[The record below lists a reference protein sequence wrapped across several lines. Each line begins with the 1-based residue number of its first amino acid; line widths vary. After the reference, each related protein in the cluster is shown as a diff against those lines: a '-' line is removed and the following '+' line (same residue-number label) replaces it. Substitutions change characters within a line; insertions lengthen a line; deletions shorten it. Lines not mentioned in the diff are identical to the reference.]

1 MYKNLRAHTRY
12 ESVHAHN
19 TKPEVDI
26 MRNGNKTRQLLSLAR
41 IFVLA
46 LCFTLVFAV
55 AISVTPDGYFNSA
68 KALNPDGDT
77 SGLVRV
83 YQKDAYLNTSTLVN
97 PDDYALSAFKTDF
110 ESIMGY
116 GKNANNSKTEWSIG
130 DVTFNKYV
138 FGMKNITYNSEKGK
152 IKSQD
157 SEEEDKTVGVYP
169 LAGGGAKMSFYIDA
183 GLFGA
188 DSISAV
194 LNVVLPEYLQSLIS
208 TNDEYSLQFD
218 AQIDVSKGDNLV
230 NVSAQN
236 YQRARAKIATA
247 PETLSA
253 VDENHIQYTGAN
265 KAGDVKDSQYGY
277 QSNTTSNGSWSGS
290 TLSFT
295 GIVAN
300 SANPY
305 IYFCIGIGESD
316 GTCTVSFR
324 NLKFTNVKLVREVK
338 ADSDS
343 IERVD
348 GAAPVNKAQFDNTVQ
363 DSFYPYNTNAST
375 AGGWAVWHDNITSQ
389 LSKKID
395 NVTYGNGK
403 LQSYTNS
410 PIATI
415 GGQNYYKTSTV
426 TYHDTYN
433 YLPGLMGYIDSGD
446 ISQGF
451 TTETL
456 KYVCECGYV
465 YTGTSFDSLD
475 NSYTCPNCGKSKSA
489 FTKTIN
495 VPSKMAQD
503 IDINYASGI
512 KQVIVGSKYREED
525 ADDTTGGT
533 LAAVFN
539 LYDANSYGENHGK
552 GIYVE
557 GQLVGWAVVTKTNR
571 AEVVVKTYM
580 YTNARVATQVMD
592 YGFSSNRWNIEYSGI
607 DTTAPDDNVNSG
619 TNVSLDKF
627 VGANAQDLA
636 WLRQNKIVADGS
648 ININEDDTAA
658 GYSPYIWFYTVNR
671 EDSLAEL
678 NNIAITQFADY
689 AAVKAAGINPIALGE
704 ISSFTYDFANGVAK
718 AYGGGEQGN
727 PASITDNV
735 TGHGYYRFT
744 FYIFDLAGNKG
755 GVKSFYTKVDYDR
768 PEYTVDYSFDKNG
781 VQTTILASENGK
793 WATGDVTLKFTLT
806 AGGFSGYTFR
816 FEDANGAMHAIVV
829 NGMGDYEGDSYI
841 AGIANYIT
849 SASGTATTAVGN
861 DITINING
869 VDVNVAYAVEGGNG
883 TFTFTIPAPATAF
896 FEWISTF
903 SMFCGQYASINA
915 IDIDE
920 QSVEYINNDWKGGIK
935 VLIDGIAPTVP
946 LFEDEEGYLST
957 FENYEL
963 PSSRN
968 WFTTSYNLPVMLA
981 FNDAITAT
989 DYASGLKIH
998 YGIKAVKN
1006 LTELLAYRDINVEN
1020 NYKSAIDIQKELGFD
1035 RYIMVTGDA
1044 LDGDA
1049 TDFTLQLLQNLN
1061 AGMRLVYVWAEDQA
1075 GNVSELS
1082 RYFVLVDA
1090 NNYSVSA
1097 SVKSNAKLESG
1108 FANLTFT
1115 NAEGVAVTTIKRGE
1129 TLLFNVGLANSY
1141 VPFKF
1146 TQNGNVL
1153 FENYTQNQV
1162 WSGISNEN
1170 AQYITASG
1178 YETLRVTLDD
1188 FNNLTDLE
1196 KSNRFELS
1204 ARKVVTY
1211 NYINSSVGYT
1221 AAPTDV
1227 SSVVISG
1234 YEGAKSS
1241 FVYRFVDSDNNLL
1254 YENNEGGTTTDP
1266 SEAKLDSDGN
1276 PVFFVPTKVGSYRVR
1291 IYIPKDDESFV
1302 TSDFETNDAGEQVFA
1317 PVRYD
1322 VIKGKAVITV
1332 KSSTSK
1338 FGEPASSVLGM
1349 LDFDVTGID
1358 KAQMA
1363 SENIVVNL
1371 VLKDVTLASGETY
1384 RVGNYAI
1391 VNQSSDYSAATNYDV
1406 TFNSAIHTVTR
1417 RQVTI
1422 DAWSASKAFGDS
1434 DPEFRFGVEL
1444 AQFAGLYKSANEIV
1458 ADVFSAYNP
1467 VTDTTADGYA
1477 LFYAGGSISRES
1489 AEGVGQYD
1497 FASDASLFD
1506 IDSNYSIVVQTTKY
1520 KFTIEK
1526 RIVKLDV
1533 SGQSSVF
1540 PFGTTVESE
1549 IGKIAPAYKIAAK
1562 DMVVASQIEALFAN
1576 GAQLSLGAQ
1585 IADLTDENYSAAY
1598 KYAILLGGNL
1608 DDGNVVIEL
1617 DASGAEYIVYVTK
1630 QNAIVVKVKDGV
1642 NFEFVYGF
1650 VWSENTLVFDSEKF
1664 ELQGTP
1670 SGEYTSV
1677 KWSVDVANGT
1687 ILDAGK
1693 RVLSISGAKL
1703 YNGETALEDAVF
1715 VEPVT
1720 VTINPASIVVKPTAQ
1735 NLSKVYGE
1743 EDGVYGIGF
1752 DVTSVGGQAIAK
1764 DGNYANVAY
1773 NDILAQ
1779 INGVFV
1785 RAIFDKNGNR
1795 LSFASRYDGATDAS
1809 GTVYGTDGRYYGFAV
1824 GTPFSTQNSN
1834 FKVEA
1839 AVDSTQKLA
1848 IEQKSIDLSTKYFVG
1863 IGKAYDGKTDVFY
1876 NGANLYDLSSY
1887 LVLATDDVTLV
1898 ANANY
1903 DSPEKGIRS
1912 IVFDAFSLSGAQA
1925 LNYRIANF
1933 VNDGNSTQV
1942 NGSAAKDTVAIDDS
1956 TFVTIIYIDNID
1968 GKGNIIISA
1977 GIIALLKSD
1986 VTISKQYDNTK
1997 DLGVSS
2003 VSFASGEGTKSLI
2016 TADKFLITEESD
2028 SFTGTEVNSN
2038 YVVNVALFFV
2048 IDKPEEF
2055 DIKRDGIYENSDI
2068 VIDENAVYNNRKGI
2082 KIVLKNM
2089 PASIKQRVLGTSSF
2103 QTLDAVDRDYNKKT
2117 DVDMTYTFAQ
2127 GALAE
2132 GDTAQTIGLKLA
2144 GKAANANAGTHS
2156 VRVSGYSVLD
2166 KNYYVDV
2173 DALNTAY
2180 TDIGVV
2186 ISKARL
2192 VPNVK
2197 FADKTY
2203 DGTSNVVVDNVN
2215 GTFTSVQYATN
2226 LEEELKKFSYDA
2238 SKVSFMLSLNGAED
2252 ENVGANGK
2260 HNVLV
2265 SGLEV
2270 RFDGTDTDILKNY
2283 VLEGARYSKVDDKY
2297 NKINSLQVGA
2307 IDDFE
2312 LIDAVNM
2319 SKKQI
2324 QLIVNDFDI
2333 KDKIYDGTTSASIT
2347 INITD
2352 GRIVAGHSD
2361 LLEVVASGN
2370 FARKQTGKNIAIDV
2384 SVATLQIKNSLSQ
2397 EQYDLALE
2405 AIDNYE
2411 LVQYKGT
2418 ITGNIKARPVLV
2430 SADLGTREYNGDE
2443 AVVKSNIS
2451 YTFKNMI
2458 DADKKFYAIQTKNG
2472 SYFIDK
2478 NVAIDKDGN
2487 VIAKDGTAYGLLLQ
2501 NIKEKY
2507 DNYTLVYSNNSEIAG
2522 KKALAFVMADG
2533 TIVYEKPAEAE
2544 IAEYWYALETTDKYI
2559 LKNDTASVEEAQNAN
2574 AIVGFYKVDGVDA
2587 YLIASDYAGETSK
2600 LVDAINYLPAQ
2611 GKITQRTASI
2621 RASGIERATDTDA
2634 FEKTYDGTDI
2644 FFGQVGVDFNFST
2657 SAVSNV
2663 IIGDDV
2669 TIANVSAKFD
2679 SAYATAKYVVFTASG
2694 IAGADAYNYTIA
2706 GEKTSVEVKL
2716 SGRIKARSINAYLAD
2731 DEAEYGVST
2740 GKFTGKVTYKLV
2752 GNDGVEYALDNQFAN
2767 DTAFYISMSDFLA
2780 ATGLD
2785 ASNATLLAGVSYDL
2799 ADGKYVKAA
2808 EGAIG
2813 GYVRM
2818 GEGAN
2823 DKISTLPQA
2832 YASFAAT
2839 TPEAGTTSTSYVL
2852 KGGRAKNYDFK
2863 PVYTD
2868 KGSVSE
2874 ANGTTSKVSV
2884 VKKNLY
2890 VLTVSNAYSANY
2902 GDVMSADGK
2911 LLFNV
2916 GLRYLDKNGND
2927 GIIGGQSVN
2936 TLFAKDRTNFFPTV
2950 RLGVYNENTG
2960 VTTPATQLAKISDKL
2975 ESYEH
2980 YVLYVVSD
2988 YDYDAVDT
2996 IVRNYNVVL
3005 AGIDTISARDN
3016 DGQIRTIFDIA
3027 GTNAKFDTA
3036 TLEIVLPKLTGV
3048 SVGSD
3053 TQNEF
3058 SYSYAIDKT
3067 GNGINRLHE
3076 VVQGELETDEVIF
3089 VDDEGNE
3096 LYPINV
3102 GTYSGIVKVRRY
3114 INANGQF
3121 VARKDVDA
3129 NGYYIEWNSGS
3140 VKKSIV
3146 IDKADVGLR
3155 AQNVSEY
3162 YNGAKHE
3169 YATAGG
3175 ENRISYN
3182 NLTNG
3187 YNLVK
3192 NADFTLTYQVLKDGK
3207 YVTIS
3212 ANEVVNAGKYRV
3224 IVALTDKF
3232 LASECGKNYNAAST
3246 VAELQVLRAIVNVTL
3261 SSDGYA
3267 MSEEMID
3274 GSTVMKLT
3282 GDFVE
3287 GKNYSVGYEVAMASA
3302 SNAPAIAIDKS
3313 QTKLVG
3319 LEGIK
3324 SAGKYS
3330 FAVVLSDDT
3339 LSQDNYV
3346 FMSSTGVL
3354 ELTTKSLASSDGSSI
3369 NITEGKGVVANRL
3382 EVKEIKTNN
3391 ALASDMSYLKAVEQ
3405 YVAAMSQKAG
3415 VKDASV
3421 AAVLRVNLYLDDQ
3434 LVLLSNTSTTVTVAL
3449 PESVKNL
3456 NGIAIYYVNENGGL
3470 TKLTDYVVNDGK
3482 LTYSANYVN
3491 GIVFVDVNHQSLDAW
3506 KIYVIVAAVVIV
3518 TLIVVATVV
3527 TIVVKKSKL
3536 KKLA

>member
-1 MYKNLRAHTRY
+1 
-12 ESVHAHN
+12 
-19 TKPEVDI
+19 
-26 MRNGNKTRQLLSLAR
+26 MRNGNQSRQLLSLAR

-55 AISVTPDGYFNSA
+55 A
-68 KALNPDGDT
+68 L
-77 SGLVRV
+77 
-83 YQKDAYLNTSTLVN
+83 
-97 PDDYALSAFKTDF
+97 
-110 ESIMGY
+110 
-116 GKNANNSKTEWSIG
+116 
-130 DVTFNKYV
+130 
-138 FGMKNITYNSEKGK
+138 
-152 IKSQD
+152 
-157 SEEEDKTVGVYP
+157 
-169 LAGGGAKMSFYIDA
+169 
-183 GLFGA
+183 
-188 DSISAV
+188 
-194 LNVVLPEYLQSLIS
+194 
-208 TNDEYSLQFD
+208 TND
-218 AQIDVSKGDNLV
+218 AIGG
-230 NVSAQN
+230 
-236 YQRARAKIATA
+236 IATA
-247 PETLSA
+247 AESEKEGDATFGAGVSILGDHGELTGVDFGYPGIGTQTTWTYTETFNTIVSSTTNIQVYKETGDTKMFIEEGASGTWQFGVSNAAKAAQCHGVINFGTSKFIDQMIQNDNVVVTASVTFSLGALSSNFNNKFYSAVVGPESLTAQKSYYLRKDGDSNYTYNYKNSSKEAAETFTTDAVTLSPGKNNLA
-253 VDENHIQYTGAN
+253 LATGLGWAQRIAPPYTPKRGLEIKNIQIKYTITFNNVTDGSGLN
-265 KAGDVKDSQYGY
+265 IGDNAAPVASSTYGIQNSY
-277 QSNTTSNGSWSGS
+277 QQGTSGS
-290 TLSFT
+290 
-295 GIVAN
+295 GYA
-300 SANPY
+300 PY
-305 IYFCIGIGESD
+305 LTDAKNAPVYYDSIK
-316 GTCTVSFR
+316 
-324 NLKFTNVKLVREVK
+324 NNVKL
-338 ADSDS
+338 DS
-343 IERVD
+343 I
-348 GAAPVNKAQFDNTVQ
+348 VN
-363 DSFYPYNTNAST
+363 
-375 AGGWAVWHDNITSQ
+375 GE
-389 LSKKID
+389 
-395 NVTYGNGK
+395 GK
-403 LQSYTNS
+403 MQSYTNAS
-410 PIATI
+410 LGQISADGANHSYYKFAQTEYVDMYNYSGESSIQSAILKYGADAAKTI
-415 GGQNYYKTSTV
+415 GVGDRLITGISSDGTLQTSET
-426 TYHDTYN
+426 N
-433 YLPGLMGYIDSGD
+433 DSTHL
-446 ISQGF
+446 Q
-451 TTETL
+451 
-456 KYVCECGYV
+456 
-465 YTGTSFDSLD
+465 
-475 NSYTCPNCGKSKSA
+475 
-489 FTKTIN
+489 
-495 VPSKMAQD
+495 
-503 IDINYASGI
+503 YASGI
-512 KQVIVGSKYREED
+512 KTVTVNETTFNIWD
-525 ADDTTGGT
+525 ATDRAKTKAITVENDDG
-533 LAAVFN
+533 
-539 LYDANSYGENHGK
+539 
-552 GIYVE
+552 
-557 GQLVGWAVVTKTNR
+557 VT
-571 AEVVVKTYM
+571 VVVGYAKVNYI
-580 YTNARVATQVMD
+580 NRGRVAVMIYMIANGTVQTSVGD
-592 YGFSSNRWNIEYSGI
+592 YGGISSKSRIEFSGI
-607 DTTAPDDNVNSG
+607 DTTSPDDSVNSG
-619 TNVSLDKF
+619 TNVSLDNYIKSSSS
-627 VGANAQDLA
+627 DLA
-636 WLRQNKIVADGS
+636 WFRKNKIVADGS

-671 EDSLAEL
+671 ADSLAEL

-689 AAVKAAGINPIALGE
+689 AAVKAAGINPIAYGE

-718 AYGGGEQGN
+718 AYGGGADQGN

-829 NGMGDYEGDSYI
+829 NGMGDYEGDSYV

-849 SASGTATTAVGN
+849 SASGASTTAVGN
-861 DITINING
+861 NITINING

-883 TFTFTIPAPATAF
+883 TFTFTIPTPATAF

-957 FENYEL
+957 FANYEL

-1020 NYKSAIDIQKELGFD
+1020 NYKSAIDVQKELGFD

-1153 FENYTQNQV
+1153 LENYTQNQV
-1162 WSGISNEN
+1162 WNGINNEN

-1363 SENIVVNL
+1363 SENIFVNL

-1444 AQFAGLYKSANEIV
+1444 AQFAGLYKSSNEIV
-1458 ADVFSAYNP
+1458 ADVFSAYKP

-1477 LFYAGGSISRES
+1477 LFYAGGSITRES

-1506 IDSNYSIVVQTTKY
+1506 IDSNYSIIVQTTKY

-1585 IADLTDENYSAAY
+1585 IAELKDENYSAAY

-1720 VTINPASIVVKPTAQ
+1720 VTINPATIVVKPTAQ
-1735 NLSKVYGE
+1735 NFSKVYGE

-1752 DVTSVGGQAIAK
+1752 DVASVGGQAIAK
-1764 DGNYANVAY
+1764 DGSYANVAY

-1903 DSPEKGIRS
+1903 DSPEKGTRS
-1912 IVFDAFSLSGAQA
+1912 IVFDTFSLSGAQA

-1942 NGSAAKDTVAIDDS
+1942 NGSSAKDTVAIDDS
-1956 TFVTIIYIDNID
+1956 TVVTIIYIDNID

-1997 DLGVSS
+1997 DLGVSN

-2038 YVVNVALFFV
+2038 YVVNIALFFV

-2068 VIDENAVYNNRKGI
+2068 VIDENAMYNNRKGI

-2144 GKAANANAGTHS
+2144 GKAANANSGTHS

-2238 SKVSFMLSLNGAED
+2238 SKVSFMLSLKGAEN

-2384 SVATLQIKNSLSQ
+2384 SVATLQIKNSLSK

-2411 LVQYKGT
+2411 LVQYNGT
-2418 ITGNIKARPVLV
+2418 ITGNIEARPVLV
-2430 SADLGTREYNGDE
+2430 NADLGTREYNGDE

-2472 SYFIDK
+2472 AYFIDK

-2544 IAEYWYALETTDKYI
+2544 IAEYWYALETTDKYV

-2621 RASGIERATDTDA
+2621 RASGIERATDTNA

-2832 YASFAAT
+2832 YVSFAAT

-2960 VTTPATQLAKISDKL
+2960 VTMPATQLAKISDKL

-2988 YDYDAVDT
+2988 YDYDALDT

-3016 DGQIRTIFDIA
+3016 DGQVRTIFDIA
-3027 GTNAKFDTA
+3027 GTNVKFDTA
-3036 TLEIVLPKLTGV
+3036 TLDIVLPKLTGV

-3114 INANGQF
+3114 INANGKF

-3434 LVLLSNTSTTVTVAL
+3434 LVLLSNTPTTVTVAL

>member
-1 MYKNLRAHTRY
+1 MYKNLRAYTRD

-26 MRNGNKTRQLLSLAR
+26 MRNGNKSRQLLSLAR

-55 AISVTPDGYFNSA
+55 ALSN
-68 KALNPDGDT
+68 
-77 SGLVRV
+77 
-83 YQKDAYLNTSTLVN
+83 DA
-97 PDDYALSAFKTDF
+97 
-110 ESIMGY
+110 
-116 GKNANNSKTEWSIG
+116 IG
-130 DVTFNKYV
+130 
-138 FGMKNITYNSEKGK
+138 G
-152 IKSQD
+152 
-157 SEEEDKTVGVYP
+157 
-169 LAGGGAKMSFYIDA
+169 
-183 GLFGA
+183 
-188 DSISAV
+188 
-194 LNVVLPEYLQSLIS
+194 
-208 TNDEYSLQFD
+208 
-218 AQIDVSKGDNLV
+218 
-230 NVSAQN
+230 
-236 YQRARAKIATA
+236 IATA
-247 PETLSA
+247 AESEKDGDATFGAGVSILGDHGELTGVDFGYPGIGTQTTWTYTETFNTVVSSTTNIQVYKETGDTKMFIEEGASGTWQFGVSNAAKAAQCHGVINFGASKFIDQMIQNDNVVVTASITFSMGALSSNFNNKFYSAVVGPEALTAQKSYNLREKDGDSNYTYNYKNSSKEAAETFTTDAVTLSPGKNNLA
-253 VDENHIQYTGAN
+253 LATGLGWAQRWAPPYTPRRGLEIKNIQIKYTITFNNVTDGSGLN
-265 KAGDVKDSQYGY
+265 IGDNAAPVASSTYGIQNSY
-277 QSNTTSNGSWSGS
+277 QQGTSGS
-290 TLSFT
+290 
-295 GIVAN
+295 GYA
-300 SANPY
+300 PY
-305 IYFCIGIGESD
+305 LTDAKNAPVYYDSIK
-316 GTCTVSFR
+316 
-324 NLKFTNVKLVREVK
+324 NNVKL
-338 ADSDS
+338 DS
-343 IERVD
+343 I
-348 GAAPVNKAQFDNTVQ
+348 VN
-363 DSFYPYNTNAST
+363 
-375 AGGWAVWHDNITSQ
+375 GE
-389 LSKKID
+389 
-395 NVTYGNGK
+395 GK
-403 LQSYTNS
+403 MQSYTNAS
-410 PIATI
+410 LGQISADGANHSYYKFAQTEYVDMYNYSGESSIQSAILKYGADAAKTI
-415 GGQNYYKTSTV
+415 GVGDRLITGISSDGTLQTS
-426 TYHDTYN
+426 
-433 YLPGLMGYIDSGD
+433 
-446 ISQGF
+446 
-451 TTETL
+451 ETN
-456 KYVCECGYV
+456 
-465 YTGTSFDSLD
+465 
-475 NSYTCPNCGKSKSA
+475 NSTHL
-489 FTKTIN
+489 
-495 VPSKMAQD
+495 Q
-503 IDINYASGI
+503 YASGI
-512 KQVIVGSKYREED
+512 KTVTVNETTFNIWD
-525 ADDTTGGT
+525 ATDRAKTKAITVENDDG
-533 LAAVFN
+533 
-539 LYDANSYGENHGK
+539 
-552 GIYVE
+552 
-557 GQLVGWAVVTKTNR
+557 VT
-571 AEVVVKTYM
+571 VVVGYAKVNYI
-580 YTNARVATQVMD
+580 NRGRVAVMIYMIANGTVQTSVGD
-592 YGFSSNRWNIEYSGI
+592 YGGISSKSRIEFSGI
-607 DTTAPDDNVNSG
+607 DTTSPDDSVNSG
-619 TNVSLDKF
+619 TNVSLDNYIKSSSS
-627 VGANAQDLA
+627 DLA
-636 WLRQNKIVADGS
+636 WFRQNKIVADGS
-648 ININEDDTAA
+648 INVNEDDTAA
-658 GYSPYIWFYTVNR
+658 GYSPYLWFYTVNR
-671 EDSLAEL
+671 ADSLAAL

-689 AAVKAAGINPIALGE
+689 AAVKAAGINPIAYGE

-727 PASITDNV
+727 PTSITDNV

-829 NGMGDYEGDSYI
+829 NGMGDYEGDSYV
-841 AGIANYIT
+841 AGIANYIS
-849 SASGTATTAVGN
+849 SASGTATTAVSN

-883 TFTFTIPAPATAF
+883 TFTFTIPTPATAF

-963 PSSRN
+963 PSLRN

-1035 RYIMVTGDA
+1035 RYIMATGDA

-1153 FENYTQNQV
+1153 LENYTQNQV
-1162 WSGISNEN
+1162 WNGISNEN

-1196 KSNRFELS
+1196 KSNKFELS

-1254 YENNEGGTTTDP
+1254 YENNDGGTTTDP
-1266 SEAKLDSDGN
+1266 SEAKLDSDGS

-1363 SENIVVNL
+1363 SENIFVNL

-1458 ADVFSAYNP
+1458 ADVFSAYKP

-1477 LFYAGGSISRES
+1477 LFYAGGSITRES

-1520 KFTIEK
+1520 KFTIKK

-1549 IGKIAPAYKIAAK
+1549 ISKIAPAYKIAAT

-1585 IADLTDENYSAAY
+1585 IAELTEEDYSAAY

-1720 VTINPASIVVKPTAQ
+1720 VTINPATIVVKPTAQ

-1752 DVTSVGGQAIAK
+1752 DVASVGGQAITK
-1764 DGNYANVAY
+1764 DGSYANVAY

-1903 DSPEKGIRS
+1903 DGPEKGIRS
-1912 IVFDAFSLSGAQA
+1912 IVFDTFSLSGAQA

-1942 NGSAAKDTVAIDDS
+1942 NGSSAKDTVAIDDS

-2068 VIDENAVYNNRKGI
+2068 VIDENAMYNNRKGI

-2103 QTLDAVDRDYNKKT
+2103 QTLDAVDRDYNKQT

-2418 ITGNIKARPVLV
+2418 ITGNIEARPVLV

-2611 GKITQRTASI
+2611 GNITQRTASI

-2832 YASFAAT
+2832 YVSFAAT

-2927 GIIGGQSVN
+2927 GIIGCQSVN

-2960 VTTPATQLAKISDKL
+2960 ITTPATQLAKISDKL

-3005 AGIDTISARDN
+3005 AGIDTISSRDN
-3016 DGQIRTIFDIA
+3016 DGQVRTIFDIA

-3036 TLEIVLPKLTGV
+3036 TLDIVLPKLTGV

-3114 INANGQF
+3114 INANGKF

-3434 LVLLSNTSTTVTVAL
+3434 LVLLSNTPTTVTVAL

>member
-1 MYKNLRAHTRY
+1 
-12 ESVHAHN
+12 
-19 TKPEVDI
+19 

-46 LCFTLVFAV
+46 LCFTLVFAFALSKNNSQV
-55 AISVTPDGYFNSA
+55 ASAYTVVEQEKDDDATLGSPSSFFGDNGELTGTHFGYPGLSADTQTWTFTETYNTVVPSTGNHQIFKLKGNTTMYTHVGDANHWLWGVKNGMAAAEVHGVMNFNLSGFVAQMIQNDNVTVKAKVTANIGAKEGDSTWLVSYVNNLFYSAVAVPAGKELTGGLSYDLRNNKSESGQDKTGFIAGYQNSDKKGAQDRTSNEVTLTKETPGLGFALGCGWRQQVGSYDHHVYMSNIRVTFTITFNNVTDGSGLNIGDNAAPVASSTYGIQNSYQQ
-68 KALNPDGDT
+68 GT
-77 SGLVRV
+77 SGSGYAPYLT
-83 YQKDAYLNTSTLVN
+83 DA
-97 PDDYALSAFKTDF
+97 
-110 ESIMGY
+110 
-116 GKNANNSKTEWSIG
+116 KNAP
-130 DVTFNKYV
+130 
-138 FGMKNITYNSEKGK
+138 
-152 IKSQD
+152 
-157 SEEEDKTVGVYP
+157 VY
-169 LAGGGAKMSFYIDA
+169 Y
-183 GLFGA
+183 
-188 DSISAV
+188 DSIK
-194 LNVVLPEYLQSLIS
+194 N
-208 TNDEYSLQFD
+208 
-218 AQIDVSKGDNLV
+218 
-230 NVSAQN
+230 
-236 YQRARAKIATA
+236 
-247 PETLSA
+247 
-253 VDENHIQYTGAN
+253 
-265 KAGDVKDSQYGY
+265 
-277 QSNTTSNGSWSGS
+277 
-290 TLSFT
+290 
-295 GIVAN
+295 
-300 SANPY
+300 
-305 IYFCIGIGESD
+305 
-316 GTCTVSFR
+316 
-324 NLKFTNVKLVREVK
+324 NVKL
-338 ADSDS
+338 DS
-343 IERVD
+343 IVD
-348 GAAPVNKAQFDNTVQ
+348 GA
-363 DSFYPYNTNAST
+363 
-375 AGGWAVWHDNITSQ
+375 
-389 LSKKID
+389 
-395 NVTYGNGK
+395 GK
-403 LQSYTNS
+403 MQSYTNAS
-410 PIATI
+410 LGQISADGANHSYYKFAQTEYVDMYNYSGESSIQSAILKYGADAAKTI
-415 GGQNYYKTSTV
+415 GVGDRLITGISSDGTLQTSET
-426 TYHDTYN
+426 N
-433 YLPGLMGYIDSGD
+433 DSTHL
-446 ISQGF
+446 Q
-451 TTETL
+451 
-456 KYVCECGYV
+456 
-465 YTGTSFDSLD
+465 
-475 NSYTCPNCGKSKSA
+475 
-489 FTKTIN
+489 
-495 VPSKMAQD
+495 
-503 IDINYASGI
+503 YASGI
-512 KQVIVGSKYREED
+512 KTVTVNETTFNIWD
-525 ADDTTGGT
+525 ATDRAKTKAITVENDDG
-533 LAAVFN
+533 
-539 LYDANSYGENHGK
+539 
-552 GIYVE
+552 
-557 GQLVGWAVVTKTNR
+557 VT
-571 AEVVVKTYM
+571 VVVGYAKVNYI
-580 YTNARVATQVMD
+580 NRGRVAVMIYMIANGTVQTSVGD
-592 YGFSSNRWNIEYSGI
+592 YGGISSKSRIEFSGI
-607 DTTAPDDNVNSG
+607 DTTSPDDSVNGG
-619 TNVSLDKF
+619 TNVSLDNYIKSSSS
-627 VGANAQDLA
+627 DLA
-636 WLRQNKIVADGS
+636 WFRQNKIVADGS

-658 GYSPYIWFYTVNR
+658 GYSPYLWFYTVNR

-689 AAVKAAGINPIALGE
+689 AAVKAAGINPIAYGE

-718 AYGGGEQGN
+718 AYGGADQGN

-849 SASGTATTAVGN
+849 SASGTATTAVSN

-869 VDVNVAYAVEGGNG
+869 VDVNVAYAVDEGGNG
-883 TFTFTIPAPATAF
+883 TFTFTIPTPATAF

-1035 RYIMVTGDA
+1035 RYIMATGDA

-1090 NNYSVSA
+1090 NNYSVAA

-1153 FENYTQNQV
+1153 LENYTQNQV
-1162 WSGISNEN
+1162 WSGISNDN

-1178 YETLRVTLDD
+1178 YETLQVTLDD

-1196 KSNRFELS
+1196 KSNKFELS

-1363 SENIVVNL
+1363 SENIFVNL

-1549 IGKIAPAYKIAAK
+1549 ISKIAPAYKIAAK

-1576 GAQLSLGAQ
+1576 GAKLSLGAQ
-1585 IADLTDENYSAAY
+1585 IAELTEEEDYSAVY
-1598 KYAILLGGNL
+1598 KYAIVLGGTL

-1650 VWSENTLVFDSEKF
+1650 VWGENTLVFDSEKF

-1720 VTINPASIVVKPTAQ
+1720 VTINPATIVVKPTAQ

-1752 DVTSVGGQAIAK
+1752 DVASVGGQAIAK
-1764 DGNYANVAY
+1764 DGSYANVAY
-1773 NDILAQ
+1773 DDILAQ

-1876 NGANLYDLSSY
+1876 NGTNLYDLSSY

-1977 GIIALLKSD
+1977 GVIALLKSD

-2068 VIDENAVYNNRKGI
+2068 VIDENAMYNNRKGI

-2203 DGTSNVVVDNVN
+2203 DGTSNVVADNVN

-2418 ITGNIKARPVLV
+2418 ITGNIEARPVLV

-2472 SYFIDK
+2472 AYFIDK

-2669 TIANVSAKFD
+2669 TIANISAKFD

-2832 YASFAAT
+2832 YVSFAAT

-3016 DGQIRTIFDIA
+3016 DGQVRTIFDIA
-3027 GTNAKFDTA
+3027 GANAKFDTA

-3192 NADFTLTYQVLKDGK
+3192 DADFTLTYQVLKDGK

-3246 VAELQVLRAIVNVTL
+3246 VAELQVLRAIVNVTF

-3354 ELTTKSLASSDGSSI
+3354 ELTAKSLASSDGSSI

-3434 LVLLSNTSTTVTVAL
+3434 LVLLSNTPTTVTVAL
-3449 PESVKNL
+3449 PESVNNL

>member
-1 MYKNLRAHTRY
+1 
-12 ESVHAHN
+12 
-19 TKPEVDI
+19 
-26 MRNGNKTRQLLSLAR
+26 MRNGNQSRQLLSLAR

-46 LCFTLVFAV
+46 LCFTLVFA
-55 AISVTPDGYFNSA
+55 F
-68 KALNPDGDT
+68 
-77 SGLVRV
+77 
-83 YQKDAYLNTSTLVN
+83 
-97 PDDYALSAFKTDF
+97 ALSASVSQVASAYDVVEQEKDDDATLGSPSSFFGDNGELTGMHFGYPGLSANTQTWTFTETYNTVVPSTGNHQIFKLKGNTKMYTHVGDANHWLWGVSNGMAAAEVHGAMNFNLSGFVAQMIQNDNVTVKAKVTANIGAKEGNSTLISYVNNLFYSAVAVPAGKELTGGLSYDLRNNKSESGQDKTGFIAGYQNSDKKGAQDRTSNEVTLTKETPGLGFALGCGWRQQVGSYDHHVYMSNIRVTFTITFNNVTDG
-110 ESIMGY
+110 SGLNIGDNAAPVASSTYGIQNSYQQGTSGSGY
-116 GKNANNSKTEWSIG
+116 APYLTDAKNAP
-130 DVTFNKYV
+130 
-138 FGMKNITYNSEKGK
+138 
-152 IKSQD
+152 
-157 SEEEDKTVGVYP
+157 VY
-169 LAGGGAKMSFYIDA
+169 Y
-183 GLFGA
+183 
-188 DSISAV
+188 DSIK
-194 LNVVLPEYLQSLIS
+194 N
-208 TNDEYSLQFD
+208 
-218 AQIDVSKGDNLV
+218 
-230 NVSAQN
+230 
-236 YQRARAKIATA
+236 
-247 PETLSA
+247 
-253 VDENHIQYTGAN
+253 
-265 KAGDVKDSQYGY
+265 
-277 QSNTTSNGSWSGS
+277 
-290 TLSFT
+290 
-295 GIVAN
+295 
-300 SANPY
+300 
-305 IYFCIGIGESD
+305 
-316 GTCTVSFR
+316 
-324 NLKFTNVKLVREVK
+324 NVKL
-338 ADSDS
+338 DS
-343 IERVD
+343 IVD
-348 GAAPVNKAQFDNTVQ
+348 GA
-363 DSFYPYNTNAST
+363 
-375 AGGWAVWHDNITSQ
+375 
-389 LSKKID
+389 
-395 NVTYGNGK
+395 GK
-403 LQSYTNS
+403 MQSYTNAS
-410 PIATI
+410 LGQISADGANHSYYKFAQTEYVDMYNYSGESSIQSAILKYGADAAKTI
-415 GGQNYYKTSTV
+415 GVGDRLITGISSDGTLQTSET
-426 TYHDTYN
+426 N
-433 YLPGLMGYIDSGD
+433 DSTHL
-446 ISQGF
+446 Q
-451 TTETL
+451 
-456 KYVCECGYV
+456 
-465 YTGTSFDSLD
+465 
-475 NSYTCPNCGKSKSA
+475 
-489 FTKTIN
+489 
-495 VPSKMAQD
+495 
-503 IDINYASGI
+503 YASGI
-512 KQVIVGSKYREED
+512 KTVTVNETTFNIWD
-525 ADDTTGGT
+525 ATDRAKTKAITVENDDG
-533 LAAVFN
+533 
-539 LYDANSYGENHGK
+539 
-552 GIYVE
+552 
-557 GQLVGWAVVTKTNR
+557 VT
-571 AEVVVKTYM
+571 VVVGYAKVNYI
-580 YTNARVATQVMD
+580 NRGRVAVMIYMIANGTVQTSVGD
-592 YGFSSNRWNIEYSGI
+592 YGGISSKSRIEFSGI
-607 DTTAPDDNVNSG
+607 DTTSPDDSVNGG
-619 TNVSLDKF
+619 TNVSLDNYIKSSSS
-627 VGANAQDLA
+627 DLA
-636 WLRQNKIVADGS
+636 WFRQNKIVADGS

-658 GYSPYIWFYTVNR
+658 GYSPYLWFYTVNR

-689 AAVKAAGINPIALGE
+689 AAVKAAGINPIAYGE

-718 AYGGGEQGN
+718 AYGGADQGN

-849 SASGTATTAVGN
+849 SASGTATTAVSN

-869 VDVNVAYAVEGGNG
+869 VDVNVAYAVDEGGNG
-883 TFTFTIPAPATAF
+883 TFTFTIPTPATAF

-1035 RYIMVTGDA
+1035 RYIMATGDA

-1090 NNYSVSA
+1090 NNYSVAA

-1153 FENYTQNQV
+1153 LENYTQNQV

-1178 YETLRVTLDD
+1178 YETLQVTLDD

-1363 SENIVVNL
+1363 SENIFVNL

-1458 ADVFSAYNP
+1458 ADVFSAYKP

-1549 IGKIAPAYKIAAK
+1549 ISKIAPAYKIAAK

-1576 GAQLSLGAQ
+1576 GAKLSLGAQ
-1585 IADLTDENYSAAY
+1585 IAELTEEEDYSAVY
-1598 KYAILLGGNL
+1598 KYAIVLGGTL

-1650 VWSENTLVFDSEKF
+1650 VWGENTLVFDSEKF

-1693 RVLSISGAKL
+1693 RILSISGAKL

-1720 VTINPASIVVKPTAQ
+1720 VTINPATIVVKPTAQ

-1752 DVTSVGGQAIAK
+1752 DVASVGGQAIAK
-1764 DGNYANVAY
+1764 DGSYANVAY

-1876 NGANLYDLSSY
+1876 NGTNLYDLSSY

-1977 GIIALLKSD
+1977 GVIALLKSD

-2068 VIDENAVYNNRKGI
+2068 VIDENAMYNNRKGI

-2203 DGTSNVVVDNVN
+2203 DGTSNVVADNVN

-2418 ITGNIKARPVLV
+2418 ITGNIEARPVLV

-2472 SYFIDK
+2472 AYFIDK

-2832 YASFAAT
+2832 YVSFAAT

-3016 DGQIRTIFDIA
+3016 DGQVRTIFDIA
-3027 GTNAKFDTA
+3027 GANAKFDTA

-3187 YNLVK
+3187 YNFVK
-3192 NADFTLTYQVLKDGK
+3192 DADFTLTYQVLKDGK

-3246 VAELQVLRAIVNVTL
+3246 VAELQVLRAIVNVTF

-3354 ELTTKSLASSDGSSI
+3354 ELTAKSLASSDGSSI

-3434 LVLLSNTSTTVTVAL
+3434 LVLLSNTPTTVTVAL

>member
-1 MYKNLRAHTRY
+1 
-12 ESVHAHN
+12 
-19 TKPEVDI
+19 

-55 AISVTPDGYFNSA
+55 ALSN
-68 KALNPDGDT
+68 
-77 SGLVRV
+77 
-83 YQKDAYLNTSTLVN
+83 DA
-97 PDDYALSAFKTDF
+97 
-110 ESIMGY
+110 
-116 GKNANNSKTEWSIG
+116 IG
-130 DVTFNKYV
+130 
-138 FGMKNITYNSEKGK
+138 G
-152 IKSQD
+152 
-157 SEEEDKTVGVYP
+157 
-169 LAGGGAKMSFYIDA
+169 
-183 GLFGA
+183 
-188 DSISAV
+188 
-194 LNVVLPEYLQSLIS
+194 
-208 TNDEYSLQFD
+208 
-218 AQIDVSKGDNLV
+218 
-230 NVSAQN
+230 
-236 YQRARAKIATA
+236 IATA
-247 PETLSA
+247 AESEKDGDATFGAGVSILGDHGELTGVDFGYPGIGTQTTWTYTETFNTVVSSTTNIQVYKETGDTKMFIEEGASGTWQFGVSNAAKAAQCHGVINFGASKFIDQMIQNENVVVTASITFSMGALSSNFNNKFYSAVAGPEALTAQKSYNLREKDGDSNYTYNYKNSSKEAAETFTTDAVTLSPGKNNLA
-253 VDENHIQYTGAN
+253 LATGLGWAQRLAPPYTPRRGLEIKNIQIKYTITFN
-265 KAGDVKDSQYGY
+265 NVTDSSSLNIGDNATPVASSTYGIQNSY
-277 QSNTTSNGSWSGS
+277 QQGTSGS
-290 TLSFT
+290 
-295 GIVAN
+295 GYA
-300 SANPY
+300 PY
-305 IYFCIGIGESD
+305 LTDAKNAPVYYDSIK
-316 GTCTVSFR
+316 
-324 NLKFTNVKLVREVK
+324 NNVKL
-338 ADSDS
+338 DS
-343 IERVD
+343 IVD
-348 GAAPVNKAQFDNTVQ
+348 GA
-363 DSFYPYNTNAST
+363 
-375 AGGWAVWHDNITSQ
+375 
-389 LSKKID
+389 
-395 NVTYGNGK
+395 GK
-403 LQSYTNS
+403 MQSYTNAS
-410 PIATI
+410 LGQISADGANHSYYKFAQTEYVDMYNYSGESSIQSAILKYGADAAKTI
-415 GGQNYYKTSTV
+415 GVGDRLITGISSDGTLQTS
-426 TYHDTYN
+426 
-433 YLPGLMGYIDSGD
+433 
-446 ISQGF
+446 
-451 TTETL
+451 ETN
-456 KYVCECGYV
+456 
-465 YTGTSFDSLD
+465 
-475 NSYTCPNCGKSKSA
+475 NSTHL
-489 FTKTIN
+489 
-495 VPSKMAQD
+495 Q
-503 IDINYASGI
+503 YASGI
-512 KQVIVGSKYREED
+512 KTVTVNETTFNIWD
-525 ADDTTGGT
+525 ATDRAKTKAITVENDDG
-533 LAAVFN
+533 
-539 LYDANSYGENHGK
+539 
-552 GIYVE
+552 
-557 GQLVGWAVVTKTNR
+557 VT
-571 AEVVVKTYM
+571 VVVGYAKVNYI
-580 YTNARVATQVMD
+580 NRGRVAVMIYMIANGTVQTSVGD
-592 YGFSSNRWNIEYSGI
+592 YGGISSKSRIEFSGI
-607 DTTAPDDNVNSG
+607 DTTSPDDSVNGG
-619 TNVSLDKF
+619 TNVSLDNYIKSSSS
-627 VGANAQDLA
+627 DLA
-636 WLRQNKIVADGS
+636 WFRQNKIVADGS

-658 GYSPYIWFYTVNR
+658 GYSPYLWFYTVNR

-689 AAVKAAGINPIALGE
+689 AAVKAAGINPIAYGE

-727 PASITDNV
+727 PTSITDNV

-768 PEYTVDYSFDKNG
+768 PDYTVDYSFNKNG

-806 AGGFSGYTFR
+806 AGGFSGYAFR

-829 NGMGDYEGDSYI
+829 NGMGDYEGDSYV
-841 AGIANYIT
+841 AGIVDYIT
-849 SASGTATTAVGN
+849 SASGTATTAVSN

-869 VDVNVAYAVEGGNG
+869 VDVNVAYAVDEGGNG

-946 LFEDEEGYLST
+946 LFEDDEEGYLST

-1196 KSNRFELS
+1196 KSNKFELS

-1363 SENIVVNL
+1363 SENISVNL

-1458 ADVFSAYNP
+1458 ADVFSAYKP

-1477 LFYAGGSISRES
+1477 LFYAGGSITRES

-1576 GAQLSLGAQ
+1576 GAKLSLGAQ
-1585 IADLTDENYSAAY
+1585 IAELTDENYSAAY

-1650 VWSENTLVFDSEKF
+1650 VWGENTLVFDSEKF

-1720 VTINPASIVVKPTAQ
+1720 VTINPATIVVKPTAQ
-1735 NLSKVYGE
+1735 NFSKVYGE

-1912 IVFDAFSLSGAQA
+1912 IVFDTFSLSGAQA

-1942 NGSAAKDTVAIDDS
+1942 NGSAANDTVAIDDS

-2103 QTLDAVDRDYNKKT
+2103 QTLDAVDRDYNKQT

-2144 GKAANANAGTHS
+2144 GKAANANVGTHS

-2418 ITGNIKARPVLV
+2418 ITGNIEARPVLV

-2832 YASFAAT
+2832 YVSFAAT

-3005 AGIDTISARDN
+3005 AGIDTISTRDN
-3016 DGQIRTIFDIA
+3016 DGQVRTIFDIA

-3036 TLEIVLPKLTGV
+3036 TLDIVLPKLTGV

-3192 NADFTLTYQVLKDGK
+3192 NADFTLTHQVLKDGK

-3434 LVLLSNTSTTVTVAL
+3434 LVLLSNTPTTVTVAL

-3506 KIYVIVAAVVIV
+3506 KICVIVAAVVIV

>member
-1 MYKNLRAHTRY
+1 
-12 ESVHAHN
+12 
-19 TKPEVDI
+19 

-55 AISVTPDGYFNSA
+55 A
-68 KALNPDGDT
+68 L
-77 SGLVRV
+77 
-83 YQKDAYLNTSTLVN
+83 
-97 PDDYALSAFKTDF
+97 
-110 ESIMGY
+110 
-116 GKNANNSKTEWSIG
+116 
-130 DVTFNKYV
+130 
-138 FGMKNITYNSEKGK
+138 
-152 IKSQD
+152 
-157 SEEEDKTVGVYP
+157 
-169 LAGGGAKMSFYIDA
+169 
-183 GLFGA
+183 
-188 DSISAV
+188 
-194 LNVVLPEYLQSLIS
+194 
-208 TNDEYSLQFD
+208 TND
-218 AQIDVSKGDNLV
+218 AIGG
-230 NVSAQN
+230 
-236 YQRARAKIATA
+236 IATA
-247 PETLSA
+247 AESEKNGDATFGAGVSILGDHGELTGVDFGYPGIGTQTTWTYTETFNTIVSSTTNIQVYKETGDTKMFIEEGASGTWQFGVSNAAKAAQCHGVINFGTSKFIDQMIQNDNVVVTASVTFSLGALSSNFNNKFYSAVVGPESLTAQKSYYLRKDGDSNYTYNYKNSSKEAAETFTTDAVTLSPGKNNLA
-253 VDENHIQYTGAN
+253 LATGLGWAQRLAPPYTPKRGLEIKNIQIKYTITFNNVTDGSSLN
-265 KAGDVKDSQYGY
+265 IGDNAAPVASSTYGIQNSY
-277 QSNTTSNGSWSGS
+277 QQGTSGS
-290 TLSFT
+290 
-295 GIVAN
+295 GYA
-300 SANPY
+300 PY
-305 IYFCIGIGESD
+305 LTDAKNAPVYYDSIK
-316 GTCTVSFR
+316 
-324 NLKFTNVKLVREVK
+324 NNVKL
-338 ADSDS
+338 DS
-343 IERVD
+343 I
-348 GAAPVNKAQFDNTVQ
+348 VN
-363 DSFYPYNTNAST
+363 
-375 AGGWAVWHDNITSQ
+375 GE
-389 LSKKID
+389 
-395 NVTYGNGK
+395 GK
-403 LQSYTNS
+403 MQSYTNAS
-410 PIATI
+410 LGQISADGANHSYYKFAQTEYVDMYNYSGESSIQSAILKYGADAAKTI
-415 GGQNYYKTSTV
+415 GVGDRLITGISSDGTLQTSET
-426 TYHDTYN
+426 N
-433 YLPGLMGYIDSGD
+433 DSTHL
-446 ISQGF
+446 Q
-451 TTETL
+451 
-456 KYVCECGYV
+456 
-465 YTGTSFDSLD
+465 
-475 NSYTCPNCGKSKSA
+475 
-489 FTKTIN
+489 
-495 VPSKMAQD
+495 
-503 IDINYASGI
+503 YASGI
-512 KQVIVGSKYREED
+512 KTVTVNETTFNIWD
-525 ADDTTGGT
+525 ATDRAKTKAITVENDDG
-533 LAAVFN
+533 V
-539 LYDANSYGENHGK
+539 
-552 GIYVE
+552 
-557 GQLVGWAVVTKTNR
+557 AVVVGYAKVNYINR
-571 AEVVVKTYM
+571 G
-580 YTNARVATQVMD
+580 RVAVMIYMIANGTVQTSVGD
-592 YGFSSNRWNIEYSGI
+592 YGGISSKSRIEFSGI
-607 DTTAPDDNVNSG
+607 DTTSPDDSVNGG
-619 TNVSLDKF
+619 TNVSLDNYIKSSSS
-627 VGANAQDLA
+627 DLA
-636 WLRQNKIVADGS
+636 WFRQNKIVADGS
-648 ININEDDTAA
+648 INVNEDDTAA
-658 GYSPYIWFYTVNR
+658 GYSPYLWFYTVNR
-671 EDSLAEL
+671 ADSLADL
-678 NNIAITQFADY
+678 NGIAVTQFADY
-689 AAVKAAGINPIALGE
+689 NAVKAAGINPIALGE

-755 GVKSFYTKVDYDR
+755 GVRSFYTKVDYDR

-829 NGMGDYEGDSYI
+829 NGMGDYEGDSYV
-841 AGIANYIT
+841 AGIVDYIT
-849 SASGTATTAVGN
+849 SASGTATTAVSN

-883 TFTFTIPAPATAF
+883 TFTFTIPASATAF

-1302 TSDFETNDAGEQVFA
+1302 TNDFKTNDAGEQVFA

-1363 SENIVVNL
+1363 SENIFVNL

-1458 ADVFSAYNP
+1458 ADVFSAYKP

-1506 IDSNYSIVVQTTKY
+1506 IDSNYSIIVQTTKY

-1549 IGKIAPAYKIAAK
+1549 IGKIAPTYKIAAK

-1585 IADLTDENYSAAY
+1585 IAELTDENYSAAY

-1720 VTINPASIVVKPTAQ
+1720 VTINPATIVVKPTAQ

-1752 DVTSVGGQAIAK
+1752 DVASVGGQAIAK
-1764 DGNYANVAY
+1764 DGSYANVAY

-1912 IVFDAFSLSGAQA
+1912 IVFDTFSLSGAQA

-1942 NGSAAKDTVAIDDS
+1942 NGSAANDTVAIDDN

-2068 VIDENAVYNNRKGI
+2068 VIDENAMYNNRKGI

-2418 ITGNIKARPVLV
+2418 ITGNIEARPVLV

-2832 YASFAAT
+2832 YVSFAAT

-3005 AGIDTISARDN
+3005 AGIDTISSRDN
-3016 DGQIRTIFDIA
+3016 DGQVRTIFDIA

-3369 NITEGKGVVANRL
+3369 NITEGKGVVANKL

-3434 LVLLSNTSTTVTVAL
+3434 LVLLSNTPTTVTVAL

>member
-1 MYKNLRAHTRY
+1 
-12 ESVHAHN
+12 
-19 TKPEVDI
+19 

-55 AISVTPDGYFNSA
+55 A
-68 KALNPDGDT
+68 L
-77 SGLVRV
+77 
-83 YQKDAYLNTSTLVN
+83 
-97 PDDYALSAFKTDF
+97 
-110 ESIMGY
+110 
-116 GKNANNSKTEWSIG
+116 
-130 DVTFNKYV
+130 
-138 FGMKNITYNSEKGK
+138 
-152 IKSQD
+152 
-157 SEEEDKTVGVYP
+157 
-169 LAGGGAKMSFYIDA
+169 
-183 GLFGA
+183 
-188 DSISAV
+188 
-194 LNVVLPEYLQSLIS
+194 
-208 TNDEYSLQFD
+208 TND
-218 AQIDVSKGDNLV
+218 AIGG
-230 NVSAQN
+230 
-236 YQRARAKIATA
+236 IATA
-247 PETLSA
+247 AESEKEGDATFGAGVSILGDHGELTGVDFGYPGIGTQTTWTYTETFNTVVSSTTNIQVYKETGDTKMFIEEGASGTWQFGVSNAAKAAQCHGVINFGASKFIDQMIQNDNVVVTASITFSLGALSSNFNNKFYSAVVGPESLTAQKSYYLRKDGDSNYTYNYKNSSKEAAETFTTDAVTLSPGKNNLA
-253 VDENHIQYTGAN
+253 LATGLGWAQRIVPPYTPKRGLEIKNIQIKYTITFNNVTDGSGLN
-265 KAGDVKDSQYGY
+265 IGDNAAPVASSTYGIQNSY
-277 QSNTTSNGSWSGS
+277 QQGTSGS
-290 TLSFT
+290 
-295 GIVAN
+295 GYA
-300 SANPY
+300 PY
-305 IYFCIGIGESD
+305 LTDAKNAPVCYDSIK
-316 GTCTVSFR
+316 
-324 NLKFTNVKLVREVK
+324 NNVKL
-338 ADSDS
+338 DS
-343 IERVD
+343 IVD
-348 GAAPVNKAQFDNTVQ
+348 GE
-363 DSFYPYNTNAST
+363 
-375 AGGWAVWHDNITSQ
+375 
-389 LSKKID
+389 
-395 NVTYGNGK
+395 GK
-403 LQSYTNS
+403 MQSYTNAS
-410 PIATI
+410 LGQISADGANHSYYKFAQTEYVDMYNYSGESSIQSAILKYGADAAKTI
-415 GGQNYYKTSTV
+415 GVGDRLITGISSDGTLQTSET
-426 TYHDTYN
+426 N
-433 YLPGLMGYIDSGD
+433 DSTHL
-446 ISQGF
+446 Q
-451 TTETL
+451 
-456 KYVCECGYV
+456 
-465 YTGTSFDSLD
+465 
-475 NSYTCPNCGKSKSA
+475 
-489 FTKTIN
+489 
-495 VPSKMAQD
+495 
-503 IDINYASGI
+503 YASGI
-512 KQVIVGSKYREED
+512 KTVTVNETTFNIWD
-525 ADDTTGGT
+525 ATDRAKTKAITVENDDG
-533 LAAVFN
+533 
-539 LYDANSYGENHGK
+539 
-552 GIYVE
+552 
-557 GQLVGWAVVTKTNR
+557 VT
-571 AEVVVKTYM
+571 VVVGYAKVNYI
-580 YTNARVATQVMD
+580 NRGRVAVMIYMIANGTVQTSVGD
-592 YGFSSNRWNIEYSGI
+592 YGGISSKSRIEFSGI
-607 DTTAPDDNVNSG
+607 DTTSPDDSVNGG
-619 TNVSLDKF
+619 TNVSLDNYIKSSSS
-627 VGANAQDLA
+627 DLA
-636 WLRQNKIVADGS
+636 WFRQNKIVADGS

-671 EDSLAEL
+671 ADSLAAL

-689 AAVKAAGINPIALGE
+689 AAVKAAGINPIAYGE

-829 NGMGDYEGDSYI
+829 NGMGDYEGDSYV
-841 AGIANYIT
+841 AGIVDYIT
-849 SASGTATTAVGN
+849 SASGTATTAVSN

-869 VDVNVAYAVEGGNG
+869 VDVNVAYAVDEGGNG
-883 TFTFTIPAPATAF
+883 TFTFTIPTPATAF

-963 PSSRN
+963 PSLRN

-1035 RYIMVTGDA
+1035 RYIMATGDA

-1153 FENYTQNQV
+1153 LENYTQNQV

-1266 SEAKLDSDGN
+1266 SEAKLDSDGS

-1363 SENIVVNL
+1363 SENIFVNL

-1458 ADVFSAYNP
+1458 ADVFSAYKP

-1549 IGKIAPAYKIAAK
+1549 ISKIAPAYKIAAE

-1585 IADLTDENYSAAY
+1585 IAELTDENYSAAY
-1598 KYAILLGGNL
+1598 KYAILLGGTL

-1735 NLSKVYGE
+1735 NFSKVYGE

-1752 DVTSVGGQAIAK
+1752 DVASVGGQAIAK
-1764 DGNYANVAY
+1764 DGSYANVAY

-1912 IVFDAFSLSGAQA
+1912 IVFDTFSLSGAQA

-1942 NGSAAKDTVAIDDS
+1942 NGSAANEIVAIDDS

-1997 DLGVSS
+1997 DLGVSD

-2068 VIDENAVYNNRKGI
+2068 VIDENAMYNNRKGI

-2103 QTLDAVDRDYNKKT
+2103 QTLDAVDRDYNKQT

-2418 ITGNIKARPVLV
+2418 ITGNIEARPVLV

-2832 YASFAAT
+2832 YVSFAAT

-3005 AGIDTISARDN
+3005 AGIDTISTRDN
-3016 DGQIRTIFDIA
+3016 DGQVRTIFDIA

-3036 TLEIVLPKLTGV
+3036 TLDIVLPKLTGV

-3169 YATAGG
+3169 YSTAGG

-3192 NADFTLTYQVLKDGK
+3192 NEDFTLTYQVLKDGK
-3207 YVTIS
+3207 YVAIS

-3434 LVLLSNTSTTVTVAL
+3434 LVLLSNTPTTVTVAL

>member
-1 MYKNLRAHTRY
+1 
-12 ESVHAHN
+12 
-19 TKPEVDI
+19 

-55 AISVTPDGYFNSA
+55 ALSTIGSIDMPGTSIAANEDDNEAKGGIVSVTADQGPLSAELFGFPGTDPTKKSWSATLTFNNTKFDSTNVSNFLSSGSA
-68 KALNPDGDT
+68 NVGGVVGDT
-77 SGLVRV
+77 GSFRASEFDDKWDESSHGVEYAPYLYSAVNYTFSDFMVRLMASSNYTV
-83 YQKDAYLNTSTLVN
+83 TAKMTSTMNKHHGGTSANRKNGFALV
-97 PDDYALSAFKTDF
+97 SA
-110 ESIMGY
+110 
-116 GKNANNSKTEWSIG
+116 
-130 DVTFNKYV
+130 
-138 FGMKNITYNSEKGK
+138 KGK
-152 IKSQD
+152 IKAQEKANENGD
-157 SEEEDKTVGVYP
+157 NIDIEDGNVSWTTNSNNTGTFTATTGDATFSKEKQTMVMLWVSKSGINMKNNYTISNISITFTITLNTSVADGDGFT
-169 LAGGGAKMSFYIDA
+169 LIDGGAPVVSDSYNLANAYSEGTSGSGYAPMLTNAKNANVYY
-183 GLFGA
+183 
-188 DSISAV
+188 DSIAKV
-194 LNVVLPEYLQSLIS
+194 IKTDY
-208 TNDEYSLQFD
+208 
-218 AQIDVSKGDNLV
+218 V
-230 NVSAQN
+230 N
-236 YQRARAKIATA
+236 
-247 PETLSA
+247 
-253 VDENHIQYTGAN
+253 
-265 KAGDVKDSQYGY
+265 
-277 QSNTTSNGSWSGS
+277 SGS
-290 TLSFT
+290 
-295 GIVAN
+295 
-300 SANPY
+300 
-305 IYFCIGIGESD
+305 
-316 GTCTVSFR
+316 
-324 NLKFTNVKLVREVK
+324 
-338 ADSDS
+338 
-343 IERVD
+343 
-348 GAAPVNKAQFDNTVQ
+348 
-363 DSFYPYNTNAST
+363 
-375 AGGWAVWHDNITSQ
+375 
-389 LSKKID
+389 
-395 NVTYGNGK
+395 GK
-403 LQSYTNS
+403 LQSYVNKKLGTLNVSGTNVD
-410 PIATI
+410 
-415 GGQNYYKTSTV
+415 YYKYAQTEFV
-426 TYHDTYN
+426 DTYN
-433 YLPGLMGYIDSGD
+433 YTNTTIQNAFVELGMDAARYIGVGDRILTGIDSTNGTPTWTN
-446 ISQGF
+446 
-451 TTETL
+451 TTATEHL
-456 KYVCECGYV
+456 H
-465 YTGTSFDSLD
+465 
-475 NSYTCPNCGKSKSA
+475 
-489 FTKTIN
+489 
-495 VPSKMAQD
+495 
-503 IDINYASGI
+503 YASGL
-512 KQVIVGSKYREED
+512 KTVVINETTTFNMWDSSDYTKTKAITQED
-525 ADDTTGGT
+525 DNGT
-533 LAAVFN
+533 L
-539 LYDANSYGENHGK
+539 
-552 GIYVE
+552 
-557 GQLVGWAVVTKTNR
+557 VTIGYAKVSKTNR
-571 AEVVVKTYM
+571 GRLVVMVYM
-580 YTNARVATQVMD
+580 ITNGTVSTKVTD
-592 YGFSSNRWNIEYSGI
+592 YGGSPTTTRIDVSGI
-607 DTTAPDDNVNSG
+607 DLTNPDEKVNGNTSISLENFITSNSSGLNTWYRRDDITADAEIRID
-619 TNVSLDKF
+619 
-627 VGANAQDLA
+627 
-636 WLRQNKIVADGS
+636 
-648 ININEDDTAA
+648 EDDSAA
-658 GYSPYIWFYTVNR
+658 GYSPYLWFYTVNR
-671 EDSLAEL
+671 ADSLAAL
-678 NNIAITQFADY
+678 NDIAITQFADY
-689 AAVKAAGINPIALGE
+689 EAVKAAGINPIAYGE

-829 NGMGDYEGDSYI
+829 NGMGDYEGDSYV

-849 SASGTATTAVGN
+849 SASGAATTAVSN

-869 VDVNVAYAVEGGNG
+869 VDVNVAYAVDEGGNG
-883 TFTFTIPAPATAF
+883 TFTFTIPTPATAF

-963 PSSRN
+963 PSLRN
-968 WFTTSYNLPVMLA
+968 WFTTSYNLPIMLA

-1035 RYIMVTGDA
+1035 RYIMATGDA
-1044 LDGDA
+1044 LNGDA

-1153 FENYTQNQV
+1153 LENYTQNQV

-1178 YETLRVTLDD
+1178 YETLQVTLDD
-1188 FNNLTDLE
+1188 FDNLSDLN
-1196 KSNRFELS
+1196 KTNKFELS
-1204 ARKVVTY
+1204 ARKVITY

-1363 SENIVVNL
+1363 SENIFVNL

-1549 IGKIAPAYKIAAK
+1549 IGKIAPTYKIAAK

-1576 GAQLSLGAQ
+1576 GAKLSLGAK
-1585 IADLTDENYSAAY
+1585 IAELTEEDYSAVY
-1598 KYAILLGGNL
+1598 KYAIVLGGTL

-1650 VWSENTLVFDSEKF
+1650 VWGENTLVFDSEKF

-1693 RVLSISGAKL
+1693 RILSISGAKL

-1720 VTINPASIVVKPTAQ
+1720 VTINPATIVVKPTAQ

-1752 DVTSVGGQAIAK
+1752 DVASVGGQAIAK
-1764 DGNYANVAY
+1764 DGSYANVAY

-1876 NGANLYDLSSY
+1876 NGTNLYDLSSY

-1912 IVFDAFSLSGAQA
+1912 IVFDTFSLSGAQA

-1942 NGSAAKDTVAIDDS
+1942 NGSSAKDTVAIDDS

-1977 GIIALLKSD
+1977 GIIAILKSD

-2068 VIDENAVYNNRKGI
+2068 VIDENAMYNNRKGI

-2418 ITGNIKARPVLV
+2418 ITGNIEARPVLV

-2472 SYFIDK
+2472 AYFIDK

-2621 RASGIERATDTDA
+2621 RASGIERVTDTDA

-2832 YASFAAT
+2832 YVSFAAT

-2902 GDVMSADGK
+2902 GEVMSVDGK

-2936 TLFAKDRTNFFPTV
+2936 TLFANDRTNFFPTV

-2988 YDYDAVDT
+2988 YDYGAVDT

-3005 AGIDTISARDN
+3005 AGIDTISSRDN
-3016 DGQIRTIFDIA
+3016 DGQVRTIFDIA

-3175 ENRISYN
+3175 ANRISYN

-3354 ELTTKSLASSDGSSI
+3354 ELTAKSLASSDGSSI

-3421 AAVLRVNLYLDDQ
+3421 AAVLRVNLYDDQ
-3434 LVLLSNTSTTVTVAL
+3434 LVLLSNTPTTVTVAL

>member
-1 MYKNLRAHTRY
+1 
-12 ESVHAHN
+12 
-19 TKPEVDI
+19 

-55 AISVTPDGYFNSA
+55 ALSN
-68 KALNPDGDT
+68 
-77 SGLVRV
+77 
-83 YQKDAYLNTSTLVN
+83 DA
-97 PDDYALSAFKTDF
+97 
-110 ESIMGY
+110 
-116 GKNANNSKTEWSIG
+116 IG
-130 DVTFNKYV
+130 
-138 FGMKNITYNSEKGK
+138 G
-152 IKSQD
+152 
-157 SEEEDKTVGVYP
+157 
-169 LAGGGAKMSFYIDA
+169 
-183 GLFGA
+183 
-188 DSISAV
+188 
-194 LNVVLPEYLQSLIS
+194 
-208 TNDEYSLQFD
+208 
-218 AQIDVSKGDNLV
+218 
-230 NVSAQN
+230 
-236 YQRARAKIATA
+236 IATA
-247 PETLSA
+247 AESEKDGDATFGAGVSILGDHGELTGVDFGYPGIGTQTTWTYTETFNTVVSSTTNIQVYKETGDTKMFIEEGASGTWQFGVSNAAKAAQCHGVINFGASKFIDQMIQNDNVVVTASITFSMGALSSNFNNKFYSAVVGPEALTAQKSYNLREKDGDSNYTYNYKNSSKEAAETFTTDAVTLSPGKNNLA
-253 VDENHIQYTGAN
+253 LATGLGWAQRWAPPYTPRRGLEIKNIQIKYTITFN
-265 KAGDVKDSQYGY
+265 NVTDSSSLNIGDNAAPVASSTYGIQNSY
-277 QSNTTSNGSWSGS
+277 QQGTSGS
-290 TLSFT
+290 
-295 GIVAN
+295 GYA
-300 SANPY
+300 PY
-305 IYFCIGIGESD
+305 LTDAKNAPVYYDSIK
-316 GTCTVSFR
+316 
-324 NLKFTNVKLVREVK
+324 NNVKL
-338 ADSDS
+338 DS
-343 IERVD
+343 I
-348 GAAPVNKAQFDNTVQ
+348 VN
-363 DSFYPYNTNAST
+363 
-375 AGGWAVWHDNITSQ
+375 GE
-389 LSKKID
+389 
-395 NVTYGNGK
+395 GK
-403 LQSYTNS
+403 MQSYTNAS
-410 PIATI
+410 LGQISADGANHSYYKFAQTEYVDMYNYSGESSIQSAILKYGADAAKTI
-415 GGQNYYKTSTV
+415 GVGDRLITGISSDGTLQTS
-426 TYHDTYN
+426 
-433 YLPGLMGYIDSGD
+433 
-446 ISQGF
+446 
-451 TTETL
+451 ETN
-456 KYVCECGYV
+456 
-465 YTGTSFDSLD
+465 
-475 NSYTCPNCGKSKSA
+475 NSTHL
-489 FTKTIN
+489 
-495 VPSKMAQD
+495 Q
-503 IDINYASGI
+503 YASGI
-512 KQVIVGSKYREED
+512 KTVTVNETTFNIWD
-525 ADDTTGGT
+525 ATDRAKTKAITVENDDG
-533 LAAVFN
+533 V
-539 LYDANSYGENHGK
+539 
-552 GIYVE
+552 
-557 GQLVGWAVVTKTNR
+557 AVVVGYAKVNYINR
-571 AEVVVKTYM
+571 G
-580 YTNARVATQVMD
+580 RVAVMIYMIANGTVQTSVGD
-592 YGFSSNRWNIEYSGI
+592 YGGISSKSRIEFSGI
-607 DTTAPDDNVNSG
+607 DTTSPDDSVNGG
-619 TNVSLDKF
+619 TNVSLDNYIKSSSS
-627 VGANAQDLA
+627 DLA
-636 WLRQNKIVADGS
+636 WFRQNKIVADGS
-648 ININEDDTAA
+648 INVNEDDTAA
-658 GYSPYIWFYTVNR
+658 GYSPYLWFYTVNR
-671 EDSLAEL
+671 ADSLAAL
-678 NNIAITQFADY
+678 NNIAITQFANY
-689 AAVKAAGINPIALGE
+689 AAVKAAGINPIAYGE

-768 PEYTVDYSFDKNG
+768 PDYTVDYSFDKNG

-829 NGMGDYEGDSYI
+829 NGMGDYEGDSYV
-841 AGIANYIT
+841 AGIANYI
-849 SASGTATTAVGN
+849 SSVSGAATTAVSN

-883 TFTFTIPAPATAF
+883 TFTFTIPTPATAF

-1020 NYKSAIDIQKELGFD
+1020 NYKSAIDVQKELGFD

-1153 FENYTQNQV
+1153 LENYTQNQV

-1196 KSNRFELS
+1196 KSNKFELS
-1204 ARKVVTY
+1204 ARKVITY

-1254 YENNEGGTTTDP
+1254 YENNEGGTTTDS

-1363 SENIVVNL
+1363 SENIFVNL

-1467 VTDTTADGYA
+1467 VIDTTADGYA

-1549 IGKIAPAYKIAAK
+1549 ISKIAPAYKIAAK

-1585 IADLTDENYSAAY
+1585 IAELTDENYSAAY

-1720 VTINPASIVVKPTAQ
+1720 VTINPATIVVKPTAQ
-1735 NLSKVYGE
+1735 NFSKVYGE

-1752 DVTSVGGQAIAK
+1752 DVASVGGQAIAK
-1764 DGNYANVAY
+1764 DGSYANVAY

-1942 NGSAAKDTVAIDDS
+1942 NGSSAKDTVAIDDS

-2068 VIDENAVYNNRKGI
+2068 VIDENAMYNNRKGI

-2089 PASIKQRVLGTSSF
+2089 PASIKQRVLGTNSF
-2103 QTLDAVDRDYNKKT
+2103 QTLDAVDRDYNKQT

-2418 ITGNIKARPVLV
+2418 ITGNIEARPVLV

-2832 YASFAAT
+2832 YVSFAAT

-3016 DGQIRTIFDIA
+3016 DGQVRTIFDIA

-3036 TLEIVLPKLTGV
+3036 TLDIVLPKLTGV

-3232 LASECGKNYNAAST
+3232 LASECGKNYNATST

-3434 LVLLSNTSTTVTVAL
+3434 LVLLSNTPTTVTVAL

-3506 KIYVIVAAVVIV
+3506 KIYVIVATVVIV

>member
-1 MYKNLRAHTRY
+1 
-12 ESVHAHN
+12 
-19 TKPEVDI
+19 

-46 LCFTLVFAV
+46 LCFTLVFAFALSKNNSQV
-55 AISVTPDGYFNSA
+55 ASAYTVVEQEKDDDATLGSPSSFFGDNGELTGTHFGYPGLSADTQTWTFTETYNTVVPSTGNHQIFKLKGNTTMYTHVGDANHWLWGVKNGMAAAEVHGVMNFNLSGFVAQMIQNDNVTVKAKVTANIGAKEGDSTWLVSYVNNLFYSAVAVPAGKELTGGLSYDLRNNKSESGQDKTGFIAGYQNSNKKGAQDRTSNEVTLTKETPGLGFALGCGWRQQDGSYDHHVYMSNIRVTFTITFNNVTDGSG
-68 KALNPDGDT
+68 LNIGDNAAPVASSTYGIQNSYQQGT
-77 SGLVRV
+77 SGSGYAPYLT
-83 YQKDAYLNTSTLVN
+83 DA
-97 PDDYALSAFKTDF
+97 
-110 ESIMGY
+110 
-116 GKNANNSKTEWSIG
+116 KNAP
-130 DVTFNKYV
+130 
-138 FGMKNITYNSEKGK
+138 
-152 IKSQD
+152 
-157 SEEEDKTVGVYP
+157 VY
-169 LAGGGAKMSFYIDA
+169 Y
-183 GLFGA
+183 
-188 DSISAV
+188 DSIK
-194 LNVVLPEYLQSLIS
+194 N
-208 TNDEYSLQFD
+208 
-218 AQIDVSKGDNLV
+218 
-230 NVSAQN
+230 
-236 YQRARAKIATA
+236 
-247 PETLSA
+247 
-253 VDENHIQYTGAN
+253 
-265 KAGDVKDSQYGY
+265 
-277 QSNTTSNGSWSGS
+277 
-290 TLSFT
+290 
-295 GIVAN
+295 
-300 SANPY
+300 
-305 IYFCIGIGESD
+305 
-316 GTCTVSFR
+316 
-324 NLKFTNVKLVREVK
+324 NVKL
-338 ADSDS
+338 DS
-343 IERVD
+343 IVD
-348 GAAPVNKAQFDNTVQ
+348 GA
-363 DSFYPYNTNAST
+363 
-375 AGGWAVWHDNITSQ
+375 
-389 LSKKID
+389 
-395 NVTYGNGK
+395 GK
-403 LQSYTNS
+403 MQSYTNAS
-410 PIATI
+410 LGQISADGANHSYYKFAQTEYVDMYNYSGESSIQSAILKYGADAAKTI
-415 GGQNYYKTSTV
+415 GVGDRLITGISSDGTLQTSET
-426 TYHDTYN
+426 N
-433 YLPGLMGYIDSGD
+433 DSTHL
-446 ISQGF
+446 Q
-451 TTETL
+451 
-456 KYVCECGYV
+456 
-465 YTGTSFDSLD
+465 
-475 NSYTCPNCGKSKSA
+475 
-489 FTKTIN
+489 
-495 VPSKMAQD
+495 
-503 IDINYASGI
+503 YASGI
-512 KQVIVGSKYREED
+512 KTVTVNETTFNIWD
-525 ADDTTGGT
+525 ATDRAKTKAITVENDDG
-533 LAAVFN
+533 
-539 LYDANSYGENHGK
+539 
-552 GIYVE
+552 
-557 GQLVGWAVVTKTNR
+557 VT
-571 AEVVVKTYM
+571 VVVGYAKVNYI
-580 YTNARVATQVMD
+580 NRGRVAVMIYMIANGTVQTSVGD
-592 YGFSSNRWNIEYSGI
+592 YGGISSKSRIEFSGI
-607 DTTAPDDNVNSG
+607 DTTSPDDSVNGG
-619 TNVSLDKF
+619 TNVSLDNYIKSSSS
-627 VGANAQDLA
+627 DLA
-636 WLRQNKIVADGS
+636 WFRQNKIVADGS

-658 GYSPYIWFYTVNR
+658 GYSPYLWFYTVNR

-689 AAVKAAGINPIALGE
+689 AAVKAAGINPIAYGE

-718 AYGGGEQGN
+718 AYGGADQGN

-829 NGMGDYEGDSYI
+829 NGMGDYEGDSYV

-849 SASGTATTAVGN
+849 SASGAATMAVSN

-869 VDVNVAYAVEGGNG
+869 VDVNVAYAVDEGGNG
-883 TFTFTIPAPATAF
+883 TFTFTIPTPATAF

-915 IDIDE
+915 IDINE

-1035 RYIMVTGDA
+1035 RYIMATGDA
-1044 LDGDA
+1044 LDSDA

-1153 FENYTQNQV
+1153 LENYTQNQV
-1162 WSGISNEN
+1162 WSGISNDN

-1178 YETLRVTLDD
+1178 YETLQVTLDD

-1196 KSNRFELS
+1196 KSNKFELS

-1363 SENIVVNL
+1363 SENIFVNL

-1458 ADVFSAYNP
+1458 ADVFSAYKP

-1549 IGKIAPAYKIAAK
+1549 ISKIAPAYKIAAK

-1576 GAQLSLGAQ
+1576 GAKLSLGAQ
-1585 IADLTDENYSAAY
+1585 IAELTEEEDYSAVY
-1598 KYAILLGGNL
+1598 KYAIVLGGTL

-1650 VWSENTLVFDSEKF
+1650 VWGENTLVFDSEKF

-1693 RVLSISGAKL
+1693 RILSISGAKL

-1720 VTINPASIVVKPTAQ
+1720 VTINPATIVVKPTAQ

-1752 DVTSVGGQAIAK
+1752 DVASVGGQAIAK
-1764 DGNYANVAY
+1764 DGSYANVAY

-2068 VIDENAVYNNRKGI
+2068 VIDENAMYNNRKGI

-2203 DGTSNVVVDNVN
+2203 DGTSNVVADNVN

-2333 KDKIYDGTTSASIT
+2333 KNKIYDGTTSASIT

-2418 ITGNIKARPVLV
+2418 ITGNIKPRPVLV

-2472 SYFIDK
+2472 AYFIDK

-2740 GKFTGKVTYKLV
+2740 GKFTGKVTYKLM

-2832 YASFAAT
+2832 YVSFAAT

-3016 DGQIRTIFDIA
+3016 DGQVRTIFDIA
-3027 GTNAKFDTA
+3027 GANAKFDTA

-3192 NADFTLTYQVLKDGK
+3192 DADFTLTYQVLKDGK

-3246 VAELQVLRAIVNVTL
+3246 VAELQVLRAIVNVTF

-3354 ELTTKSLASSDGSSI
+3354 ELTAKSLASSDGSSI

-3434 LVLLSNTSTTVTVAL
+3434 LVLLSNTPTTVTVAL

>member
-46 LCFTLVFAV
+46 LCFTLVFA
-55 AISVTPDGYFNSA
+55 F
-68 KALNPDGDT
+68 
-77 SGLVRV
+77 
-83 YQKDAYLNTSTLVN
+83 
-97 PDDYALSAFKTDF
+97 ALSASVSQVASAYDVVEQEKDDDATLGSPSAFFGDNGELTGMHFGYPGLSANTQTWTFTETYNTVVPSTGNHQIFKLKGDTTMYTHVGDANHWLWGVSNGMAAAEVHGVMNFNLSGFVAQMIQNDNVTVKATITANIGAREGTQSGGVNPYVNKLFYSAIAVPDGKQMTGGLSYDLRNNATDSGQDKTGF
-110 ESIMGY
+110 ISGY
-116 GKNANNSKTEWSIG
+116 QDSDKKGAQDRTSNEVTLTKETPGLGFALGCGWKQQTNVFTGGQDHYVYMSNIRVTFTITFNGNFTDNASLTLGDNAAPVASSAYGIQNGYVQGTSGSGYAPYLTDAKNAP
-130 DVTFNKYV
+130 
-138 FGMKNITYNSEKGK
+138 
-152 IKSQD
+152 
-157 SEEEDKTVGVYP
+157 VY
-169 LAGGGAKMSFYIDA
+169 Y
-183 GLFGA
+183 
-188 DSISAV
+188 DSIK
-194 LNVVLPEYLQSLIS
+194 N
-208 TNDEYSLQFD
+208 
-218 AQIDVSKGDNLV
+218 
-230 NVSAQN
+230 
-236 YQRARAKIATA
+236 
-247 PETLSA
+247 
-253 VDENHIQYTGAN
+253 
-265 KAGDVKDSQYGY
+265 
-277 QSNTTSNGSWSGS
+277 
-290 TLSFT
+290 
-295 GIVAN
+295 
-300 SANPY
+300 
-305 IYFCIGIGESD
+305 
-316 GTCTVSFR
+316 
-324 NLKFTNVKLVREVK
+324 NVKL
-338 ADSDS
+338 DS
-343 IERVD
+343 I
-348 GAAPVNKAQFDNTVQ
+348 VN
-363 DSFYPYNTNAST
+363 
-375 AGGWAVWHDNITSQ
+375 GE
-389 LSKKID
+389 
-395 NVTYGNGK
+395 GK
-403 LQSYTNS
+403 MQSYTNAS
-410 PIATI
+410 LGQISADGANHSYYKFAQTEYVDMYNYSGESSIQSAILKYGADAAKTI
-415 GGQNYYKTSTV
+415 GVGDRLITGISSDGTLQTSET
-426 TYHDTYN
+426 N
-433 YLPGLMGYIDSGD
+433 DSTHL
-446 ISQGF
+446 Q
-451 TTETL
+451 
-456 KYVCECGYV
+456 
-465 YTGTSFDSLD
+465 
-475 NSYTCPNCGKSKSA
+475 
-489 FTKTIN
+489 
-495 VPSKMAQD
+495 
-503 IDINYASGI
+503 YASGI
-512 KQVIVGSKYREED
+512 KTVTVNETTFNIWD
-525 ADDTTGGT
+525 ATDRAKTKAITVENDDG
-533 LAAVFN
+533 
-539 LYDANSYGENHGK
+539 
-552 GIYVE
+552 
-557 GQLVGWAVVTKTNR
+557 VT
-571 AEVVVKTYM
+571 VVVGYAKVNYI
-580 YTNARVATQVMD
+580 NRGRVAVMIYMIANGTVQTSVGD
-592 YGFSSNRWNIEYSGI
+592 YGGISSKSRIEFSGI
-607 DTTAPDDNVNSG
+607 DTTSPDDSVNGG
-619 TNVSLDKF
+619 TNVSLDNYIKSSSS
-627 VGANAQDLA
+627 DLA
-636 WLRQNKIVADGS
+636 WFRQNKIVADGS
-648 ININEDDTAA
+648 ININEGGTAA

-689 AAVKAAGINPIALGE
+689 AAVKAAGINPIAYGE

-718 AYGGGEQGN
+718 AYGGADQGN

-781 VQTTILASENGK
+781 VQATILASENGK

-829 NGMGDYEGDSYI
+829 NGMGDYEGDSYV

-849 SASGTATTAVGN
+849 SASGVATTAVGN

-869 VDVNVAYAVEGGNG
+869 VDVNVAYAVDEGGNG
-883 TFTFTIPAPATAF
+883 TFTFTIPTPATAF

-1020 NYKSAIDIQKELGFD
+1020 KYRTAIDIQKELGLD
-1035 RYIMVTGDA
+1035 RYIMKTGDS
-1044 LDGDA
+1044 LNGDA
-1049 TDFTLQLLQNLN
+1049 TDFELQLLQNLN
-1061 AGMRLVYVWAEDQA
+1061 AGMRLIYVWAEDQA

-1153 FENYTQNQV
+1153 LENYTQNQV

-1196 KSNRFELS
+1196 NSNKFELS

-1266 SEAKLDSDGN
+1266 SEAKLDSDGS

-1363 SENIVVNL
+1363 SEKIFVNL

-1458 ADVFSAYNP
+1458 ADVFSAYKP

-1549 IGKIAPAYKIAAK
+1549 IGKIAPTYKIAAK

-1585 IADLTDENYSAAY
+1585 IAELTDENYSAAY

-1650 VWSENTLVFDSEKF
+1650 VWGENTLVFDSEKF

-1752 DVTSVGGQAIAK
+1752 DVASVGGQAIAK
-1764 DGNYANVAY
+1764 DGSYANVAY

-1809 GTVYGTDGRYYGFAV
+1809 GTAYGTDGRYYGFAV

-1876 NGANLYDLSSY
+1876 NGTNLYDLSSY

-1912 IVFDAFSLSGAQA
+1912 IVFDTFSLSGAQA

-1942 NGSAAKDTVAIDDS
+1942 NGSSAKDTVAIDDS

-2716 SGRIKARSINAYLAD
+2716 SGRIKARSINAYLVD

-2832 YASFAAT
+2832 YVSFAAT

-2863 PVYTD
+2863 PIYTD

-3369 NITEGKGVVANRL
+3369 NITEGKGVVANKL

>member
-1 MYKNLRAHTRY
+1 
-12 ESVHAHN
+12 
-19 TKPEVDI
+19 

-55 AISVTPDGYFNSA
+55 ALSTIGSIDMPGTSIAANEDDNEAKGGIVSVTADQGPLSAELFGFPGTDPTKKSWSATLTFNNTKFDSTNVSNFLSSGSANVGGVVGSTGSFRATEFDDKGNESSHGVGYAPYLYSA
-68 KALNPDGDT
+68 VNYTFSDFM
-77 SGLVRV
+77 VRLMASSNYTV
-83 YQKDAYLNTSTLVN
+83 TAKMTSTMNKHHGGTSVNRKNGFALV
-97 PDDYALSAFKTDF
+97 SA
-110 ESIMGY
+110 
-116 GKNANNSKTEWSIG
+116 
-130 DVTFNKYV
+130 
-138 FGMKNITYNSEKGK
+138 KGK
-152 IKSQD
+152 IKAQEKANENGDNIDIEDGNVSWTTNSNNTGTFSATTGD
-157 SEEEDKTVGVYP
+157 ATFTSEKQTMVMLWVSKSGINMKNNYTISNISITFTITLNTSVADGDGFT
-169 LAGGGAKMSFYIDA
+169 LIDGGAPVVSDSYNLANAYSEGTSGSGYAPMLTNAKNANVYY
-183 GLFGA
+183 
-188 DSISAV
+188 DSIA
-194 LNVVLPEYLQSLIS
+194 
-208 TNDEYSLQFD
+208 
-218 AQIDVSKGDNLV
+218 KGIKTDYV
-230 NVSAQN
+230 N
-236 YQRARAKIATA
+236 
-247 PETLSA
+247 
-253 VDENHIQYTGAN
+253 
-265 KAGDVKDSQYGY
+265 
-277 QSNTTSNGSWSGS
+277 SGS
-290 TLSFT
+290 
-295 GIVAN
+295 
-300 SANPY
+300 
-305 IYFCIGIGESD
+305 
-316 GTCTVSFR
+316 
-324 NLKFTNVKLVREVK
+324 
-338 ADSDS
+338 
-343 IERVD
+343 
-348 GAAPVNKAQFDNTVQ
+348 
-363 DSFYPYNTNAST
+363 
-375 AGGWAVWHDNITSQ
+375 
-389 LSKKID
+389 
-395 NVTYGNGK
+395 GK
-403 LQSYTNS
+403 LQSYVNKKLGTLNVSGTNVD
-410 PIATI
+410 
-415 GGQNYYKTSTV
+415 YYKYAQTEFV
-426 TYHDTYN
+426 DTYN
-433 YLPGLMGYIDSGD
+433 YTNTTIQNAFVELGMDAARYIGVGDRILTGIDSTNGTPTWTN
-446 ISQGF
+446 
-451 TTETL
+451 TTATEHL
-456 KYVCECGYV
+456 H
-465 YTGTSFDSLD
+465 
-475 NSYTCPNCGKSKSA
+475 
-489 FTKTIN
+489 
-495 VPSKMAQD
+495 
-503 IDINYASGI
+503 YASGL
-512 KQVIVGSKYREED
+512 KTVVINETTTFNMWDSSDYTKTKAITQED
-525 ADDTTGGT
+525 DNGT
-533 LAAVFN
+533 L
-539 LYDANSYGENHGK
+539 
-552 GIYVE
+552 
-557 GQLVGWAVVTKTNR
+557 VTIGYAKVSKTNR
-571 AEVVVKTYM
+571 GRLVVMVYM
-580 YTNARVATQVMD
+580 ITNGTVSTKVTD
-592 YGFSSNRWNIEYSGI
+592 YGGSPTTTRIDVSGI
-607 DTTAPDDNVNSG
+607 DLTNPDEKVNGNTSISLENFITSNSSGLSTWYRRDDITADAEIRID
-619 TNVSLDKF
+619 
-627 VGANAQDLA
+627 
-636 WLRQNKIVADGS
+636 
-648 ININEDDTAA
+648 EDDSAA
-658 GYSPYIWFYTVNR
+658 GYSPYLWFYTVNR
-671 EDSLAEL
+671 ADSLAAL

-689 AAVKAAGINPIALGE
+689 AAVKAAGINPIAYGE

-718 AYGGGEQGN
+718 VYGGGEQGN

-829 NGMGDYEGDSYI
+829 NGMGDYEGDSYV

-849 SASGTATTAVGN
+849 SASGAATMAVSN

-869 VDVNVAYAVEGGNG
+869 VDVNVAYAVDEGGNG
-883 TFTFTIPAPATAF
+883 TFTFTIPTPATAF

-1035 RYIMVTGDA
+1035 RYIMATGDA

-1153 FENYTQNQV
+1153 LENYTQNQV

-1178 YETLRVTLDD
+1178 YETLQVTLDD

-1363 SENIVVNL
+1363 SENIFVNL

-1458 ADVFSAYNP
+1458 ADVFSAYKP

-1549 IGKIAPAYKIAAK
+1549 ISKIAPAYKIAAK

-1576 GAQLSLGAQ
+1576 GAKLSLGAQ
-1585 IADLTDENYSAAY
+1585 IAELTEEDYSAVY
-1598 KYAILLGGNL
+1598 KYAIVLGGTL

-1650 VWSENTLVFDSEKF
+1650 VWGENTLVFDSEKF

-1720 VTINPASIVVKPTAQ
+1720 VTINPATIVVKPTAQ

-1752 DVTSVGGQAIAK
+1752 DVASVGGQAIAK
-1764 DGNYANVAY
+1764 DGSYANVAY
-1773 NDILAQ
+1773 DDILAQ

-1912 IVFDAFSLSGAQA
+1912 IVFDTFSLSGAQA

-1942 NGSAAKDTVAIDDS
+1942 NGSSAKDTVAIDDS

-2068 VIDENAVYNNRKGI
+2068 VIDENAMYNNRKGI

-2203 DGTSNVVVDNVN
+2203 DGTSNVVADNVN

-2418 ITGNIKARPVLV
+2418 ITGNIEARPVLV

-2472 SYFIDK
+2472 AYFIDK

-2832 YASFAAT
+2832 YVSFAAT

-3016 DGQIRTIFDIA
+3016 DGQVRTIFDIA
-3027 GTNAKFDTA
+3027 GANAKFDTA

-3192 NADFTLTYQVLKDGK
+3192 DADFTLTYQVLKDGK

-3246 VAELQVLRAIVNVTL
+3246 VAELQVLRAIVNVTF

-3354 ELTTKSLASSDGSSI
+3354 ELTAKSLASSDGSSI

-3434 LVLLSNTSTTVTVAL
+3434 LVLLSNTPTTVTVAL

>member
-1 MYKNLRAHTRY
+1 
-12 ESVHAHN
+12 
-19 TKPEVDI
+19 
-26 MRNGNKTRQLLSLAR
+26 MRNGNQSRQLLSLAR

-46 LCFTLVFAV
+46 LCFTLVFA
-55 AISVTPDGYFNSA
+55 F
-68 KALNPDGDT
+68 
-77 SGLVRV
+77 
-83 YQKDAYLNTSTLVN
+83 
-97 PDDYALSAFKTDF
+97 ALSASVSQVASAYDVVEQEKDDDATLGSPSAFFGDNGELTGMHF
-110 ESIMGY
+110 GY
-116 GKNANNSKTEWSIG
+116 PGLSANTQTWTFTE
-130 DVTFNKYV
+130 
-138 FGMKNITYNSEKGK
+138 TYNTVVPSTGNHQIFKLKGNTK
-152 IKSQD
+152 MYTHVGDANHWLWGVSNGMAAAEVHGAMNFNLSGFVAQMIQND
-157 SEEEDKTVGVYP
+157 NVTVKAKVT
-169 LAGGGAKMSFYIDA
+169 ANIGAKEGNST
-183 GLFGA
+183 
-188 DSISAV
+188 
-194 LNVVLPEYLQSLIS
+194 SLIS
-208 TNDEYSLQFD
+208 YVNNLFYSAVAVPAGKELTGGLSYDLRNNKSESGQDKTGFIAGYQNSD
-218 AQIDVSKGDNLV
+218 KKGAQDRTSNEVTLTKETPGLGFALGCGWRQQVGSYDHHVYMSNIRVTFTITFNNVTDGSGLNIGDNAAPV
-230 NVSAQN
+230 ASSTYGIQN
-236 YQRARAKIATA
+236 SYQQGT
-247 PETLSA
+247 
-253 VDENHIQYTGAN
+253 
-265 KAGDVKDSQYGY
+265 
-277 QSNTTSNGSWSGS
+277 SGS
-290 TLSFT
+290 
-295 GIVAN
+295 GYA
-300 SANPY
+300 PY
-305 IYFCIGIGESD
+305 LTDAKNAPVYYDSIK
-316 GTCTVSFR
+316 
-324 NLKFTNVKLVREVK
+324 NNVKL
-338 ADSDS
+338 DS
-343 IERVD
+343 IVD
-348 GAAPVNKAQFDNTVQ
+348 GA
-363 DSFYPYNTNAST
+363 
-375 AGGWAVWHDNITSQ
+375 
-389 LSKKID
+389 
-395 NVTYGNGK
+395 GK
-403 LQSYTNS
+403 MQSYTNAS
-410 PIATI
+410 LGQISADGANHSYYKFAQTEYVDMYNYSGESSIQSAILKYGADAAKTI
-415 GGQNYYKTSTV
+415 GVGDRLITGISSDGTLQTSET
-426 TYHDTYN
+426 N
-433 YLPGLMGYIDSGD
+433 DSTHL
-446 ISQGF
+446 Q
-451 TTETL
+451 
-456 KYVCECGYV
+456 
-465 YTGTSFDSLD
+465 
-475 NSYTCPNCGKSKSA
+475 
-489 FTKTIN
+489 
-495 VPSKMAQD
+495 
-503 IDINYASGI
+503 YASGI
-512 KQVIVGSKYREED
+512 KTVTVNETTFNIWD
-525 ADDTTGGT
+525 ATDRAKTKAITVENDDG
-533 LAAVFN
+533 
-539 LYDANSYGENHGK
+539 
-552 GIYVE
+552 
-557 GQLVGWAVVTKTNR
+557 VT
-571 AEVVVKTYM
+571 VVVGYAKVNYI
-580 YTNARVATQVMD
+580 NRGRVAVMIYMIANGTVQTSVGD
-592 YGFSSNRWNIEYSGI
+592 YGGISSKSRIEFSGI
-607 DTTAPDDNVNSG
+607 DTTSPDDSVNGG
-619 TNVSLDKF
+619 TNVSLDNYIKSSSS
-627 VGANAQDLA
+627 DLA
-636 WLRQNKIVADGS
+636 WFRQNKIVADGS

-658 GYSPYIWFYTVNR
+658 GYSPYLWFYTVNR

-689 AAVKAAGINPIALGE
+689 AAVKAAGINPIAYGE

-718 AYGGGEQGN
+718 AYGGADQGN

-849 SASGTATTAVGN
+849 SASGTATTAVSN

-869 VDVNVAYAVEGGNG
+869 VDVNVAYAVDEGGNG
-883 TFTFTIPAPATAF
+883 TFTFTIPTPATAF

-1035 RYIMVTGDA
+1035 RYIMATGDA

-1090 NNYSVSA
+1090 NNYSVAA

-1153 FENYTQNQV
+1153 LENYTQNQV
-1162 WSGISNEN
+1162 WSGISNDN

-1178 YETLRVTLDD
+1178 YETLQVTLDD

-1196 KSNRFELS
+1196 KSNKFELS

-1363 SENIVVNL
+1363 SENIFVNL

-1549 IGKIAPAYKIAAK
+1549 ISKIAPAYKIAAK

-1576 GAQLSLGAQ
+1576 GAKLSLGAQ
-1585 IADLTDENYSAAY
+1585 IAELTEEEDYSAVY
-1598 KYAILLGGNL
+1598 KYAIVLGGTL

-1650 VWSENTLVFDSEKF
+1650 VWGENTLVFDSEKF

-1720 VTINPASIVVKPTAQ
+1720 VTINPATIVVKPTAQ

-1752 DVTSVGGQAIAK
+1752 DVASVGGQAIAK
-1764 DGNYANVAY
+1764 DGSYANVAY
-1773 NDILAQ
+1773 DDILAQ

-1876 NGANLYDLSSY
+1876 NGTNLYDLSSY

-1977 GIIALLKSD
+1977 GVIALLKSD

-2068 VIDENAVYNNRKGI
+2068 VIDENAMYNNRKGI

-2203 DGTSNVVVDNVN
+2203 DGTSNVVADNVN

-2361 LLEVVASGN
+2361 LLEVVAIGN

-2418 ITGNIKARPVLV
+2418 IAGNIEARPVLV

-2472 SYFIDK
+2472 AYFIDK

-2832 YASFAAT
+2832 YVSFAAT

-3016 DGQIRTIFDIA
+3016 DGQVRTIFDIA
-3027 GTNAKFDTA
+3027 GANAKFDTA

-3192 NADFTLTYQVLKDGK
+3192 DADFTLTYQVLKDGK

-3246 VAELQVLRAIVNVTL
+3246 VAELQVLRAIVNVTF

-3354 ELTTKSLASSDGSSI
+3354 ELTAKSLASSDGSSI

-3434 LVLLSNTSTTVTVAL
+3434 LVLLSNTPTTVTVAL
-3449 PESVKNL
+3449 PESVNNL

>member
-1 MYKNLRAHTRY
+1 
-12 ESVHAHN
+12 
-19 TKPEVDI
+19 

-55 AISVTPDGYFNSA
+55 ALSNDAIGGIANAYEVNATLGVASAITGDHGELTGVNFGYPGTGTQTTWTFTETY
-68 KALNPDGDT
+68 DT
-77 SGLVRV
+77 VVPSTSNHQIYKKKG
-83 YQKDAYLNTSTLVN
+83 NTVMYTH
-97 PDDYALSAFKTDF
+97 
-110 ESIMGY
+110 
-116 GKNANNSKTEWSIG
+116 IG
-130 DVTFNKYV
+130 DANHWYW
-138 FGMKNITYNSEKGK
+138 
-152 IKSQD
+152 
-157 SEEEDKTVGVYP
+157 GV
-169 LAGGGAKMSFYIDA
+169 
-183 GLFGA
+183 
-188 DSISAV
+188 
-194 LNVVLPEYLQSLIS
+194 
-208 TNDEYSLQFD
+208 
-218 AQIDVSKGDNLV
+218 
-230 NVSAQN
+230 
-236 YQRARAKIATA
+236 
-247 PETLSA
+247 
-253 VDENHIQYTGAN
+253 
-265 KAGDVKDSQYGY
+265 
-277 QSNTTSNGSWSGS
+277 
-290 TLSFT
+290 
-295 GIVAN
+295 
-300 SANPY
+300 
-305 IYFCIGIGESD
+305 SD
-316 GTCTVSFR
+316 GQAGA
-324 NLKFTNVKLVREVK
+324 EVHGVINFYL
-338 ADSDS
+338 SGF
-343 IERVD
+343 V
-348 GAAPVNKAQFDNTVQ
+348 AQMIQN
-363 DSFYPYNTNAST
+363 
-375 AGGWAVWHDNITSQ
+375 
-389 LSKKID
+389 D
-395 NVTYGNGK
+395 NVTVKAKVTANIGARDGSVAGANYVNKLFYSALGVPAGKKMTGGLSFDIRNNDNVSGEDKSGFTSGYQNSSSKGAQDRTSNEVTLDKNTPGLAFALGCGWGQQWSPQDHYVYMSNIRVVFTITFNNVTDSASLNIGDNAAPIASSAYGIQNGYVQGTSGSGYAPYLTDAKNASVYYDSIAKNIK
-403 LQSYTNS
+403 LDNVTDGAGKMQSYTNTGLGQIS
-410 PIATI
+410 ADGTNHTYYKFAQTEYVDMYNYSGESSIQSAILKYGADAAKTI
-415 GGQNYYKTSTV
+415 GVGDRLITGISSDGTLQTSET
-426 TYHDTYN
+426 N
-433 YLPGLMGYIDSGD
+433 DSTHL
-446 ISQGF
+446 Q
-451 TTETL
+451 
-456 KYVCECGYV
+456 
-465 YTGTSFDSLD
+465 
-475 NSYTCPNCGKSKSA
+475 
-489 FTKTIN
+489 
-495 VPSKMAQD
+495 
-503 IDINYASGI
+503 YASGI
-512 KQVIVGSKYREED
+512 KTVTVNETTFNIWD
-525 ADDTTGGT
+525 ATDRAKTKAITVENDDG
-533 LAAVFN
+533 
-539 LYDANSYGENHGK
+539 
-552 GIYVE
+552 
-557 GQLVGWAVVTKTNR
+557 VT
-571 AEVVVKTYM
+571 VVVGYAKVNYI
-580 YTNARVATQVMD
+580 NRGRVAVMIYMIANGTVQTSVGD
-592 YGFSSNRWNIEYSGI
+592 YGGISSKSRIEFSGI
-607 DTTAPDDNVNSG
+607 DTTSPDDSVNGG
-619 TNVSLDKF
+619 TNVSLDNYIKSSSS
-627 VGANAQDLA
+627 DLA
-636 WLRQNKIVADGS
+636 WFRQNKIVADGS
-648 ININEDDTAA
+648 ININEDDSAA

-689 AAVKAAGINPIALGE
+689 AAVKAAGINPIAYGE

-829 NGMGDYEGDSYI
+829 NGMGDYEGDSYV

-849 SASGTATTAVGN
+849 SASGAATMAVGN

-869 VDVNVAYAVEGGNG
+869 VDVNVAYDVDEGGNG
-883 TFTFTIPAPATAF
+883 TFTFTIPTPATAF

-1020 NYKSAIDIQKELGFD
+1020 NYKSAIDVQKELGFD
-1035 RYIMVTGDA
+1035 RYIMATGDA

-1108 FANLTFT
+1108 FVNLTFT

-1196 KSNRFELS
+1196 KSNKFELS

-1276 PVFFVPTKVGSYRVR
+1276 PVFFVPTKIGSYRVR

-1363 SENIVVNL
+1363 SENIFVNL

-1506 IDSNYSIVVQTTKY
+1506 IDSNYSIIVQTTKY

-1549 IGKIAPAYKIAAK
+1549 ISKIAPTYKIAAK

-1585 IADLTDENYSAAY
+1585 IAELTDENYSAAY

-1764 DGNYANVAY
+1764 DGSYANVAY
-1773 NDILAQ
+1773 DDILAQ

-1912 IVFDAFSLSGAQA
+1912 IVFDTFSLSGAQA

-1942 NGSAAKDTVAIDDS
+1942 NGSAAKDIVAIDDS

-2068 VIDENAVYNNRKGI
+2068 VIDENAMYNNRKGI

-2103 QTLDAVDRDYNKKT
+2103 QTLDAVDRDYNKQT

-2238 SKVSFMLSLNGAED
+2238 NKVSFMLSLNGAED

-2384 SVATLQIKNSLSQ
+2384 SVATLQIKNLLSQ

-2418 ITGNIKARPVLV
+2418 ITGNIEARPVLV

-2472 SYFIDK
+2472 AYFIDK

-2522 KKALAFVMADG
+2522 KKALAFVMADD

-2559 LKNDTASVEEAQNAN
+2559 LKNDTASVEEAQNEN

-2785 ASNATLLAGVSYDL
+2785 ASNATLLADVSYDL

-2832 YASFAAT
+2832 YVSFAAT

-2902 GDVMSADGK
+2902 GEVMSADGK

-2936 TLFAKDRTNFFPTV
+2936 TLFANDRTNFFPTV

-3005 AGIDTISARDN
+3005 AGIDTISSRDN

-3175 ENRISYN
+3175 ANRISYN

-3354 ELTTKSLASSDGSSI
+3354 ELTAKSLASSDGSSI

-3434 LVLLSNTSTTVTVAL
+3434 LVLLSNTPTTVTVAL

>member
-1 MYKNLRAHTRY
+1 
-12 ESVHAHN
+12 
-19 TKPEVDI
+19 

-46 LCFTLVFAV
+46 LCFTLVFAFALSKNNSQV
-55 AISVTPDGYFNSA
+55 ASAYTVVKQEKADAATLGSPSAFFGDNSELTGMHFGYPGLSADTQTWTFTETYNTVVPSTGNHQIFKLKGNTTMYTHVGDANHWLWGVSNGMAAAEVHGVMNFNLSGFVAQMIQNDNVTVKAKVTANIGAKEGDSTWLISYVNNLFYSAVAVPAGKELTGGLSYDLRNNKSESGQDKTGFIVGYQNSDKKGAQDRTSNEVTLTKETPGLGFALGCGWGQQAGSYDHHVYMSNIRVTFTITFNNVTDGSGLNIGDNAAPIASSTYGIQNSYQQ
-68 KALNPDGDT
+68 GT
-77 SGLVRV
+77 SGSGYAPYLT
-83 YQKDAYLNTSTLVN
+83 DA
-97 PDDYALSAFKTDF
+97 
-110 ESIMGY
+110 
-116 GKNANNSKTEWSIG
+116 KNAP
-130 DVTFNKYV
+130 
-138 FGMKNITYNSEKGK
+138 
-152 IKSQD
+152 
-157 SEEEDKTVGVYP
+157 VY
-169 LAGGGAKMSFYIDA
+169 Y
-183 GLFGA
+183 
-188 DSISAV
+188 DSIK
-194 LNVVLPEYLQSLIS
+194 N
-208 TNDEYSLQFD
+208 
-218 AQIDVSKGDNLV
+218 
-230 NVSAQN
+230 
-236 YQRARAKIATA
+236 
-247 PETLSA
+247 
-253 VDENHIQYTGAN
+253 
-265 KAGDVKDSQYGY
+265 
-277 QSNTTSNGSWSGS
+277 
-290 TLSFT
+290 
-295 GIVAN
+295 
-300 SANPY
+300 
-305 IYFCIGIGESD
+305 
-316 GTCTVSFR
+316 
-324 NLKFTNVKLVREVK
+324 NVKL
-338 ADSDS
+338 DS
-343 IERVD
+343 IVD
-348 GAAPVNKAQFDNTVQ
+348 GA
-363 DSFYPYNTNAST
+363 
-375 AGGWAVWHDNITSQ
+375 
-389 LSKKID
+389 
-395 NVTYGNGK
+395 GK
-403 LQSYTNS
+403 MQSYTNAS
-410 PIATI
+410 LGQISADGANHSYYKFAQTEYVDMYNYSGESSIQSAILKYGADAAKTI
-415 GGQNYYKTSTV
+415 GVGDRLITGISSDGTLQTSET
-426 TYHDTYN
+426 N
-433 YLPGLMGYIDSGD
+433 DSTHL
-446 ISQGF
+446 Q
-451 TTETL
+451 
-456 KYVCECGYV
+456 
-465 YTGTSFDSLD
+465 
-475 NSYTCPNCGKSKSA
+475 
-489 FTKTIN
+489 
-495 VPSKMAQD
+495 
-503 IDINYASGI
+503 YASGI
-512 KQVIVGSKYREED
+512 KTVTVNETTFNIWD
-525 ADDTTGGT
+525 ATDRAKTKAITVENDDG
-533 LAAVFN
+533 V
-539 LYDANSYGENHGK
+539 
-552 GIYVE
+552 
-557 GQLVGWAVVTKTNR
+557 AVVVGYAKVNYINR
-571 AEVVVKTYM
+571 G
-580 YTNARVATQVMD
+580 RVAVMIYMIANGTVQTSVGD
-592 YGFSSNRWNIEYSGI
+592 YGGISSKSRIEFSGI
-607 DTTAPDDNVNSG
+607 DTTSPDDSVNGG
-619 TNVSLDKF
+619 TNVSLDNYIKSSSS
-627 VGANAQDLA
+627 DLA
-636 WLRQNKIVADGS
+636 WFRQNKIVADGS

-671 EDSLAEL
+671 ADSLAEL

-689 AAVKAAGINPIALGE
+689 AAVKAAGINPIAYGE

-718 AYGGGEQGN
+718 AYGGADQGN

-849 SASGTATTAVGN
+849 SASGTATTAVSN

-869 VDVNVAYAVEGGNG
+869 VDVNVAYAVDEGGNG
-883 TFTFTIPAPATAF
+883 TFTFTIPTPATAF

-1035 RYIMVTGDA
+1035 RYIMATGDA

-1363 SENIVVNL
+1363 SENIFVNL

-1549 IGKIAPAYKIAAK
+1549 ISKIAPTYKIAAK

-1576 GAQLSLGAQ
+1576 GAKLSLGAK
-1585 IADLTDENYSAAY
+1585 IAELTEEDYSAVY
-1598 KYAILLGGNL
+1598 KYAIVLGGTL

-1650 VWSENTLVFDSEKF
+1650 VWGENTLVFDSEKF
-1664 ELQGTP
+1664 ELQGIP

-1693 RVLSISGAKL
+1693 RILSISGAKL

-1720 VTINPASIVVKPTAQ
+1720 VTINPATIVVKPTAQ

-1752 DVTSVGGQAIAK
+1752 DVASVGGQAIAK
-1764 DGNYANVAY
+1764 DGSYANVAY

-1912 IVFDAFSLSGAQA
+1912 IVFDTFSLSGAQA

-1942 NGSAAKDTVAIDDS
+1942 NGSAAKDIVAIDDS

-2068 VIDENAVYNNRKGI
+2068 VIDENAMYNNRKGI

-2132 GDTAQTIGLKLA
+2132 GDTAQTVGLELA

-2186 ISKARL
+2186 IFKARL

-2418 ITGNIKARPVLV
+2418 ITGNIEARPVLV

-2472 SYFIDK
+2472 AYFIDK

-2522 KKALAFVMADG
+2522 KKALAFVMADD

-2574 AIVGFYKVDGVDA
+2574 KIVGFYKVDGVDA

-2832 YASFAAT
+2832 YVSFAAT

-2936 TLFAKDRTNFFPTV
+2936 TLFANDRTNFFPTV

-3016 DGQIRTIFDIA
+3016 DGQVRTIFDIA
-3027 GTNAKFDTA
+3027 GANAKFDTA
-3036 TLEIVLPKLTGV
+3036 TLDIVLPKLTGV

-3114 INANGQF
+3114 INANGKF

-3175 ENRISYN
+3175 ANRISYN

-3354 ELTTKSLASSDGSSI
+3354 ELTAKSLASSDGSSI

-3434 LVLLSNTSTTVTVAL
+3434 LVLLSNTPTTVTVAL

>member
-55 AISVTPDGYFNSA
+55 A
-68 KALNPDGDT
+68 L
-77 SGLVRV
+77 
-83 YQKDAYLNTSTLVN
+83 
-97 PDDYALSAFKTDF
+97 
-110 ESIMGY
+110 
-116 GKNANNSKTEWSIG
+116 
-130 DVTFNKYV
+130 
-138 FGMKNITYNSEKGK
+138 
-152 IKSQD
+152 
-157 SEEEDKTVGVYP
+157 
-169 LAGGGAKMSFYIDA
+169 
-183 GLFGA
+183 
-188 DSISAV
+188 
-194 LNVVLPEYLQSLIS
+194 
-208 TNDEYSLQFD
+208 TND
-218 AQIDVSKGDNLV
+218 AIGG
-230 NVSAQN
+230 
-236 YQRARAKIATA
+236 IATA
-247 PETLSA
+247 AESEKEGDATFGAGVSILGDHGELTGVDFGYPGIGTQTTWTYTETFNTIVSSTTNIQVYKETGDTKMFIEEGASGTWQFGVSNAAKAAQCHGVINFGASKFIDQMIQNDNVVVTASITFSLGALSSNFNNKFYSAVVGPESLTAQKSYYLRKDGDSNYTYNYKNSSKEAAETFTTDAVTLSPGKNNLA
-253 VDENHIQYTGAN
+253 LATGLGWAQRIAPPYTPKRGLEIKNIQIKYTITFN
-265 KAGDVKDSQYGY
+265 NVTDSSSLNIGDNAAPVASSTYGIQNSY
-277 QSNTTSNGSWSGS
+277 QQGTSGS
-290 TLSFT
+290 
-295 GIVAN
+295 GYA
-300 SANPY
+300 PY
-305 IYFCIGIGESD
+305 LTDAKNAPVYYDSIK
-316 GTCTVSFR
+316 
-324 NLKFTNVKLVREVK
+324 NNVKL
-338 ADSDS
+338 DS
-343 IERVD
+343 IVD
-348 GAAPVNKAQFDNTVQ
+348 GA
-363 DSFYPYNTNAST
+363 
-375 AGGWAVWHDNITSQ
+375 
-389 LSKKID
+389 
-395 NVTYGNGK
+395 GK
-403 LQSYTNS
+403 MQSYTNAS
-410 PIATI
+410 LGQISADGANHSYYKFAQTEYVDMYNYSGESSIQSAILKYGADAAKTI
-415 GGQNYYKTSTV
+415 GVGDRLITGISSDGTLQTS
-426 TYHDTYN
+426 
-433 YLPGLMGYIDSGD
+433 
-446 ISQGF
+446 
-451 TTETL
+451 ETN
-456 KYVCECGYV
+456 
-465 YTGTSFDSLD
+465 
-475 NSYTCPNCGKSKSA
+475 NSTHL
-489 FTKTIN
+489 
-495 VPSKMAQD
+495 Q
-503 IDINYASGI
+503 YASGI
-512 KQVIVGSKYREED
+512 KTVTVNETTFNIWD
-525 ADDTTGGT
+525 ATDRAKTKAITVENDDG
-533 LAAVFN
+533 
-539 LYDANSYGENHGK
+539 
-552 GIYVE
+552 
-557 GQLVGWAVVTKTNR
+557 VT
-571 AEVVVKTYM
+571 VVVGYAKVNYI
-580 YTNARVATQVMD
+580 NRGRVAVMIYMIANGTVQTSVGD
-592 YGFSSNRWNIEYSGI
+592 YGGISSKSRIEFSGI
-607 DTTAPDDNVNSG
+607 DTTSPDDSVNSG
-619 TNVSLDKF
+619 TNVSLDNYIKSSSS
-627 VGANAQDLA
+627 DLA
-636 WLRQNKIVADGS
+636 WFRQNKIVADGS
-648 ININEDDTAA
+648 INVNEDDTAA

-671 EDSLAEL
+671 ADSLAEL

-689 AAVKAAGINPIALGE
+689 AAVKAAGINPIAYGE

-718 AYGGGEQGN
+718 AYGGADQGN

-768 PEYTVDYSFDKNG
+768 PDYTVDYSFDKNG

-849 SASGTATTAVGN
+849 SASGTATTAVSN

-883 TFTFTIPAPATAF
+883 TFTFTIPTPATAF

-968 WFTTSYNLPVMLA
+968 WFTTSYNLKVMLA

-1044 LDGDA
+1044 LDGNA

-1129 TLLFNVGLANSY
+1129 TLLFNVGLANTY

-1363 SENIVVNL
+1363 SEKIFVNL

-1458 ADVFSAYNP
+1458 ADVFSAYKP

-1506 IDSNYSIVVQTTKY
+1506 IDSNYSIIVQTTKY

-1576 GAQLSLGAQ
+1576 GAQLSLGAK
-1585 IADLTDENYSAAY
+1585 IAELTDENYSAAY

-1720 VTINPASIVVKPTAQ
+1720 VTINPATIVVKPTAQ

-1773 NDILAQ
+1773 NDILAK

-1912 IVFDAFSLSGAQA
+1912 IVFDTFSLSGAQA

-2068 VIDENAVYNNRKGI
+2068 VIDENAMYNNRKGI

-2103 QTLDAVDRDYNKKT
+2103 QTLDAVDRDYNKQT

-2418 ITGNIKARPVLV
+2418 ITGNIEARPVLV

-2832 YASFAAT
+2832 YVSFAAT

-3016 DGQIRTIFDIA
+3016 DGQVRTIFDIA

-3036 TLEIVLPKLTGV
+3036 TLDIVLPKLTGV

-3224 IVALTDKF
+3224 VVALTDKF

-3434 LVLLSNTSTTVTVAL
+3434 LVLLSNTPTTVTVAL

>member
-1 MYKNLRAHTRY
+1 
-12 ESVHAHN
+12 
-19 TKPEVDI
+19 

-46 LCFTLVFAV
+46 LCFTLVFAFALSKNNSQV
-55 AISVTPDGYFNSA
+55 ASAYTVVEQEKADDATLGSPSAFFGDNSELTGMHFGYPGLSADTQTWTFTETYNTVVPSTGNHQIFKLKGNTTMYTHVGDANHWLWGVSNGMAAAEVHGVMNFNLSGFVAQMIQNDNVTVKAKVTANIGAKEGDSTWLISYVNNLFYSAVAVPAGKELTGGLSYDLRNNKSESGQDKTGFIVGYQNSDKKGAQDRTSNEVTLTKETPGLGFALGCGWGQQAGSYDHHVYMSNIRVTFTITFNNVTDGSGLNIGDNAAPIASSTYGIQNSYQQ
-68 KALNPDGDT
+68 GT
-77 SGLVRV
+77 SGSGYAPYLT
-83 YQKDAYLNTSTLVN
+83 DA
-97 PDDYALSAFKTDF
+97 
-110 ESIMGY
+110 
-116 GKNANNSKTEWSIG
+116 KNAP
-130 DVTFNKYV
+130 
-138 FGMKNITYNSEKGK
+138 
-152 IKSQD
+152 
-157 SEEEDKTVGVYP
+157 VY
-169 LAGGGAKMSFYIDA
+169 Y
-183 GLFGA
+183 
-188 DSISAV
+188 DSIK
-194 LNVVLPEYLQSLIS
+194 N
-208 TNDEYSLQFD
+208 
-218 AQIDVSKGDNLV
+218 
-230 NVSAQN
+230 
-236 YQRARAKIATA
+236 
-247 PETLSA
+247 
-253 VDENHIQYTGAN
+253 
-265 KAGDVKDSQYGY
+265 
-277 QSNTTSNGSWSGS
+277 
-290 TLSFT
+290 
-295 GIVAN
+295 
-300 SANPY
+300 
-305 IYFCIGIGESD
+305 
-316 GTCTVSFR
+316 
-324 NLKFTNVKLVREVK
+324 NVKL
-338 ADSDS
+338 DS
-343 IERVD
+343 IVD
-348 GAAPVNKAQFDNTVQ
+348 GA
-363 DSFYPYNTNAST
+363 
-375 AGGWAVWHDNITSQ
+375 
-389 LSKKID
+389 
-395 NVTYGNGK
+395 GK
-403 LQSYTNS
+403 MQSYTNAS
-410 PIATI
+410 LGQISADGANHSYYKFAQTEYVDMYNYSGESSIQSAILKYGADAAKTI
-415 GGQNYYKTSTV
+415 GVGDRLITGISSDGTLQTS
-426 TYHDTYN
+426 
-433 YLPGLMGYIDSGD
+433 
-446 ISQGF
+446 
-451 TTETL
+451 ETN
-456 KYVCECGYV
+456 
-465 YTGTSFDSLD
+465 
-475 NSYTCPNCGKSKSA
+475 NSTHL
-489 FTKTIN
+489 
-495 VPSKMAQD
+495 Q
-503 IDINYASGI
+503 YASGI
-512 KQVIVGSKYREED
+512 KTVTVNETTFNIWD
-525 ADDTTGGT
+525 ATDRAKTKAITVENDDG
-533 LAAVFN
+533 
-539 LYDANSYGENHGK
+539 
-552 GIYVE
+552 
-557 GQLVGWAVVTKTNR
+557 VT
-571 AEVVVKTYM
+571 VVVGYAKVNYI
-580 YTNARVATQVMD
+580 NRGRVAVMIYMIANGTVQTSVGD
-592 YGFSSNRWNIEYSGI
+592 YGGISSKSRIEFSGI
-607 DTTAPDDNVNSG
+607 DTTSPDDSVNGG
-619 TNVSLDKF
+619 TNISLDNYIKSSSS
-627 VGANAQDLA
+627 DLA
-636 WLRQNKIVADGS
+636 WFRQNKIVADGS

-671 EDSLAEL
+671 ADSLAEL

-689 AAVKAAGINPIALGE
+689 AAVKAAGINPIAYGE

-718 AYGGGEQGN
+718 AYGGADQGN

-829 NGMGDYEGDSYI
+829 NGMGDYEGDSYV

-849 SASGTATTAVGN
+849 SASGAATTAVSN

-869 VDVNVAYAVEGGNG
+869 VDVNVAYAVDEGGNG
-883 TFTFTIPAPATAF
+883 TFTFTIPTPATAF

-1035 RYIMVTGDA
+1035 RYIMATGDA

-1090 NNYSVSA
+1090 NNYSVAA

-1153 FENYTQNQV
+1153 LENYTQNQV

-1178 YETLRVTLDD
+1178 YETLQVTLDD

-1276 PVFFVPTKVGSYRVR
+1276 PMFFVPTKVGSYRVR

-1363 SENIVVNL
+1363 SENIFVNL

-1458 ADVFSAYNP
+1458 ADVFSAYKP

-1585 IADLTDENYSAAY
+1585 IAELTDENYSAAY

-1693 RVLSISGAKL
+1693 RILSISGAKL

-1720 VTINPASIVVKPTAQ
+1720 VTINPATIVVKPTAQ

-1752 DVTSVGGQAIAK
+1752 DVASVGGQAIAK
-1764 DGNYANVAY
+1764 DGSYANVAY

-1876 NGANLYDLSSY
+1876 NGTNLYDLSSY

-1912 IVFDAFSLSGAQA
+1912 IVFDTFSLSGAQA

-2068 VIDENAVYNNRKGI
+2068 VIDENAMYNNRKGI

-2203 DGTSNVVVDNVN
+2203 DGTSNVVADNVN

-2418 ITGNIKARPVLV
+2418 ITGNIEARPVLV

-2472 SYFIDK
+2472 AYFIDK

-2832 YASFAAT
+2832 YVSFAAT

-3016 DGQIRTIFDIA
+3016 DGQVRTIFDIA

-3036 TLEIVLPKLTGV
+3036 TLDIVLPKLTGV

-3175 ENRISYN
+3175 ANRISYN

-3354 ELTTKSLASSDGSSI
+3354 ELTAKSLASSDGSSI

-3434 LVLLSNTSTTVTVAL
+3434 LVLLSNTPTTVTVAL

>member
-1 MYKNLRAHTRY
+1 
-12 ESVHAHN
+12 
-19 TKPEVDI
+19 

-55 AISVTPDGYFNSA
+55 A
-68 KALNPDGDT
+68 L
-77 SGLVRV
+77 
-83 YQKDAYLNTSTLVN
+83 
-97 PDDYALSAFKTDF
+97 
-110 ESIMGY
+110 
-116 GKNANNSKTEWSIG
+116 
-130 DVTFNKYV
+130 
-138 FGMKNITYNSEKGK
+138 
-152 IKSQD
+152 
-157 SEEEDKTVGVYP
+157 
-169 LAGGGAKMSFYIDA
+169 
-183 GLFGA
+183 
-188 DSISAV
+188 
-194 LNVVLPEYLQSLIS
+194 
-208 TNDEYSLQFD
+208 TND
-218 AQIDVSKGDNLV
+218 AIGG
-230 NVSAQN
+230 
-236 YQRARAKIATA
+236 IATA
-247 PETLSA
+247 AESEKEGDATFGAGVSILGDHGELTGVDFGYPGIGTQTTWTYTETFNTVVSSTTNIQVYKETGDTKMFIEEGASGTWQFGVSNAAKAAQCHGVINFGASKFIDQMIQNDNVVVTASITFSLGALSSNFNNKFYSAVVGPESLTAQKSYYLRKDGDSNYTYNYKNSSKEAAETFTTDAVTLSPGKNNLA
-253 VDENHIQYTGAN
+253 LATGLGWAQRIAPPYTPKRGLEIKNIQIKYTITFNNVTDGSSLN
-265 KAGDVKDSQYGY
+265 IGDNAAPIASSTYDIQNSY
-277 QSNTTSNGSWSGS
+277 QQGTSGS
-290 TLSFT
+290 
-295 GIVAN
+295 GYA
-300 SANPY
+300 PY
-305 IYFCIGIGESD
+305 LTDAKNAPVYYDSIK
-316 GTCTVSFR
+316 
-324 NLKFTNVKLVREVK
+324 NNVKL
-338 ADSDS
+338 DS
-343 IERVD
+343 IVD
-348 GAAPVNKAQFDNTVQ
+348 GA
-363 DSFYPYNTNAST
+363 
-375 AGGWAVWHDNITSQ
+375 
-389 LSKKID
+389 
-395 NVTYGNGK
+395 GK
-403 LQSYTNS
+403 MQSYTNAS
-410 PIATI
+410 LGQISADGANHSYYKFAQTEYVDMYNYSGESSIQSAILKYGADAAKTI
-415 GGQNYYKTSTV
+415 GVGDRLITGISSDGTLQTS
-426 TYHDTYN
+426 
-433 YLPGLMGYIDSGD
+433 
-446 ISQGF
+446 
-451 TTETL
+451 ETN
-456 KYVCECGYV
+456 
-465 YTGTSFDSLD
+465 
-475 NSYTCPNCGKSKSA
+475 NSTHL
-489 FTKTIN
+489 
-495 VPSKMAQD
+495 Q
-503 IDINYASGI
+503 YASGI
-512 KQVIVGSKYREED
+512 KTVTVNETTFNIWD
-525 ADDTTGGT
+525 ATDRAKTKAITVENDDG
-533 LAAVFN
+533 
-539 LYDANSYGENHGK
+539 
-552 GIYVE
+552 
-557 GQLVGWAVVTKTNR
+557 VT
-571 AEVVVKTYM
+571 VVVGYAKVNYI
-580 YTNARVATQVMD
+580 NRGRVAVMIYMIANGTVQTSVGD
-592 YGFSSNRWNIEYSGI
+592 YGGISSKSRIEFSGI
-607 DTTAPDDNVNSG
+607 DTTSPDDSVNGG
-619 TNVSLDKF
+619 TNVSLDNYIKSSSS
-627 VGANAQDLA
+627 DLA
-636 WLRQNKIVADGS
+636 WFRQNKIVADGS

-671 EDSLAEL
+671 ADSLAEL
-678 NNIAITQFADY
+678 NGSAVTQFADY
-689 AAVKAAGINPIALGE
+689 NAVKAAGINPIALGE

-768 PEYTVDYSFDKNG
+768 PDYTVDYSFDKNG

-829 NGMGDYEGDSYI
+829 NGMGDYEGDSYV
-841 AGIANYIT
+841 AGIVDYIT
-849 SASGTATTAVGN
+849 SASGTATTAVSN

-883 TFTFTIPAPATAF
+883 TFTFTIPTPATAF

-963 PSSRN
+963 PSLRN

-1020 NYKSAIDIQKELGFD
+1020 NYKSAIDVQKELGFD

-1129 TLLFNVGLANSY
+1129 TLLFNVGLANTY

-1153 FENYTQNQV
+1153 LENYTQNQV
-1162 WSGISNEN
+1162 WNGINNDN
-1170 AQYITASG
+1170 AQYITVSG

-1196 KSNRFELS
+1196 KSNKFELS

-1363 SENIVVNL
+1363 SENIFVNL

-1422 DAWSASKAFGDS
+1422 DAWSASKDFGDS

-1458 ADVFSAYNP
+1458 ADVFSAYKP

-1549 IGKIAPAYKIAAK
+1549 ISKIAPAYKIAAT

-1585 IADLTDENYSAAY
+1585 IAELTDENYSAAY

-1650 VWSENTLVFDSEKF
+1650 VWGENTLVFDSEKF

-1752 DVTSVGGQAIAK
+1752 DVASVGGQAIAK

-1912 IVFDAFSLSGAQA
+1912 IVFDTFSLSGAQA

-1942 NGSAAKDTVAIDDS
+1942 NGSAANDTVAIDDS

-2055 DIKRDGIYENSDI
+2055 DIKRDGIYENPDI
-2068 VIDENAVYNNRKGI
+2068 VIDENAMYNNRKGI

-2103 QTLDAVDRDYNKKT
+2103 QTLDAVDRDYNKQT

-2238 SKVSFMLSLNGAED
+2238 SKVSFMLSLKGAED

-2418 ITGNIKARPVLV
+2418 ITGNIEARPVLV

-2559 LKNDTASVEEAQNAN
+2559 LKNDTASVEEAQN

-2832 YASFAAT
+2832 YVSFAAT

-3005 AGIDTISARDN
+3005 AGIDTISTRDN
-3016 DGQIRTIFDIA
+3016 DGQVRTIFDIA

-3036 TLEIVLPKLTGV
+3036 TLDIVLPKLTGV

-3114 INANGQF
+3114 INANGKF

-3313 QTKLVG
+3313 QTTLVG

-3434 LVLLSNTSTTVTVAL
+3434 LVLLSNTPTTVTVAL

>member
-1 MYKNLRAHTRY
+1 
-12 ESVHAHN
+12 
-19 TKPEVDI
+19 

-46 LCFTLVFAV
+46 LCFTLVFAFALSKNNSQV
-55 AISVTPDGYFNSA
+55 ASAYTVVEQEKDDDATLGSPSSFFGDNGELTGTHFGYPGLSADTQTWTFTETYNTVVPSTGNHQIFKLKGNTTMYTHVGDANHWLWGVKNGMAAAEVHGVMNFNLSGFVAQMIQNDNVTVKAKVTANIGAKEGDSTWLVSYVNNLFYSAVAVPAGKELTGGLSYDLRNNKSESGQDKTGFIAGYQNSDKKGAQDRTSNEVTLTKETPGLGFALGCGWRQQGGSYDHHVYMSNIRVTFTITFNNVTDGSGLNIGDNAAPVASSTYGIQNSYQQ
-68 KALNPDGDT
+68 GT
-77 SGLVRV
+77 SGSGYAPYLT
-83 YQKDAYLNTSTLVN
+83 DA
-97 PDDYALSAFKTDF
+97 
-110 ESIMGY
+110 
-116 GKNANNSKTEWSIG
+116 KNAP
-130 DVTFNKYV
+130 
-138 FGMKNITYNSEKGK
+138 
-152 IKSQD
+152 
-157 SEEEDKTVGVYP
+157 VY
-169 LAGGGAKMSFYIDA
+169 Y
-183 GLFGA
+183 
-188 DSISAV
+188 DSIK
-194 LNVVLPEYLQSLIS
+194 N
-208 TNDEYSLQFD
+208 
-218 AQIDVSKGDNLV
+218 
-230 NVSAQN
+230 
-236 YQRARAKIATA
+236 
-247 PETLSA
+247 
-253 VDENHIQYTGAN
+253 
-265 KAGDVKDSQYGY
+265 
-277 QSNTTSNGSWSGS
+277 
-290 TLSFT
+290 
-295 GIVAN
+295 
-300 SANPY
+300 
-305 IYFCIGIGESD
+305 
-316 GTCTVSFR
+316 
-324 NLKFTNVKLVREVK
+324 NVKL
-338 ADSDS
+338 DS
-343 IERVD
+343 IVD
-348 GAAPVNKAQFDNTVQ
+348 GA
-363 DSFYPYNTNAST
+363 
-375 AGGWAVWHDNITSQ
+375 
-389 LSKKID
+389 
-395 NVTYGNGK
+395 GK
-403 LQSYTNS
+403 MQSYTNAS
-410 PIATI
+410 LGQISADGANHSYYKFAQTEYVDMYNYSGESSIQSAILKYGADAAKTI
-415 GGQNYYKTSTV
+415 GVGDRLITGISSDGTLQTSET
-426 TYHDTYN
+426 N
-433 YLPGLMGYIDSGD
+433 DSTHL
-446 ISQGF
+446 Q
-451 TTETL
+451 
-456 KYVCECGYV
+456 
-465 YTGTSFDSLD
+465 
-475 NSYTCPNCGKSKSA
+475 
-489 FTKTIN
+489 
-495 VPSKMAQD
+495 
-503 IDINYASGI
+503 YASGI
-512 KQVIVGSKYREED
+512 KTVTVNETTFNIWD
-525 ADDTTGGT
+525 ATDRAKTKAITVENDDG
-533 LAAVFN
+533 
-539 LYDANSYGENHGK
+539 
-552 GIYVE
+552 
-557 GQLVGWAVVTKTNR
+557 VT
-571 AEVVVKTYM
+571 VVVGYAKVNYI
-580 YTNARVATQVMD
+580 NRGRVAVMIYMIANGTVQTSVGD
-592 YGFSSNRWNIEYSGI
+592 YGGISSKSRIEFSGI
-607 DTTAPDDNVNSG
+607 DTTSPDDSVNGG
-619 TNVSLDKF
+619 TNVSLDNYIKSSSS
-627 VGANAQDLA
+627 DLA
-636 WLRQNKIVADGS
+636 WFRQNKIVADGS

-658 GYSPYIWFYTVNR
+658 GYSPYLWFYTVNR

-689 AAVKAAGINPIALGE
+689 AAVKAAGINPIAYGE

-718 AYGGGEQGN
+718 AYGGADQGN

-849 SASGTATTAVGN
+849 SASGTATTAVSN

-869 VDVNVAYAVEGGNG
+869 VDVNVAYAVDEGGNG
-883 TFTFTIPAPATAF
+883 TFTFTIPTPATAF

-1035 RYIMVTGDA
+1035 RYIMATGDA

-1090 NNYSVSA
+1090 NNYSVAA

-1153 FENYTQNQV
+1153 LENYTQNQV
-1162 WSGISNEN
+1162 WSGISNDN

-1178 YETLRVTLDD
+1178 YETLQVTLDD

-1196 KSNRFELS
+1196 KSNKFELS

-1276 PVFFVPTKVGSYRVR
+1276 PMFFVPTKVGSYRVR

-1338 FGEPASSVLGM
+1338 FGEPASSVVGM

-1363 SENIVVNL
+1363 SENIFVNL

-1458 ADVFSAYNP
+1458 ADVFSAYKP

-1549 IGKIAPAYKIAAK
+1549 ISKIAPAYKIAAK

-1576 GAQLSLGAQ
+1576 GAKLSLGAQ
-1585 IADLTDENYSAAY
+1585 IAELTEEEDYSAVY
-1598 KYAILLGGNL
+1598 KYAIVLGGTL

-1650 VWSENTLVFDSEKF
+1650 VWGENTLVFDSEKF

-1693 RVLSISGAKL
+1693 RILSISGAKL

-1720 VTINPASIVVKPTAQ
+1720 VTINPATIVVKPTAQ

-1752 DVTSVGGQAIAK
+1752 DVASVGGQAIAK
-1764 DGNYANVAY
+1764 DGSYANVAY

-2068 VIDENAVYNNRKGI
+2068 VIDENAMYNNRKGI

-2203 DGTSNVVVDNVN
+2203 DGTSNVVADNVN

-2418 ITGNIKARPVLV
+2418 ITGNIEARPVLV

-2472 SYFIDK
+2472 AYFIDK

-2832 YASFAAT
+2832 YVSFAAT

-3016 DGQIRTIFDIA
+3016 DGQVRTIFDIA
-3027 GTNAKFDTA
+3027 GANAKFDTA

-3096 LYPINV
+3096 LYPRNV

-3192 NADFTLTYQVLKDGK
+3192 DADFTLTYQVLKDGK

-3246 VAELQVLRAIVNVTL
+3246 VAELQVLRAIVNVTF

-3354 ELTTKSLASSDGSSI
+3354 ELTAKSLASSDGSSI

-3434 LVLLSNTSTTVTVAL
+3434 LVLLSNTPTTVTVAL

>member
-1 MYKNLRAHTRY
+1 
-12 ESVHAHN
+12 
-19 TKPEVDI
+19 

-46 LCFTLVFAV
+46 LCFTLVFA
-55 AISVTPDGYFNSA
+55 F
-68 KALNPDGDT
+68 
-77 SGLVRV
+77 
-83 YQKDAYLNTSTLVN
+83 
-97 PDDYALSAFKTDF
+97 ALSASVSQVASAYDVVEQEKDDDATLGSPSAFFGDNGELTGMHFGYPGLSANTQTWTFTETYNTVVPSTGNHQIFKLKGDTTMYTHVGDANHWLWGVSNGMAAAEVHGVMNFNLSGFVAQMIQNDNVTVKATITANIGAREGTQSGGVNPYVNKLFYSAIAVPDGKQMTGGLSYDLRNNATDSGQDKTGF
-110 ESIMGY
+110 ISGY
-116 GKNANNSKTEWSIG
+116 QDSDKKGAQDRTSNEVTLTKETPGLGFALGCGWKQQTNVLTGGQDHYVYMSNIRVTFTITFNGNFTDNASLTLGDNAAPVASSAYGIQNGYVQGTSGSGYAPYLTDAKNAP
-130 DVTFNKYV
+130 
-138 FGMKNITYNSEKGK
+138 
-152 IKSQD
+152 
-157 SEEEDKTVGVYP
+157 VY
-169 LAGGGAKMSFYIDA
+169 Y
-183 GLFGA
+183 
-188 DSISAV
+188 DSIK
-194 LNVVLPEYLQSLIS
+194 N
-208 TNDEYSLQFD
+208 
-218 AQIDVSKGDNLV
+218 
-230 NVSAQN
+230 
-236 YQRARAKIATA
+236 
-247 PETLSA
+247 
-253 VDENHIQYTGAN
+253 
-265 KAGDVKDSQYGY
+265 
-277 QSNTTSNGSWSGS
+277 
-290 TLSFT
+290 
-295 GIVAN
+295 
-300 SANPY
+300 
-305 IYFCIGIGESD
+305 
-316 GTCTVSFR
+316 
-324 NLKFTNVKLVREVK
+324 NVKL
-338 ADSDS
+338 DS
-343 IERVD
+343 I
-348 GAAPVNKAQFDNTVQ
+348 VN
-363 DSFYPYNTNAST
+363 
-375 AGGWAVWHDNITSQ
+375 GE
-389 LSKKID
+389 
-395 NVTYGNGK
+395 GK
-403 LQSYTNS
+403 MQSYTNAS
-410 PIATI
+410 LGQISADGANHSYYKFAQTEYVDMYNYSGESSIQSAILKYGADAAKTI
-415 GGQNYYKTSTV
+415 GVGDRLITGISSDGTLQTSET
-426 TYHDTYN
+426 N
-433 YLPGLMGYIDSGD
+433 DSTHL
-446 ISQGF
+446 Q
-451 TTETL
+451 
-456 KYVCECGYV
+456 
-465 YTGTSFDSLD
+465 
-475 NSYTCPNCGKSKSA
+475 
-489 FTKTIN
+489 
-495 VPSKMAQD
+495 
-503 IDINYASGI
+503 YASGI
-512 KQVIVGSKYREED
+512 KTVTVNETTFNIWD
-525 ADDTTGGT
+525 ATDRAKTKAITVENDDG
-533 LAAVFN
+533 
-539 LYDANSYGENHGK
+539 
-552 GIYVE
+552 
-557 GQLVGWAVVTKTNR
+557 VT
-571 AEVVVKTYM
+571 VVVGYAKVNYI
-580 YTNARVATQVMD
+580 NRGRVAVMIYMIANGTVQTSVGD
-592 YGFSSNRWNIEYSGI
+592 YGGISNKSRIEFSGI
-607 DTTAPDDNVNSG
+607 DTTSPDDSVNGG
-619 TNVSLDKF
+619 TNVSLDNYIKSSSS
-627 VGANAQDLA
+627 DLA
-636 WLRQNKIVADGS
+636 WFRQNKIVADGS

-658 GYSPYIWFYTVNR
+658 GYSPYLWFYTVNR
-671 EDSLAEL
+671 ADSLADL
-678 NNIAITQFADY
+678 NGIAVTQFADY
-689 AAVKAAGINPIALGE
+689 NAVKAAGINPIALGE

-718 AYGGGEQGN
+718 AYGGADQGN

-781 VQTTILASENGK
+781 VQATILASENGK

-829 NGMGDYEGDSYI
+829 NGMGDYEGDSYV

-849 SASGTATTAVGN
+849 SASGAATMAVSN

-989 DYASGLKIH
+989 DYASGLKIY

-1363 SENIVVNL
+1363 SENIFVNL

-1458 ADVFSAYNP
+1458 ADVFRAYKP

-1549 IGKIAPAYKIAAK
+1549 IGKIAPAYKIAAE

-1576 GAQLSLGAQ
+1576 GAKLSLGAQ
-1585 IADLTDENYSAAY
+1585 IAELTEEEDYSAVY
-1598 KYAILLGGNL
+1598 KYAIVLGGTL

-1650 VWSENTLVFDSEKF
+1650 VWGENTLVFDSEKF

-1693 RVLSISGAKL
+1693 RILSISGAKL

-1720 VTINPASIVVKPTAQ
+1720 VTINPATIVVKPTAQ

-1752 DVTSVGGQAIAK
+1752 DVASVGGQAIAK
-1764 DGNYANVAY
+1764 DGSYANVAY

-1876 NGANLYDLSSY
+1876 NGTNLYDLSSY

-1942 NGSAAKDTVAIDDS
+1942 NGSAAKDIVAIDDS

-3016 DGQIRTIFDIA
+3016 DGQIRTIFDIT

-3434 LVLLSNTSTTVTVAL
+3434 LVLLSNTPTTVTVAL

>member
-1 MYKNLRAHTRY
+1 
-12 ESVHAHN
+12 
-19 TKPEVDI
+19 

-55 AISVTPDGYFNSA
+55 ALSN
-68 KALNPDGDT
+68 
-77 SGLVRV
+77 
-83 YQKDAYLNTSTLVN
+83 DAIGGIANAYEVKEQDK
-97 PDDYALSAFKTDF
+97 PDDATLGVASAITGDHGELTGVNF
-110 ESIMGY
+110 GY
-116 GKNANNSKTEWSIG
+116 PGTGTQTTWTFTETYDTVVPSTSNHQIYKKKGNTVMYTHIG
-130 DVTFNKYV
+130 DANHWYW
-138 FGMKNITYNSEKGK
+138 
-152 IKSQD
+152 
-157 SEEEDKTVGVYP
+157 GV
-169 LAGGGAKMSFYIDA
+169 
-183 GLFGA
+183 
-188 DSISAV
+188 
-194 LNVVLPEYLQSLIS
+194 
-208 TNDEYSLQFD
+208 
-218 AQIDVSKGDNLV
+218 
-230 NVSAQN
+230 
-236 YQRARAKIATA
+236 
-247 PETLSA
+247 
-253 VDENHIQYTGAN
+253 
-265 KAGDVKDSQYGY
+265 
-277 QSNTTSNGSWSGS
+277 
-290 TLSFT
+290 
-295 GIVAN
+295 
-300 SANPY
+300 
-305 IYFCIGIGESD
+305 SD
-316 GTCTVSFR
+316 GQAGA
-324 NLKFTNVKLVREVK
+324 EVHGVINF
-338 ADSDS
+338 DLSGF
-343 IERVD
+343 V
-348 GAAPVNKAQFDNTVQ
+348 AQMIQN
-363 DSFYPYNTNAST
+363 
-375 AGGWAVWHDNITSQ
+375 
-389 LSKKID
+389 D
-395 NVTYGNGK
+395 NVTVKAKVTANIGARDGSVAGANYVNKLFYSALGVPAGKKMTGGLSFDIRNNDNVSGEDKSGFTSGYQNSSSKGAQDRTSNEVTLDKNTPGLAFALGCGWGQQWSPQDHYVYMSNIRVVFTITFNNVTDSASLNIGDNAAPIASSAYGIQNGYVQGTSGSGYAPYLTDAKNASVYYDSIAKNIK
-403 LQSYTNS
+403 LDNVTDGAGKMQSYTNTGLGQIS
-410 PIATI
+410 ADGTNHTYYKFAQTEYVDMYNYSGESSIQSAILKYGADAAKTI
-415 GGQNYYKTSTV
+415 GVGDRLITGISSDGTLQTSET
-426 TYHDTYN
+426 N
-433 YLPGLMGYIDSGD
+433 DSTHL
-446 ISQGF
+446 Q
-451 TTETL
+451 
-456 KYVCECGYV
+456 
-465 YTGTSFDSLD
+465 
-475 NSYTCPNCGKSKSA
+475 
-489 FTKTIN
+489 
-495 VPSKMAQD
+495 
-503 IDINYASGI
+503 YASGI
-512 KQVIVGSKYREED
+512 KTVTVNETTFNIWD
-525 ADDTTGGT
+525 ATDRAKTKAITVENDDG
-533 LAAVFN
+533 V
-539 LYDANSYGENHGK
+539 
-552 GIYVE
+552 
-557 GQLVGWAVVTKTNR
+557 AVVVGYAKVNYINR
-571 AEVVVKTYM
+571 G
-580 YTNARVATQVMD
+580 RVAVMIYMIANGTVQTSVGD
-592 YGFSSNRWNIEYSGI
+592 YGGISNKSRIEFSGI
-607 DTTAPDDNVNSG
+607 DTTSPDDSVNGG
-619 TNVSLDKF
+619 TNVSLDNYIKSSSS
-627 VGANAQDLA
+627 DLA
-636 WLRQNKIVADGS
+636 WFRQNKITADGS
-648 ININEDDTAA
+648 INVNEDDTAA

-671 EDSLAEL
+671 ADSLAAL
-678 NNIAITQFADY
+678 NGIAVTQFADY
-689 AAVKAAGINPIALGE
+689 NAVKAAGINPIAYGE

-768 PEYTVDYSFDKNG
+768 PEYTVDYSFNKNG

-849 SASGTATTAVGN
+849 SASGTATTAVSN

-869 VDVNVAYAVEGGNG
+869 VDVNVAYAVDEGGNG

-935 VLIDGIAPTVP
+935 VLIDGIAPTIP
-946 LFEDEEGYLST
+946 LFEDEEGYLSA

-1153 FENYTQNQV
+1153 LENYTQNQV

-1196 KSNRFELS
+1196 KSNKFELS

-1266 SEAKLDSDGN
+1266 SEAKLDSDGS

-1363 SENIVVNL
+1363 SENIFVNL

-1549 IGKIAPAYKIAAK
+1549 ISKIAPTYKIAAK

-1576 GAQLSLGAQ
+1576 GAKLSLGAQ
-1585 IADLTDENYSAAY
+1585 IAELQDKNYSAAY

-1617 DASGAEYIVYVTK
+1617 DASGAEYIVYVTE

-1752 DVTSVGGQAIAK
+1752 DVASVGGQAIAK
-1764 DGNYANVAY
+1764 DGSYANVAY

-1912 IVFDAFSLSGAQA
+1912 IVFDTFSLSGAQA

-1942 NGSAAKDTVAIDDS
+1942 NGSSAKDTVAIDDN

-1997 DLGVSS
+1997 DLGVSD
-2003 VSFASGEGTKSLI
+2003 VSFVSGEGTKSLI

-2103 QTLDAVDRDYNKKT
+2103 QTLDAVDRDYNKQT

-2203 DGTSNVVVDNVN
+2203 DGTSNVVADNVN

-2283 VLEGARYSKVDDKY
+2283 ILEGARYSKVDDKY

-2418 ITGNIKARPVLV
+2418 ITGNIEARPVLV

-2832 YASFAAT
+2832 YVSFAAT

-3005 AGIDTISARDN
+3005 AGIDTISTRDN
-3016 DGQIRTIFDIA
+3016 DGQFRTIFDIA

-3114 INANGQF
+3114 INANGKF

-3140 VKKSIV
+3140 VKKSIF

-3354 ELTTKSLASSDGSSI
+3354 ELTTKSLASSDGSSV

-3434 LVLLSNTSTTVTVAL
+3434 LVLLSNTPTTVTVAL

-3456 NGIAIYYVNENGGL
+3456 NGIAIYYVNGNGGL

>member
-1 MYKNLRAHTRY
+1 
-12 ESVHAHN
+12 
-19 TKPEVDI
+19 

-55 AISVTPDGYFNSA
+55 ALSN
-68 KALNPDGDT
+68 
-77 SGLVRV
+77 
-83 YQKDAYLNTSTLVN
+83 DAIGGIANAYEVKEQDK
-97 PDDYALSAFKTDF
+97 PDDATLGVASAITGDHGELTGVNF
-110 ESIMGY
+110 GY
-116 GKNANNSKTEWSIG
+116 PGTGTQTTWTFTETYDTVVPSTSNHQIYKKKGNTVMYTHIG
-130 DVTFNKYV
+130 DANHWYW
-138 FGMKNITYNSEKGK
+138 
-152 IKSQD
+152 
-157 SEEEDKTVGVYP
+157 GV
-169 LAGGGAKMSFYIDA
+169 
-183 GLFGA
+183 
-188 DSISAV
+188 
-194 LNVVLPEYLQSLIS
+194 
-208 TNDEYSLQFD
+208 
-218 AQIDVSKGDNLV
+218 
-230 NVSAQN
+230 
-236 YQRARAKIATA
+236 
-247 PETLSA
+247 
-253 VDENHIQYTGAN
+253 
-265 KAGDVKDSQYGY
+265 
-277 QSNTTSNGSWSGS
+277 
-290 TLSFT
+290 
-295 GIVAN
+295 
-300 SANPY
+300 
-305 IYFCIGIGESD
+305 SD
-316 GTCTVSFR
+316 GQAGA
-324 NLKFTNVKLVREVK
+324 EVHGVINF
-338 ADSDS
+338 DLSGF
-343 IERVD
+343 V
-348 GAAPVNKAQFDNTVQ
+348 AQMIQN
-363 DSFYPYNTNAST
+363 
-375 AGGWAVWHDNITSQ
+375 
-389 LSKKID
+389 D
-395 NVTYGNGK
+395 NVTVKAKVTANIGARDGSVAGANYVNKLFYSALGVPAGKKMTGGLSFDIRNNDNVSGEDKSGFTSGYQNSSSKGAQDRTSNEVTLDKNTPGLAFALGCGWGQQWSPQDHYVYMSNIRVVFTITFNNVTDSASLNIGDNAAPIASSAYGIQNGYVQGTSGSGYAPYLTDAKNASVYYDSIAKNIK
-403 LQSYTNS
+403 LDNVTDGAGKMQSYTNTGLGQIS
-410 PIATI
+410 ADGTNHTYYKFAQTEYVDMYNYSGESSIQSAILKYGADAAKTI
-415 GGQNYYKTSTV
+415 GVGDRLITGISSDGTLQTSET
-426 TYHDTYN
+426 N
-433 YLPGLMGYIDSGD
+433 DSTHL
-446 ISQGF
+446 Q
-451 TTETL
+451 
-456 KYVCECGYV
+456 
-465 YTGTSFDSLD
+465 
-475 NSYTCPNCGKSKSA
+475 
-489 FTKTIN
+489 
-495 VPSKMAQD
+495 
-503 IDINYASGI
+503 YASGI
-512 KQVIVGSKYREED
+512 KTVTVNETTFNIWD
-525 ADDTTGGT
+525 ATDRAKTKAITVENDDG
-533 LAAVFN
+533 
-539 LYDANSYGENHGK
+539 
-552 GIYVE
+552 
-557 GQLVGWAVVTKTNR
+557 VT
-571 AEVVVKTYM
+571 VVVGYAKVNYI
-580 YTNARVATQVMD
+580 NRGRVAVMIYMIANGTVQTSVGD
-592 YGFSSNRWNIEYSGI
+592 YGGISSKSRIEFSGI
-607 DTTAPDDNVNSG
+607 DTTSPDDSVNGG
-619 TNVSLDKF
+619 TNVSLDNYIKSSSS
-627 VGANAQDLA
+627 DLA
-636 WLRQNKIVADGS
+636 WFRQNKIVADGS
-648 ININEDDTAA
+648 INVNEDDTAA

-671 EDSLAEL
+671 ADSLAAL

-689 AAVKAAGINPIALGE
+689 AAVKAAGINPIAYGE

-829 NGMGDYEGDSYI
+829 NGMGDYEGDSYV
-841 AGIANYIT
+841 AGIVDYIT
-849 SASGTATTAVGN
+849 SASGTATTAVSN

-1020 NYKSAIDIQKELGFD
+1020 NYKSAIDVQKELGFD

-1196 KSNRFELS
+1196 KSNKFELS

-1363 SENIVVNL
+1363 SENIFVNL

-1549 IGKIAPAYKIAAK
+1549 ISKIAPAYKIAAK

-1576 GAQLSLGAQ
+1576 GAKLSLGAQ
-1585 IADLTDENYSAAY
+1585 IAELTDENYSAAY

-1650 VWSENTLVFDSEKF
+1650 VWGENTLVFDSEKF

-1720 VTINPASIVVKPTAQ
+1720 VTINPATIVVKPTAQ

-1912 IVFDAFSLSGAQA
+1912 IVFDTFSLSGAQA

-1942 NGSAAKDTVAIDDS
+1942 NGSAANDTVAIDDS

-2103 QTLDAVDRDYNKKT
+2103 QTLDAVDRDYNKQT

-2418 ITGNIKARPVLV
+2418 ITGNIEARPVLV

-2507 DNYTLVYSNNSEIAG
+2507 DNYTLVYSNNSEIVG

-2832 YASFAAT
+2832 YVSFAAT

-3005 AGIDTISARDN
+3005 AGIDTISSRDN
-3016 DGQIRTIFDIA
+3016 DGQVRTIFDIA

-3036 TLEIVLPKLTGV
+3036 TLDIVLPKLTGV

-3434 LVLLSNTSTTVTVAL
+3434 LVLLSNTPTTVTVAL

>member
-1 MYKNLRAHTRY
+1 
-12 ESVHAHN
+12 
-19 TKPEVDI
+19 

-46 LCFTLVFAV
+46 LCFTLVFAFALSKNNSQV
-55 AISVTPDGYFNSA
+55 ASAYTVVEQEKDVDATLGSPSSFFGDNGELTGTHFGYPGLSADTQTWTFTETYNTVVPSTGNHQIFKLKGNTTMYTHVGDANHWLWGVKNGMAAAEVHGVMNFNLSGFVAQMIQNDNVTVKAKVTANIGAKEGDSTSLVSYVNNLFYSAVAVPAGKELTGGLSYDLRNNKSESDQDKTGFIAGYQNSDKKGAQDRTSNEVTLTKETPGLGFALGCGWRQQVGSYDHHVYMSNIRVTFTITFNNVTDGSGLNIGDNAAPVASSTYGIQNSYQQ
-68 KALNPDGDT
+68 GT
-77 SGLVRV
+77 SGSGYAPYLT
-83 YQKDAYLNTSTLVN
+83 DA
-97 PDDYALSAFKTDF
+97 
-110 ESIMGY
+110 
-116 GKNANNSKTEWSIG
+116 KNAP
-130 DVTFNKYV
+130 
-138 FGMKNITYNSEKGK
+138 
-152 IKSQD
+152 
-157 SEEEDKTVGVYP
+157 VY
-169 LAGGGAKMSFYIDA
+169 Y
-183 GLFGA
+183 
-188 DSISAV
+188 DSIK
-194 LNVVLPEYLQSLIS
+194 N
-208 TNDEYSLQFD
+208 
-218 AQIDVSKGDNLV
+218 
-230 NVSAQN
+230 
-236 YQRARAKIATA
+236 
-247 PETLSA
+247 
-253 VDENHIQYTGAN
+253 
-265 KAGDVKDSQYGY
+265 
-277 QSNTTSNGSWSGS
+277 
-290 TLSFT
+290 
-295 GIVAN
+295 
-300 SANPY
+300 
-305 IYFCIGIGESD
+305 
-316 GTCTVSFR
+316 
-324 NLKFTNVKLVREVK
+324 NVKL
-338 ADSDS
+338 DS
-343 IERVD
+343 IVD
-348 GAAPVNKAQFDNTVQ
+348 GA
-363 DSFYPYNTNAST
+363 
-375 AGGWAVWHDNITSQ
+375 
-389 LSKKID
+389 
-395 NVTYGNGK
+395 GK
-403 LQSYTNS
+403 MQSYTNAS
-410 PIATI
+410 LGQISADGANHSYYKFAQTEYVDMYNYSGESSIQSAILKYGADAAKTI
-415 GGQNYYKTSTV
+415 GVGDRLITGISSDGTLQTSET
-426 TYHDTYN
+426 N
-433 YLPGLMGYIDSGD
+433 DSTHL
-446 ISQGF
+446 Q
-451 TTETL
+451 
-456 KYVCECGYV
+456 
-465 YTGTSFDSLD
+465 
-475 NSYTCPNCGKSKSA
+475 
-489 FTKTIN
+489 
-495 VPSKMAQD
+495 
-503 IDINYASGI
+503 YASGI
-512 KQVIVGSKYREED
+512 KTVTVNETTFNIWD
-525 ADDTTGGT
+525 ATDRAKTKAITVENDDG
-533 LAAVFN
+533 
-539 LYDANSYGENHGK
+539 
-552 GIYVE
+552 
-557 GQLVGWAVVTKTNR
+557 VT
-571 AEVVVKTYM
+571 VVVGYAKVNYI
-580 YTNARVATQVMD
+580 NRGRVAVMIYMIANGTVQTSVGD
-592 YGFSSNRWNIEYSGI
+592 YGGISSKSRIEFSGI
-607 DTTAPDDNVNSG
+607 DTTSPDDSVNGG
-619 TNVSLDKF
+619 TNVSLDNYIKSSSS
-627 VGANAQDLA
+627 DLA
-636 WLRQNKIVADGS
+636 WFRQNKIVADGS

-658 GYSPYIWFYTVNR
+658 GYSPYLWFYTVNR

-689 AAVKAAGINPIALGE
+689 AAVKAAGINPIAYGE

-718 AYGGGEQGN
+718 AYGGADQGN

-849 SASGTATTAVGN
+849 SASGTATTAVSN

-869 VDVNVAYAVEGGNG
+869 VDVNVAYAVDEGGNG
-883 TFTFTIPAPATAF
+883 TFTFTIPTPATAF

-1035 RYIMVTGDA
+1035 RYIMATGDA

-1090 NNYSVSA
+1090 NNYSVAA

-1153 FENYTQNQV
+1153 LENYTQNQV
-1162 WSGISNEN
+1162 WSGISNDN

-1363 SENIVVNL
+1363 SENIFVNL

-1422 DAWSASKAFGDS
+1422 DAWSASKFFGDS

-1458 ADVFSAYNP
+1458 ADVFSAYRP

-1520 KFTIEK
+1520 KFTIKK

-1549 IGKIAPAYKIAAK
+1549 ISKIAPAYKIAAK

-1576 GAQLSLGAQ
+1576 GAKLSLGAQ
-1585 IADLTDENYSAAY
+1585 IAELTEEEDYSAVY
-1598 KYAILLGGNL
+1598 KYAIVLGGTL

-1650 VWSENTLVFDSEKF
+1650 VWGENTLVFDSEKF

-1720 VTINPASIVVKPTAQ
+1720 VTINPATIVVKPTAQ

-1752 DVTSVGGQAIAK
+1752 DVASVGGQAIAK
-1764 DGNYANVAY
+1764 DGSYANVAY
-1773 NDILAQ
+1773 DDILAQ

-1912 IVFDAFSLSGAQA
+1912 IVFDTFSLSGAQA

-1942 NGSAAKDTVAIDDS
+1942 NGSSAKDTVAIDDS

-2068 VIDENAVYNNRKGI
+2068 VIDENAMYNNRKGI

-2203 DGTSNVVVDNVN
+2203 DGTSNVVADNVN

-2418 ITGNIKARPVLV
+2418 ITGNIEARPVLV

-2472 SYFIDK
+2472 AYFIDK

-2832 YASFAAT
+2832 YVSFAAT

-3016 DGQIRTIFDIA
+3016 DGQVRTIFDIA
-3027 GTNAKFDTA
+3027 GANAKFDTA

-3192 NADFTLTYQVLKDGK
+3192 DADFTLTYQVLKDGK

-3246 VAELQVLRAIVNVTL
+3246 VAELQVLRAIVNVTF

-3354 ELTTKSLASSDGSSI
+3354 ELTAKSLASSDGSSI

-3434 LVLLSNTSTTVTVAL
+3434 LVLLSNTPTTVTVAL

>member
-1 MYKNLRAHTRY
+1 
-12 ESVHAHN
+12 
-19 TKPEVDI
+19 

-55 AISVTPDGYFNSA
+55 A
-68 KALNPDGDT
+68 L
-77 SGLVRV
+77 
-83 YQKDAYLNTSTLVN
+83 
-97 PDDYALSAFKTDF
+97 
-110 ESIMGY
+110 
-116 GKNANNSKTEWSIG
+116 
-130 DVTFNKYV
+130 
-138 FGMKNITYNSEKGK
+138 
-152 IKSQD
+152 
-157 SEEEDKTVGVYP
+157 
-169 LAGGGAKMSFYIDA
+169 
-183 GLFGA
+183 
-188 DSISAV
+188 
-194 LNVVLPEYLQSLIS
+194 
-208 TNDEYSLQFD
+208 TND
-218 AQIDVSKGDNLV
+218 AIGG
-230 NVSAQN
+230 
-236 YQRARAKIATA
+236 IATA
-247 PETLSA
+247 AESEKEGDATFGAGVSILGDHGELTGVDFGYPGIGTQTTWTYTETFNTIVSSTTNIQVYKETGDTKMFIEEGASGTWQFGVSNAAKAAQCHGVINFGTSKFIDQMIQNDNVVVTASVTFSLGALSSNFNNKFYSAVVGPESLTAQKSYYLRKDGDSNYTYNYKNSSKEAAETFTTDAVTLSPGKNNLA
-253 VDENHIQYTGAN
+253 LATGLGWAQRIAPPYTPKRGLEIKNIQIKYTITFN
-265 KAGDVKDSQYGY
+265 NVTDSSSLNIGDNAAPVASSTYGIQNSY
-277 QSNTTSNGSWSGS
+277 QQGTSGS
-290 TLSFT
+290 
-295 GIVAN
+295 GYA
-300 SANPY
+300 PY
-305 IYFCIGIGESD
+305 LTDAKNAPVYYDSIK
-316 GTCTVSFR
+316 
-324 NLKFTNVKLVREVK
+324 NNVKL
-338 ADSDS
+338 DS
-343 IERVD
+343 I
-348 GAAPVNKAQFDNTVQ
+348 VN
-363 DSFYPYNTNAST
+363 
-375 AGGWAVWHDNITSQ
+375 GE
-389 LSKKID
+389 
-395 NVTYGNGK
+395 GK
-403 LQSYTNS
+403 MQSYTNAS
-410 PIATI
+410 LGQISADGANHSYYKFAQTEYVDMYNYSGESSIQSAILKYGADAAKTI
-415 GGQNYYKTSTV
+415 GVGDRLITGISSDGTLQTS
-426 TYHDTYN
+426 
-433 YLPGLMGYIDSGD
+433 
-446 ISQGF
+446 
-451 TTETL
+451 ETN
-456 KYVCECGYV
+456 
-465 YTGTSFDSLD
+465 
-475 NSYTCPNCGKSKSA
+475 NSTHL
-489 FTKTIN
+489 
-495 VPSKMAQD
+495 Q
-503 IDINYASGI
+503 YASGI
-512 KQVIVGSKYREED
+512 KTVTVNETTFNIWD
-525 ADDTTGGT
+525 ATDRAKTKAITVENDDG
-533 LAAVFN
+533 V
-539 LYDANSYGENHGK
+539 
-552 GIYVE
+552 
-557 GQLVGWAVVTKTNR
+557 AVVVGYAKVNYINR
-571 AEVVVKTYM
+571 G
-580 YTNARVATQVMD
+580 RVAVMIYMIANGTVQTSVGD
-592 YGFSSNRWNIEYSGI
+592 YGGISSKSRIEFSGI
-607 DTTAPDDNVNSG
+607 DTTSPDDSVNSG
-619 TNVSLDKF
+619 TNVSLDNYIKSSSS
-627 VGANAQDLA
+627 DLA
-636 WLRQNKIVADGS
+636 WFRQNKIVADGS
-648 ININEDDTAA
+648 INVNEDDTAA

-671 EDSLAEL
+671 ADSLAKL
-678 NNIAITQFADY
+678 NGIAVTQFTDY
-689 AAVKAAGINPIALGE
+689 NAVKAAGINPIALGE

-727 PASITDNV
+727 PTSITDNV

-829 NGMGDYEGDSYI
+829 NGMGDYEGDSYV
-841 AGIANYIT
+841 AGIVDYIT
-849 SASGTATTAVGN
+849 SASGTATTAVSN

-1020 NYKSAIDIQKELGFD
+1020 NYKSAIDVQKELGFD

-1153 FENYTQNQV
+1153 LENYTQNQV

-1363 SENIVVNL
+1363 SENIFVNL

-1458 ADVFSAYNP
+1458 VDVFSAYKP

-1585 IADLTDENYSAAY
+1585 IAELTEEDYSAAY

-1650 VWSENTLVFDSEKF
+1650 VWGENTLVFDSEKF

-1720 VTINPASIVVKPTAQ
+1720 VTINPATIVVKPTAQ
-1735 NLSKVYGE
+1735 NFSKVYGE

-1752 DVTSVGGQAIAK
+1752 DATSVGGQAIAK

-1912 IVFDAFSLSGAQA
+1912 IVFDTFSLSGAQA

-1942 NGSAAKDTVAIDDS
+1942 NGSAAKDTVAIDDN

-2068 VIDENAVYNNRKGI
+2068 VIDENAMYNNRKGI

-2103 QTLDAVDRDYNKKT
+2103 QTLDAVDRDYNKQT

-2144 GKAANANAGTHS
+2144 GKAANANAGTHT
-2156 VRVSGYSVLD
+2156 VTVSGYSVLD
-2166 KNYYVDV
+2166 KNYHVDV

-2418 ITGNIKARPVLV
+2418 ITGNIEARPVLV

-2472 SYFIDK
+2472 AYFIDK

-2832 YASFAAT
+2832 YVSFAAT

-2874 ANGTTSKVSV
+2874 ATGTTSKVSV

-3005 AGIDTISARDN
+3005 AGIDTISTRDN
-3016 DGQIRTIFDIA
+3016 DGQVRTIFDIA

-3036 TLEIVLPKLTGV
+3036 TLDIVLPKLTGV

-3354 ELTTKSLASSDGSSI
+3354 ELTTKSLASSDGSSV

-3434 LVLLSNTSTTVTVAL
+3434 LVLLSNTPTTVTVAL

>member
-1 MYKNLRAHTRY
+1 
-12 ESVHAHN
+12 
-19 TKPEVDI
+19 

-46 LCFTLVFAV
+46 LCFTLVFAFALSKNNSQV
-55 AISVTPDGYFNSA
+55 ASAYTVEKQEKDDDATLGSPSSFFGDNGELTGTHFGYPGLSADTQTWTFTETYNTVVPSTGNHQIFKLKGNTTMYTHVGDANHWLWGVENGMAAAEVHGVMNFNLSGFVAQMIQNDNVTVKAKVTANIGAKEGDSTPSVSYVNNLFYSAVAVPAGKELTGGLSYDLRNNKSESGQDKTGFIAGYQNSDKKGAQDRTSNEVTLTKETPGLGFALGCGWRPQVGSYDHHVYMSNIRVTFTITFNNVTDGSGLNIGDNAAPVASSTYGIQNSYQQ
-68 KALNPDGDT
+68 GT
-77 SGLVRV
+77 SGSGYAPYLT
-83 YQKDAYLNTSTLVN
+83 DA
-97 PDDYALSAFKTDF
+97 
-110 ESIMGY
+110 
-116 GKNANNSKTEWSIG
+116 KNAP
-130 DVTFNKYV
+130 
-138 FGMKNITYNSEKGK
+138 
-152 IKSQD
+152 
-157 SEEEDKTVGVYP
+157 VY
-169 LAGGGAKMSFYIDA
+169 Y
-183 GLFGA
+183 
-188 DSISAV
+188 DSIK
-194 LNVVLPEYLQSLIS
+194 N
-208 TNDEYSLQFD
+208 
-218 AQIDVSKGDNLV
+218 
-230 NVSAQN
+230 
-236 YQRARAKIATA
+236 
-247 PETLSA
+247 
-253 VDENHIQYTGAN
+253 
-265 KAGDVKDSQYGY
+265 
-277 QSNTTSNGSWSGS
+277 
-290 TLSFT
+290 
-295 GIVAN
+295 
-300 SANPY
+300 
-305 IYFCIGIGESD
+305 
-316 GTCTVSFR
+316 
-324 NLKFTNVKLVREVK
+324 NVKL
-338 ADSDS
+338 DS
-343 IERVD
+343 IVD
-348 GAAPVNKAQFDNTVQ
+348 GA
-363 DSFYPYNTNAST
+363 
-375 AGGWAVWHDNITSQ
+375 
-389 LSKKID
+389 
-395 NVTYGNGK
+395 GK
-403 LQSYTNS
+403 MQSYTNAS
-410 PIATI
+410 LGQISADGANHSYYKFAQTEYVDMYNYSGESSIQSAILKYGADAAKTI
-415 GGQNYYKTSTV
+415 GVGDRLITGISSDGTLQTSET
-426 TYHDTYN
+426 N
-433 YLPGLMGYIDSGD
+433 DSTHL
-446 ISQGF
+446 Q
-451 TTETL
+451 
-456 KYVCECGYV
+456 
-465 YTGTSFDSLD
+465 
-475 NSYTCPNCGKSKSA
+475 
-489 FTKTIN
+489 
-495 VPSKMAQD
+495 
-503 IDINYASGI
+503 YASGI
-512 KQVIVGSKYREED
+512 KTVTVNETTFNIWD
-525 ADDTTGGT
+525 ATDRAKTKAITVENDDG
-533 LAAVFN
+533 
-539 LYDANSYGENHGK
+539 
-552 GIYVE
+552 
-557 GQLVGWAVVTKTNR
+557 VT
-571 AEVVVKTYM
+571 VVVGYAKVNYI
-580 YTNARVATQVMD
+580 NRGRVAVMIYMIANGTVQTSVGD
-592 YGFSSNRWNIEYSGI
+592 YGGISSKSRIEFSGI
-607 DTTAPDDNVNSG
+607 DTTSPDDSVNGG
-619 TNVSLDKF
+619 TNVSLDNYIKSSSS
-627 VGANAQDLA
+627 DLA
-636 WLRQNKIVADGS
+636 WFRQNKIVADGS

-658 GYSPYIWFYTVNR
+658 GYSPYLWFYTVNR

-689 AAVKAAGINPIALGE
+689 AAVKAAGINPIAYGE

-718 AYGGGEQGN
+718 AYGGADQGN

-849 SASGTATTAVGN
+849 SASGTATTAVSN

-869 VDVNVAYAVEGGNG
+869 VDVNVAYAVDEGGNG
-883 TFTFTIPAPATAF
+883 TFTFTIPTPATAF

-1035 RYIMVTGDA
+1035 RYIMATGDA

-1090 NNYSVSA
+1090 NNYSVAA

-1153 FENYTQNQV
+1153 LENYTQNQV
-1162 WSGISNEN
+1162 WSGISNDN

-1178 YETLRVTLDD
+1178 YETLQVTLDD

-1196 KSNRFELS
+1196 KSNKFELS

-1276 PVFFVPTKVGSYRVR
+1276 PVFFVPTKFGSYRVR

-1363 SENIVVNL
+1363 SENIFVNL

-1458 ADVFSAYNP
+1458 ADVFSAYKP

-1549 IGKIAPAYKIAAK
+1549 ISKIAPAYKIAAK

-1576 GAQLSLGAQ
+1576 GAKLSLGAQ
-1585 IADLTDENYSAAY
+1585 IAELTEEEDYSAVY
-1598 KYAILLGGNL
+1598 KYAIVLGGTL

-1650 VWSENTLVFDSEKF
+1650 VWGENTLVFDSEKF

-1720 VTINPASIVVKPTAQ
+1720 VTINPATIVVKPTAQ

-1752 DVTSVGGQAIAK
+1752 DVASVGGQAIAK
-1764 DGNYANVAY
+1764 DGSYANVAY
-1773 NDILAQ
+1773 DDILAQ

-1912 IVFDAFSLSGAQA
+1912 IVFDTFSLSGAQA

-1942 NGSAAKDTVAIDDS
+1942 NGSSAKDTVAIDDS

-2068 VIDENAVYNNRKGI
+2068 VIDENAMYNNRKGI

-2203 DGTSNVVVDNVN
+2203 DGTSNVVADNVN

-2418 ITGNIKARPVLV
+2418 ITGNIEARPVLV

-2472 SYFIDK
+2472 AYFIDK

-2832 YASFAAT
+2832 YVSFAAT

-3016 DGQIRTIFDIA
+3016 DGQVRTIFDIA
-3027 GTNAKFDTA
+3027 GANAKFDTA

-3192 NADFTLTYQVLKDGK
+3192 DADFTLTYQVLKDGK

-3246 VAELQVLRAIVNVTL
+3246 VAELQVLRAIVNVTF

-3354 ELTTKSLASSDGSSI
+3354 ELTAKSLASSDGSSI

-3434 LVLLSNTSTTVTVAL
+3434 LVLLSNTPTTVTVAL

>member
-1 MYKNLRAHTRY
+1 
-12 ESVHAHN
+12 
-19 TKPEVDI
+19 

-46 LCFTLVFAV
+46 LCFTLVFAFALSKNNSQV
-55 AISVTPDGYFNSA
+55 ASAYTVVEQEKDDDATLGSPSSFFGDNSELTGTHFGYPGLSADTQTWTFTETYNTVVPSTGNHQIFKLKGNTTMYTHVGDANHWLWGVKNGMAAAEVHGVMNFNLSGFVAQMIQNDNVTVKAKVTANIGAKEGNSTPLVSYVNNLFYSAIAVPAGKELTGGLSYDLRNNKSESGQDKTGFIAGYQNSDKKGAQDRTSNEVTLTKETPGLGFALGCGWGQQVGSYDHHVYMSNIRVTYTITFNNVTDGSGLNIGDNAAPIASSTYGIQNSYQQ
-68 KALNPDGDT
+68 GT
-77 SGLVRV
+77 SGSGYAPYLT
-83 YQKDAYLNTSTLVN
+83 DA
-97 PDDYALSAFKTDF
+97 
-110 ESIMGY
+110 
-116 GKNANNSKTEWSIG
+116 KNAP
-130 DVTFNKYV
+130 
-138 FGMKNITYNSEKGK
+138 
-152 IKSQD
+152 
-157 SEEEDKTVGVYP
+157 VY
-169 LAGGGAKMSFYIDA
+169 Y
-183 GLFGA
+183 
-188 DSISAV
+188 DSIK
-194 LNVVLPEYLQSLIS
+194 N
-208 TNDEYSLQFD
+208 
-218 AQIDVSKGDNLV
+218 
-230 NVSAQN
+230 
-236 YQRARAKIATA
+236 
-247 PETLSA
+247 
-253 VDENHIQYTGAN
+253 
-265 KAGDVKDSQYGY
+265 
-277 QSNTTSNGSWSGS
+277 
-290 TLSFT
+290 
-295 GIVAN
+295 
-300 SANPY
+300 
-305 IYFCIGIGESD
+305 
-316 GTCTVSFR
+316 
-324 NLKFTNVKLVREVK
+324 NVKL
-338 ADSDS
+338 DS
-343 IERVD
+343 IVD
-348 GAAPVNKAQFDNTVQ
+348 GA
-363 DSFYPYNTNAST
+363 
-375 AGGWAVWHDNITSQ
+375 
-389 LSKKID
+389 
-395 NVTYGNGK
+395 GK
-403 LQSYTNS
+403 MQSYTNAS
-410 PIATI
+410 LGQISADGANHSYYKFAQTEYVDMYNYSGESSIQSAILKYGADAAKTI
-415 GGQNYYKTSTV
+415 GVGDRLITGISSDGTLQTS
-426 TYHDTYN
+426 
-433 YLPGLMGYIDSGD
+433 
-446 ISQGF
+446 
-451 TTETL
+451 ETN
-456 KYVCECGYV
+456 
-465 YTGTSFDSLD
+465 
-475 NSYTCPNCGKSKSA
+475 NSTHL
-489 FTKTIN
+489 
-495 VPSKMAQD
+495 Q
-503 IDINYASGI
+503 YASGI
-512 KQVIVGSKYREED
+512 KTVTVNETTFNIWD
-525 ADDTTGGT
+525 ATDRAKTKAITVENDDG
-533 LAAVFN
+533 
-539 LYDANSYGENHGK
+539 
-552 GIYVE
+552 
-557 GQLVGWAVVTKTNR
+557 VT
-571 AEVVVKTYM
+571 VVVGYAKVNYI
-580 YTNARVATQVMD
+580 NRGRVAVMIYMIANGTVQTSVGD
-592 YGFSSNRWNIEYSGI
+592 YGGISSKSRIEFSGI
-607 DTTAPDDNVNSG
+607 DTTSPDDSVNGG
-619 TNVSLDKF
+619 TNVSLDNYIKSSSS
-627 VGANAQDLA
+627 DLA
-636 WLRQNKIVADGS
+636 WFRQNKIVADGS

-671 EDSLAEL
+671 ADSLAKL
-678 NNIAITQFADY
+678 NGIAVTQFADY
-689 AAVKAAGINPIALGE
+689 NAVKAAGINPIALGE

-768 PEYTVDYSFDKNG
+768 PDYTVDYSFDKNG

-829 NGMGDYEGDSYI
+829 NGMGDYEGDSYV
-841 AGIANYIT
+841 AGIVDYIT
-849 SASGTATTAVGN
+849 SASGTATTAVSN

-1153 FENYTQNQV
+1153 LENYTQNQV

-1363 SENIVVNL
+1363 SENIFVNL

-1458 ADVFSAYNP
+1458 ADVFSAYKP

-1506 IDSNYSIVVQTTKY
+1506 IDSNYSIIVQTTKY

-1576 GAQLSLGAQ
+1576 GAKLSLGAQ
-1585 IADLTDENYSAAY
+1585 IAELTDENYSAAY

-1720 VTINPASIVVKPTAQ
+1720 VTINPATIVVKPTAQ

-1912 IVFDAFSLSGAQA
+1912 IVFDTFSLSGAQA

-1942 NGSAAKDTVAIDDS
+1942 NGSAANDTVAIDDS

-2038 YVVNVALFFV
+2038 YVVNIALFFV

-2082 KIVLKNM
+2082 KVVLKNM

-2226 LEEELKKFSYDA
+2226 LEKELKKFSYDA

-2418 ITGNIKARPVLV
+2418 ITGNIEARPVLV

-2451 YTFKNMI
+2451 YSFKNMI

-2559 LKNDTASVEEAQNAN
+2559 LKNDTASVEEAQN

-2832 YASFAAT
+2832 YVSFAAT

-2852 KGGRAKNYDFK
+2852 KDGRAKNYDFK

-3005 AGIDTISARDN
+3005 AGIDTISTRDN
-3016 DGQIRTIFDIA
+3016 DGQVRTIFDIA

-3036 TLEIVLPKLTGV
+3036 TLDIVLPKLTGV

-3434 LVLLSNTSTTVTVAL
+3434 LVLLSNTPTTVTVAL

>member
-1 MYKNLRAHTRY
+1 MYKNLRAYTRD

-26 MRNGNKTRQLLSLAR
+26 MRNGNKSRQLLSLAR

-55 AISVTPDGYFNSA
+55 ALSN
-68 KALNPDGDT
+68 
-77 SGLVRV
+77 
-83 YQKDAYLNTSTLVN
+83 DA
-97 PDDYALSAFKTDF
+97 
-110 ESIMGY
+110 
-116 GKNANNSKTEWSIG
+116 IG
-130 DVTFNKYV
+130 
-138 FGMKNITYNSEKGK
+138 G
-152 IKSQD
+152 
-157 SEEEDKTVGVYP
+157 
-169 LAGGGAKMSFYIDA
+169 
-183 GLFGA
+183 
-188 DSISAV
+188 
-194 LNVVLPEYLQSLIS
+194 
-208 TNDEYSLQFD
+208 
-218 AQIDVSKGDNLV
+218 
-230 NVSAQN
+230 
-236 YQRARAKIATA
+236 IATA
-247 PETLSA
+247 AESEKDGDATFGAGVSILGDHGELTGVDFGYPGIGTQTTWTYTETFNTVVSSTTNIQVYKETGDTKMFIEEGASGTWQFGVSNAAKAAQCHGVINFGASKFIDQMIQNENVVVTASITFSMGALSSNFNNKFYSAVAGPEALTAQKSYNLREKDGDSNYTYNYKNSSKEAAETFTTDAVTLSPGKNNLA
-253 VDENHIQYTGAN
+253 LATGLGWAQRWAPPYTPRRGLEIKNIQIKYTITFN
-265 KAGDVKDSQYGY
+265 NVTDSSSLNIGDNAAPVASSTYGIQNSY
-277 QSNTTSNGSWSGS
+277 QQGTSGS
-290 TLSFT
+290 
-295 GIVAN
+295 GYA
-300 SANPY
+300 PY
-305 IYFCIGIGESD
+305 LTDAKNAPVYYDSIK
-316 GTCTVSFR
+316 
-324 NLKFTNVKLVREVK
+324 NNVKL
-338 ADSDS
+338 DS
-343 IERVD
+343 I
-348 GAAPVNKAQFDNTVQ
+348 VN
-363 DSFYPYNTNAST
+363 
-375 AGGWAVWHDNITSQ
+375 GE
-389 LSKKID
+389 
-395 NVTYGNGK
+395 GK
-403 LQSYTNS
+403 MQSYTNAS
-410 PIATI
+410 LGQISADGANHSYYKFAQTEYVDMYNYSGESSIQSAILKYGADAAKTI
-415 GGQNYYKTSTV
+415 GVGDRLITGISSDGTLQTSET
-426 TYHDTYN
+426 N
-433 YLPGLMGYIDSGD
+433 DSTHL
-446 ISQGF
+446 Q
-451 TTETL
+451 
-456 KYVCECGYV
+456 
-465 YTGTSFDSLD
+465 
-475 NSYTCPNCGKSKSA
+475 
-489 FTKTIN
+489 
-495 VPSKMAQD
+495 
-503 IDINYASGI
+503 YASGI
-512 KQVIVGSKYREED
+512 KTVTVNETTFNIWD
-525 ADDTTGGT
+525 ATDRAKTKAITVENDDG
-533 LAAVFN
+533 
-539 LYDANSYGENHGK
+539 
-552 GIYVE
+552 
-557 GQLVGWAVVTKTNR
+557 VT
-571 AEVVVKTYM
+571 VVVGYAKVNYI
-580 YTNARVATQVMD
+580 NRGRVAVMIYMIANGTVQTSVGD
-592 YGFSSNRWNIEYSGI
+592 YGGISSKSRIEFSGI
-607 DTTAPDDNVNSG
+607 DTTSPDDSVNSG
-619 TNVSLDKF
+619 TNVSLDNYIKSSSS
-627 VGANAQDLA
+627 DLA
-636 WLRQNKIVADGS
+636 WFRKNKIVADGS
-648 ININEDDTAA
+648 INVNEDDTAA

-671 EDSLAEL
+671 ADSLAAL

-689 AAVKAAGINPIALGE
+689 AAVKAAGINPIAYGE

-718 AYGGGEQGN
+718 AYGGADQGN

-829 NGMGDYEGDSYI
+829 NGMGDYEGDSYV
-841 AGIANYIT
+841 AGIVDYIT
-849 SASGTATTAVGN
+849 SASGTATTAVSN

-883 TFTFTIPAPATAF
+883 TFTFTIPTPATAF

-963 PSSRN
+963 PSLRN

-1363 SENIVVNL
+1363 SENIFVNL

-1585 IADLTDENYSAAY
+1585 IAELTDENYSAAY

-1650 VWSENTLVFDSEKF
+1650 VWGENTLVFDSEKF

-1720 VTINPASIVVKPTAQ
+1720 VTINPATIVVKPTAQ

-1912 IVFDAFSLSGAQA
+1912 IVFDTFSLSGAQA

-1942 NGSAAKDTVAIDDS
+1942 NGSAANDTVAIDDS

-2103 QTLDAVDRDYNKKT
+2103 QTLDAVDRDYNKQT

-2418 ITGNIKARPVLV
+2418 ITGNIEARPVLV

-2644 FFGQVGVDFNFST
+2644 FFGQVGVDLNFST

-2832 YASFAAT
+2832 YVSFAAT

-3016 DGQIRTIFDIA
+3016 DGQVRTIFDIA

-3036 TLEIVLPKLTGV
+3036 TLDIVLPKLTGV

-3192 NADFTLTYQVLKDGK
+3192 NADFTLTHQVLKDGK

-3287 GKNYSVGYEVAMASA
+3287 GKNYSVGYEVAMAST

-3434 LVLLSNTSTTVTVAL
+3434 LVLLSNTPTTVTVAL

>member
-1 MYKNLRAHTRY
+1 
-12 ESVHAHN
+12 
-19 TKPEVDI
+19 

-46 LCFTLVFAV
+46 LCFTLVFAFALSKNNSQV
-55 AISVTPDGYFNSA
+55 ASAYTVVEQEKDDDATLGSPSSFFGDNGELTGTHFGYPGLSADTQTWTFTETYNTVVPSTGNHQIFKLKGNTTMYTHVGDANHWLWGVKNGMAAAEVHGVMNFNLSGFVAQMIQNDNVTVKAKVTANIGAKEGDSTWLVSYVNNLFYSAVAVPAGKELTGGLSYDLRNNKSESGQDKTGFIAGYQNSDKKGAQDRTSNEVTLTKETPGLGFALGCGWRQQVGSYDHHVYMSNIRVTFTITFNNVTDGSGLNIGDNAAPVASSTYGIQNSYQQ
-68 KALNPDGDT
+68 GT
-77 SGLVRV
+77 SGSGYAPYLT
-83 YQKDAYLNTSTLVN
+83 DA
-97 PDDYALSAFKTDF
+97 
-110 ESIMGY
+110 
-116 GKNANNSKTEWSIG
+116 KNAP
-130 DVTFNKYV
+130 
-138 FGMKNITYNSEKGK
+138 
-152 IKSQD
+152 
-157 SEEEDKTVGVYP
+157 VY
-169 LAGGGAKMSFYIDA
+169 Y
-183 GLFGA
+183 
-188 DSISAV
+188 DSIK
-194 LNVVLPEYLQSLIS
+194 N
-208 TNDEYSLQFD
+208 
-218 AQIDVSKGDNLV
+218 
-230 NVSAQN
+230 
-236 YQRARAKIATA
+236 
-247 PETLSA
+247 
-253 VDENHIQYTGAN
+253 
-265 KAGDVKDSQYGY
+265 
-277 QSNTTSNGSWSGS
+277 
-290 TLSFT
+290 
-295 GIVAN
+295 
-300 SANPY
+300 
-305 IYFCIGIGESD
+305 
-316 GTCTVSFR
+316 
-324 NLKFTNVKLVREVK
+324 NVKL
-338 ADSDS
+338 DS
-343 IERVD
+343 IVD
-348 GAAPVNKAQFDNTVQ
+348 GA
-363 DSFYPYNTNAST
+363 
-375 AGGWAVWHDNITSQ
+375 
-389 LSKKID
+389 
-395 NVTYGNGK
+395 GK
-403 LQSYTNS
+403 MQSYTNAS
-410 PIATI
+410 LGQISADGANHSYYKFAQTEYVDMYNYSGESSIQSAILKYGADAAKTI
-415 GGQNYYKTSTV
+415 GVGDRLITGISSDGTLQTSET
-426 TYHDTYN
+426 N
-433 YLPGLMGYIDSGD
+433 DSTHL
-446 ISQGF
+446 Q
-451 TTETL
+451 
-456 KYVCECGYV
+456 
-465 YTGTSFDSLD
+465 
-475 NSYTCPNCGKSKSA
+475 
-489 FTKTIN
+489 
-495 VPSKMAQD
+495 
-503 IDINYASGI
+503 YASGI
-512 KQVIVGSKYREED
+512 KTVTVNETTFNIWD
-525 ADDTTGGT
+525 ATDRAKTKAITVENDDG
-533 LAAVFN
+533 
-539 LYDANSYGENHGK
+539 
-552 GIYVE
+552 
-557 GQLVGWAVVTKTNR
+557 VT
-571 AEVVVKTYM
+571 VVVGYAKVNYI
-580 YTNARVATQVMD
+580 NRGRVAVMIYMIANGTVQTSVGD
-592 YGFSSNRWNIEYSGI
+592 YGGISSKSRIEFSGI
-607 DTTAPDDNVNSG
+607 DTTSPDDSVNGG
-619 TNVSLDKF
+619 TNVSLDNYIKSSSS
-627 VGANAQDLA
+627 DLA
-636 WLRQNKIVADGS
+636 WFRQNKIVADGS

-658 GYSPYIWFYTVNR
+658 GYSPYLWFYTVNR

-689 AAVKAAGINPIALGE
+689 AAVKAAGINPIAYGE

-718 AYGGGEQGN
+718 AYGGADQGN

-849 SASGTATTAVGN
+849 SASGTATTAVSN

-869 VDVNVAYAVEGGNG
+869 VDVNVAYAVDEGGNG
-883 TFTFTIPAPATAF
+883 TFTFTIPTPATAF

-1035 RYIMVTGDA
+1035 RYIMATGDA
-1044 LDGDA
+1044 LYGDA

-1178 YETLRVTLDD
+1178 YETLQVTLDD

-1196 KSNRFELS
+1196 KSNKFELS

-1276 PVFFVPTKVGSYRVR
+1276 PMFFVPTKVGSYRVR

-1363 SENIVVNL
+1363 SENIFVNL

-1458 ADVFSAYNP
+1458 ADVFSAYKP

-1549 IGKIAPAYKIAAK
+1549 ISKIAPAYKIAAK

-1576 GAQLSLGAQ
+1576 GAKLSLGAQ
-1585 IADLTDENYSAAY
+1585 IAELTEEEDYSAVY
-1598 KYAILLGGNL
+1598 KYAIVLGGTL

-1650 VWSENTLVFDSEKF
+1650 VWGENTLVFDSEKF

-1720 VTINPASIVVKPTAQ
+1720 VTINPATIVVKPTAQ

-1752 DVTSVGGQAIAK
+1752 DVASVGGQAIAK
-1764 DGNYANVAY
+1764 DGSYANVAY
-1773 NDILAQ
+1773 DDILAQ

-1876 NGANLYDLSSY
+1876 NGTNLYDLSSY

-1977 GIIALLKSD
+1977 GVIALLKSD

-2068 VIDENAVYNNRKGI
+2068 VIDENAMYNNRKGI

-2203 DGTSNVVVDNVN
+2203 DGTSNVVADNVN

-2418 ITGNIKARPVLV
+2418 ITGNIEARPVLV

-2472 SYFIDK
+2472 AYFIDK

-2731 DEAEYGVST
+2731 DKAEYGVST

-2832 YASFAAT
+2832 YVSFAAT

-3016 DGQIRTIFDIA
+3016 DGQVRTIFDIA
-3027 GTNAKFDTA
+3027 GANAKFDTA

-3192 NADFTLTYQVLKDGK
+3192 DADFTLTYQVLKDGK

-3246 VAELQVLRAIVNVTL
+3246 VAELQVLRAIVNVTF

-3354 ELTTKSLASSDGSSI
+3354 ELTAKSLASSDGSSI

-3434 LVLLSNTSTTVTVAL
+3434 LVLLSNTPTTVTVAL

>member
-1 MYKNLRAHTRY
+1 
-12 ESVHAHN
+12 
-19 TKPEVDI
+19 
-26 MRNGNKTRQLLSLAR
+26 MRNGNQSRQLLSLAR

-46 LCFTLVFAV
+46 LCFTLVFA
-55 AISVTPDGYFNSA
+55 F
-68 KALNPDGDT
+68 
-77 SGLVRV
+77 
-83 YQKDAYLNTSTLVN
+83 
-97 PDDYALSAFKTDF
+97 ALSASVSQVASAYDVVEQEKDDDATLGSPSAFFGDNGELTGMHFGYPGLSANTQTWTFTETYNTVVPSTGNHQIFKLKGNTKMYTHVGDANHWLWGVSNGMAAAEVHGAMNFNLSGFVAQMIQNDNVTVKAKVTANIGAKEGNSTPLISYVNNLFYSAVAVPAGKELTGGLSYDLRNNKSESGQDKTGFIAGYQNSDKKGAQDRTSNEVTLTKETPGLGFALGCGWRQQAGSYDHHVYMSNIRVTFTITFNNVTDG
-110 ESIMGY
+110 SGLNIGDNAAPVASSTYGIQNSYQQGTSGSGY
-116 GKNANNSKTEWSIG
+116 APYLTDAKNAP
-130 DVTFNKYV
+130 
-138 FGMKNITYNSEKGK
+138 
-152 IKSQD
+152 
-157 SEEEDKTVGVYP
+157 VY
-169 LAGGGAKMSFYIDA
+169 Y
-183 GLFGA
+183 
-188 DSISAV
+188 DSIK
-194 LNVVLPEYLQSLIS
+194 N
-208 TNDEYSLQFD
+208 
-218 AQIDVSKGDNLV
+218 
-230 NVSAQN
+230 
-236 YQRARAKIATA
+236 
-247 PETLSA
+247 
-253 VDENHIQYTGAN
+253 
-265 KAGDVKDSQYGY
+265 
-277 QSNTTSNGSWSGS
+277 
-290 TLSFT
+290 
-295 GIVAN
+295 
-300 SANPY
+300 
-305 IYFCIGIGESD
+305 
-316 GTCTVSFR
+316 
-324 NLKFTNVKLVREVK
+324 NVKL
-338 ADSDS
+338 DS
-343 IERVD
+343 IVD
-348 GAAPVNKAQFDNTVQ
+348 GA
-363 DSFYPYNTNAST
+363 
-375 AGGWAVWHDNITSQ
+375 
-389 LSKKID
+389 
-395 NVTYGNGK
+395 GK
-403 LQSYTNS
+403 MQSYTNAS
-410 PIATI
+410 LGQISADGANHSYYKFAQTEYVDMYNYSGESSIQSAILKYGADAAKTI
-415 GGQNYYKTSTV
+415 GVGDRLITGISSDGTLQTSET
-426 TYHDTYN
+426 N
-433 YLPGLMGYIDSGD
+433 DSTHL
-446 ISQGF
+446 Q
-451 TTETL
+451 
-456 KYVCECGYV
+456 
-465 YTGTSFDSLD
+465 
-475 NSYTCPNCGKSKSA
+475 
-489 FTKTIN
+489 
-495 VPSKMAQD
+495 
-503 IDINYASGI
+503 YASGI
-512 KQVIVGSKYREED
+512 KTVTVNETTFNIWD
-525 ADDTTGGT
+525 ATDRAKTKAITVENDDG
-533 LAAVFN
+533 
-539 LYDANSYGENHGK
+539 
-552 GIYVE
+552 
-557 GQLVGWAVVTKTNR
+557 VT
-571 AEVVVKTYM
+571 VVVGYAKVNYI
-580 YTNARVATQVMD
+580 NRGRVAVMIYMIANGTVQTSVGD
-592 YGFSSNRWNIEYSGI
+592 YGGISSKSRIEFSGI
-607 DTTAPDDNVNSG
+607 DTTSPDDSVNGG
-619 TNVSLDKF
+619 TNVSLDNYIKSSSS
-627 VGANAQDLA
+627 DLA
-636 WLRQNKIVADGS
+636 WFRQNKIVADGS

-658 GYSPYIWFYTVNR
+658 GYSPYLWFYTVNR

-689 AAVKAAGINPIALGE
+689 AAVKAAGINPIAYGE

-718 AYGGGEQGN
+718 AYGGADQGN

-849 SASGTATTAVGN
+849 SASGTATTAVSN

-869 VDVNVAYAVEGGNG
+869 VDVNVAYAVDEGGNG
-883 TFTFTIPAPATAF
+883 TFTFTIPTPATAF

-1035 RYIMVTGDA
+1035 RYIMATGDA

-1090 NNYSVSA
+1090 NNYSVAA

-1153 FENYTQNQV
+1153 LENYTQNQV
-1162 WSGISNEN
+1162 WSGISNDN

-1178 YETLRVTLDD
+1178 YETLQVTLDD

-1196 KSNRFELS
+1196 KSNKFELS

-1363 SENIVVNL
+1363 SENIFVNL

-1458 ADVFSAYNP
+1458 ADVFSAYKP

-1549 IGKIAPAYKIAAK
+1549 ISKIAPAYKIAAK

-1576 GAQLSLGAQ
+1576 GAKLSLGAQ
-1585 IADLTDENYSAAY
+1585 IAELTEEEDYSAVY
-1598 KYAILLGGNL
+1598 KYAIVLGGTL

-1650 VWSENTLVFDSEKF
+1650 VWGENTLVFDSEKF

-1720 VTINPASIVVKPTAQ
+1720 VTINPATIVVKPTAQ

-1752 DVTSVGGQAIAK
+1752 DVASVGGQAIAK
-1764 DGNYANVAY
+1764 DGSYANVAY
-1773 NDILAQ
+1773 DDILAQ

-1912 IVFDAFSLSGAQA
+1912 IVFDTFSLSGAQA

-1942 NGSAAKDTVAIDDS
+1942 NGSSAKDTVAIDDS

-2016 TADKFLITEESD
+2016 TADKFLIAEESD

-2068 VIDENAVYNNRKGI
+2068 VIDENAMYNNRKGI

-2103 QTLDAVDRDYNKKT
+2103 QTLDAVDRDYNKQT

-2418 ITGNIKARPVLV
+2418 ITGNIEARPVLV

-2472 SYFIDK
+2472 AYFIDK

-2832 YASFAAT
+2832 YVSFAAT

-3016 DGQIRTIFDIA
+3016 DGQVRTIFDIA
-3027 GTNAKFDTA
+3027 GANAKFDTA

-3192 NADFTLTYQVLKDGK
+3192 DADFTLTYQVLKDGK

-3246 VAELQVLRAIVNVTL
+3246 VAELQVLRAIVNVTF

-3354 ELTTKSLASSDGSSI
+3354 ELTAKSLASSDGSSI

-3434 LVLLSNTSTTVTVAL
+3434 LVLLSNTPTTVTVAL

>member
-55 AISVTPDGYFNSA
+55 ALSN
-68 KALNPDGDT
+68 
-77 SGLVRV
+77 
-83 YQKDAYLNTSTLVN
+83 DA
-97 PDDYALSAFKTDF
+97 
-110 ESIMGY
+110 
-116 GKNANNSKTEWSIG
+116 IG
-130 DVTFNKYV
+130 
-138 FGMKNITYNSEKGK
+138 G
-152 IKSQD
+152 
-157 SEEEDKTVGVYP
+157 
-169 LAGGGAKMSFYIDA
+169 
-183 GLFGA
+183 
-188 DSISAV
+188 
-194 LNVVLPEYLQSLIS
+194 
-208 TNDEYSLQFD
+208 
-218 AQIDVSKGDNLV
+218 
-230 NVSAQN
+230 
-236 YQRARAKIATA
+236 IATA
-247 PETLSA
+247 AESEKDGDATFGAGVSILGDHGELTGVDFGYPGIGTQTTWTYTETFNTVVSSTTNIQVYKETGDTKMFIEEGASGTWQFGVSNAAKAAQCHGVINFGASRFIDQMIQNENVVVTASITFSMGALSSNFNNKFYSAVAGPEALTAQKSYNLREKDGDSNYTYNYKNSSKEAAETFTTDAVTLSPGKNNLA
-253 VDENHIQYTGAN
+253 LATGLGWAQRWAPPYTPRRGLEIKNIQIKYTITFN
-265 KAGDVKDSQYGY
+265 NVTDSSSLNIGDNAAPVASSTYGIQNSY
-277 QSNTTSNGSWSGS
+277 QQGTSGS
-290 TLSFT
+290 
-295 GIVAN
+295 GYA
-300 SANPY
+300 PY
-305 IYFCIGIGESD
+305 LTDAKNAPVYYDSIK
-316 GTCTVSFR
+316 
-324 NLKFTNVKLVREVK
+324 NNVKL
-338 ADSDS
+338 DS
-343 IERVD
+343 I
-348 GAAPVNKAQFDNTVQ
+348 VN
-363 DSFYPYNTNAST
+363 
-375 AGGWAVWHDNITSQ
+375 GE
-389 LSKKID
+389 
-395 NVTYGNGK
+395 GK
-403 LQSYTNS
+403 MQSYTNAS
-410 PIATI
+410 LGQISADGANHSYYKFAQTEYVDMYNYSGESSIQSAILKYGADAAKTI
-415 GGQNYYKTSTV
+415 GVGDRLITGISSDGTLQTSET
-426 TYHDTYN
+426 N
-433 YLPGLMGYIDSGD
+433 DSTHL
-446 ISQGF
+446 Q
-451 TTETL
+451 
-456 KYVCECGYV
+456 
-465 YTGTSFDSLD
+465 
-475 NSYTCPNCGKSKSA
+475 
-489 FTKTIN
+489 
-495 VPSKMAQD
+495 
-503 IDINYASGI
+503 YASGI
-512 KQVIVGSKYREED
+512 KTVTVNETTFNIWD
-525 ADDTTGGT
+525 ATDRAKTKAITVENDDG
-533 LAAVFN
+533 V
-539 LYDANSYGENHGK
+539 
-552 GIYVE
+552 
-557 GQLVGWAVVTKTNR
+557 AVVVGYAKVNYINR
-571 AEVVVKTYM
+571 G
-580 YTNARVATQVMD
+580 RVAVMIYMIANGTVQTSVGD
-592 YGFSSNRWNIEYSGI
+592 YGGISNKSRIEFSGI
-607 DTTAPDDNVNSG
+607 DTTSPDDSVNGG
-619 TNVSLDKF
+619 TNVSLDNYIKSSSS
-627 VGANAQDLA
+627 DLA
-636 WLRQNKIVADGS
+636 WFRQNKIVADGS
-648 ININEDDTAA
+648 INVNEDDTAA

-671 EDSLAEL
+671 ADSLAKL

-689 AAVKAAGINPIALGE
+689 AAVKAAGINPIAYGE

-781 VQTTILASENGK
+781 VQTSILASENGK

-829 NGMGDYEGDSYI
+829 NGMGDYEGDSYV

-849 SASGTATTAVGN
+849 SASGTATTAVSN

-869 VDVNVAYAVEGGNG
+869 VDVNVAYAVDEGGNG

-1020 NYKSAIDIQKELGFD
+1020 NYKSAIDVQKELGFD

-1363 SENIVVNL
+1363 SEKIFVNL

-1422 DAWSASKAFGDS
+1422 DAWSASKEFGDS

-1458 ADVFSAYNP
+1458 ADVFSAYKP

-1506 IDSNYSIVVQTTKY
+1506 IDSNYSIIVQTTKY

-1576 GAQLSLGAQ
+1576 GAKLSLGAQ
-1585 IADLTDENYSAAY
+1585 IAELTDKNYSAAY

-1720 VTINPASIVVKPTAQ
+1720 VTINPATIVVKPTAQ

-1752 DVTSVGGQAIAK
+1752 DVASVGGQAIAK
-1764 DGNYANVAY
+1764 DGSYANVAY
-1773 NDILAQ
+1773 NDILAK

-1912 IVFDAFSLSGAQA
+1912 IVFDTFSLSGAQA

-1942 NGSAAKDTVAIDDS
+1942 NGSSAKDTVAIDDN

-2068 VIDENAVYNNRKGI
+2068 VIDENAMYNNRKGI

-2103 QTLDAVDRDYNKKT
+2103 QTLDAVDRDYNKQT

-2144 GKAANANAGTHS
+2144 GKAANANAGTHT
-2156 VRVSGYSVLD
+2156 VTVSGYSVLD

-2418 ITGNIKARPVLV
+2418 ITGNIEARPVLV

-2472 SYFIDK
+2472 AYFIDK

-2706 GEKTSVEVKL
+2706 GEKASVEVKL

-2832 YASFAAT
+2832 YVSFAAT

-2960 VTTPATQLAKISDKL
+2960 VTTPATQLAKISNKL

-3005 AGIDTISARDN
+3005 AGIDTISTRDN
-3016 DGQIRTIFDIA
+3016 DGQVRTIFDIA

-3036 TLEIVLPKLTGV
+3036 TLDIVLPKLTGV

-3114 INANGQF
+3114 INANGKF

-3192 NADFTLTYQVLKDGK
+3192 NADFTLTHQVLKDGK

-3434 LVLLSNTSTTVTVAL
+3434 LVLLSNTPTTVTVAL

>member
-1 MYKNLRAHTRY
+1 
-12 ESVHAHN
+12 
-19 TKPEVDI
+19 
-26 MRNGNKTRQLLSLAR
+26 MRNGNQSRQLLSLAR

-46 LCFTLVFAV
+46 LCFTLVFA
-55 AISVTPDGYFNSA
+55 F
-68 KALNPDGDT
+68 
-77 SGLVRV
+77 
-83 YQKDAYLNTSTLVN
+83 
-97 PDDYALSAFKTDF
+97 ALSASVSQVASAYDVVEQEKDDDATLGSPSAFFGDNGELTGMHFGYPGLSANTQTWTFTETYNTVVPSTGNHQIFKLKGNTKMYTHVGDANHWLWGVSNGMAAAEVHGAMNFNLSGFVAQMIQNDNVTVKAKVTANIGAKEGNSTPLISYVNNLFYSAVAVPAGKELTGGLSYDLRNNKSESGQDKTGFIAGYQNSDKKGAQDRTSNEVTLTKETPGLGFALGCGWGQQAGSYDHHVYMSNIRVTFTITFNNVTDG
-110 ESIMGY
+110 SGLNIGDNAAPVASSTYGIQNSYQQGTSGSGY
-116 GKNANNSKTEWSIG
+116 APYLTDAKNAP
-130 DVTFNKYV
+130 
-138 FGMKNITYNSEKGK
+138 
-152 IKSQD
+152 
-157 SEEEDKTVGVYP
+157 VY
-169 LAGGGAKMSFYIDA
+169 Y
-183 GLFGA
+183 
-188 DSISAV
+188 DSIK
-194 LNVVLPEYLQSLIS
+194 N
-208 TNDEYSLQFD
+208 
-218 AQIDVSKGDNLV
+218 
-230 NVSAQN
+230 
-236 YQRARAKIATA
+236 
-247 PETLSA
+247 
-253 VDENHIQYTGAN
+253 
-265 KAGDVKDSQYGY
+265 
-277 QSNTTSNGSWSGS
+277 
-290 TLSFT
+290 
-295 GIVAN
+295 
-300 SANPY
+300 
-305 IYFCIGIGESD
+305 
-316 GTCTVSFR
+316 
-324 NLKFTNVKLVREVK
+324 NVKL
-338 ADSDS
+338 DS
-343 IERVD
+343 IVD
-348 GAAPVNKAQFDNTVQ
+348 GA
-363 DSFYPYNTNAST
+363 
-375 AGGWAVWHDNITSQ
+375 
-389 LSKKID
+389 
-395 NVTYGNGK
+395 GK
-403 LQSYTNS
+403 MQSYTNAS
-410 PIATI
+410 LGQISADGANHSYYKFAQTEYVDMYNYSGESSIQSAILKYGADAAKTI
-415 GGQNYYKTSTV
+415 GVGDRLITGISSDGTLQTSET
-426 TYHDTYN
+426 N
-433 YLPGLMGYIDSGD
+433 DSTHL
-446 ISQGF
+446 Q
-451 TTETL
+451 
-456 KYVCECGYV
+456 
-465 YTGTSFDSLD
+465 
-475 NSYTCPNCGKSKSA
+475 
-489 FTKTIN
+489 
-495 VPSKMAQD
+495 
-503 IDINYASGI
+503 YASGI
-512 KQVIVGSKYREED
+512 KTVTVNETTFNIWD
-525 ADDTTGGT
+525 ATDRAKTKAITVENDDG
-533 LAAVFN
+533 
-539 LYDANSYGENHGK
+539 
-552 GIYVE
+552 
-557 GQLVGWAVVTKTNR
+557 VT
-571 AEVVVKTYM
+571 VVVGYAKVNYI
-580 YTNARVATQVMD
+580 NRGRVAVMIYMIANGTVQTSVGD
-592 YGFSSNRWNIEYSGI
+592 YGGISSKSRIEFSGI
-607 DTTAPDDNVNSG
+607 DTTSPDDSVNGG
-619 TNVSLDKF
+619 TNVSLDNYIKSSSS
-627 VGANAQDLA
+627 DLA
-636 WLRQNKIVADGS
+636 WFRQNKIVADGS

-658 GYSPYIWFYTVNR
+658 GYSPYLWFYTVNR

-689 AAVKAAGINPIALGE
+689 AAVKAAGINPIAYGE

-718 AYGGGEQGN
+718 AYGGADQGN

-849 SASGTATTAVGN
+849 SASGTATTAVSN

-869 VDVNVAYAVEGGNG
+869 VDVNVAYAVDEGGNG
-883 TFTFTIPAPATAF
+883 TFTFTIPTPATAF

-1035 RYIMVTGDA
+1035 RYIMATGDA

-1090 NNYSVSA
+1090 NNYSVAA

-1153 FENYTQNQV
+1153 LENYTQNQV
-1162 WSGISNEN
+1162 WSGISNDN

-1178 YETLRVTLDD
+1178 YETLQVTLDD

-1196 KSNRFELS
+1196 KSNKFELS

-1363 SENIVVNL
+1363 SENIFVNL

-1458 ADVFSAYNP
+1458 ADVFSAYKP

-1549 IGKIAPAYKIAAK
+1549 ISKIAPAYKIAAK

-1576 GAQLSLGAQ
+1576 GAKLSLGAQ
-1585 IADLTDENYSAAY
+1585 IAELTEEEDYSAVY
-1598 KYAILLGGNL
+1598 KYAIVLGGTL

-1650 VWSENTLVFDSEKF
+1650 VWGENTLVFDSEKF

-1720 VTINPASIVVKPTAQ
+1720 VTINPATIVVKPTAQ

-1752 DVTSVGGQAIAK
+1752 DVASVGGQAIAK
-1764 DGNYANVAY
+1764 DGSYANVAY
-1773 NDILAQ
+1773 DDILAQ

-1912 IVFDAFSLSGAQA
+1912 IVFDTFSLSGAQA

-1942 NGSAAKDTVAIDDS
+1942 NGSSAKDTVAIDDS

-2016 TADKFLITEESD
+2016 TADKFLIAEESD

-2068 VIDENAVYNNRKGI
+2068 VIDENAMYNNRKGI

-2203 DGTSNVVVDNVN
+2203 DGTSNVVADNVN

-2418 ITGNIKARPVLV
+2418 ITGNIEARPVLV

-2472 SYFIDK
+2472 AYFIDK

-2669 TIANVSAKFD
+2669 TIANISAKFD

-2832 YASFAAT
+2832 YVSFAAT

-3016 DGQIRTIFDIA
+3016 DGQVRTIFDIA
-3027 GTNAKFDTA
+3027 GANAKFDTA

-3192 NADFTLTYQVLKDGK
+3192 DADFTLTYQVLKDGK

-3246 VAELQVLRAIVNVTL
+3246 VAELQVLRAIVNVTF

-3354 ELTTKSLASSDGSSI
+3354 ELTAKSLASSDGSSI

-3434 LVLLSNTSTTVTVAL
+3434 LVLLSNTPTTVTVAL
-3449 PESVKNL
+3449 PESVNNL

>member
-1 MYKNLRAHTRY
+1 
-12 ESVHAHN
+12 
-19 TKPEVDI
+19 

-46 LCFTLVFAV
+46 LCFTLVFA
-55 AISVTPDGYFNSA
+55 F
-68 KALNPDGDT
+68 
-77 SGLVRV
+77 
-83 YQKDAYLNTSTLVN
+83 
-97 PDDYALSAFKTDF
+97 ALSASVSQVASAYDVVEQEKDDDATLGSPSAFFGDNGELTGMHFGYPGLSANTQTWTFTETYNTVVPSTGNHQIFKLKGNTTMYTHVGDANHWLWGVKNGMAAAEVHGVMNFNLSGFVAQMIQNDNVTVKAKVTANIGAKEGDSTWLVSYVNNLFYSAVAVPAGKELTGGLSYDLRNNKSESGQDKTGFIAGYQNSDKKGAQDRTSNEVTLTKETPGLGFALGCGWRQQVGSYDHHVYMSNIRVTFTITFNNVTDG
-110 ESIMGY
+110 SGLNIGDNAAPVASSTYGIQNSYQQGTSGSGY
-116 GKNANNSKTEWSIG
+116 APYLTDAKNAP
-130 DVTFNKYV
+130 
-138 FGMKNITYNSEKGK
+138 
-152 IKSQD
+152 
-157 SEEEDKTVGVYP
+157 VY
-169 LAGGGAKMSFYIDA
+169 Y
-183 GLFGA
+183 
-188 DSISAV
+188 DSIK
-194 LNVVLPEYLQSLIS
+194 N
-208 TNDEYSLQFD
+208 
-218 AQIDVSKGDNLV
+218 
-230 NVSAQN
+230 
-236 YQRARAKIATA
+236 
-247 PETLSA
+247 
-253 VDENHIQYTGAN
+253 
-265 KAGDVKDSQYGY
+265 
-277 QSNTTSNGSWSGS
+277 
-290 TLSFT
+290 
-295 GIVAN
+295 
-300 SANPY
+300 
-305 IYFCIGIGESD
+305 
-316 GTCTVSFR
+316 
-324 NLKFTNVKLVREVK
+324 NVKL
-338 ADSDS
+338 DS
-343 IERVD
+343 IVD
-348 GAAPVNKAQFDNTVQ
+348 GA
-363 DSFYPYNTNAST
+363 
-375 AGGWAVWHDNITSQ
+375 
-389 LSKKID
+389 
-395 NVTYGNGK
+395 GK
-403 LQSYTNS
+403 MQSYTNAS
-410 PIATI
+410 LGQISADGANHSYYKFAQTEYVDMYNYSGESSIQSAILKYGADAAKTI
-415 GGQNYYKTSTV
+415 GVGDRLITGISSDGTLQTSET
-426 TYHDTYN
+426 N
-433 YLPGLMGYIDSGD
+433 DSTHL
-446 ISQGF
+446 Q
-451 TTETL
+451 
-456 KYVCECGYV
+456 
-465 YTGTSFDSLD
+465 
-475 NSYTCPNCGKSKSA
+475 
-489 FTKTIN
+489 
-495 VPSKMAQD
+495 
-503 IDINYASGI
+503 YASGI
-512 KQVIVGSKYREED
+512 KTVTVNETTFNIWD
-525 ADDTTGGT
+525 ATDRAKTKAITVENDDG
-533 LAAVFN
+533 
-539 LYDANSYGENHGK
+539 
-552 GIYVE
+552 
-557 GQLVGWAVVTKTNR
+557 VT
-571 AEVVVKTYM
+571 VVVGYAKVNYI
-580 YTNARVATQVMD
+580 NRGRVAVMIYMIANGTVQTSVGD
-592 YGFSSNRWNIEYSGI
+592 YGGISSKSRIEFSGI
-607 DTTAPDDNVNSG
+607 DTTSPDDSVNGG
-619 TNVSLDKF
+619 TNVSLDNYIKSSSS
-627 VGANAQDLA
+627 DLA
-636 WLRQNKIVADGS
+636 WFRQNKIVADGS

-658 GYSPYIWFYTVNR
+658 GYSPYLWFYTVNR

-689 AAVKAAGINPIALGE
+689 AAVKAAGINPIAYGE

-718 AYGGGEQGN
+718 AYGGADQGN

-849 SASGTATTAVGN
+849 SASGTATTAVSN

-869 VDVNVAYAVEGGNG
+869 VDVNVAYAVDEGGNG
-883 TFTFTIPAPATAF
+883 TFTFTIPTPATAF

-1035 RYIMVTGDA
+1035 RYIMATGDA

-1090 NNYSVSA
+1090 NNYSVAA

-1153 FENYTQNQV
+1153 LENYTQNQV
-1162 WSGISNEN
+1162 WSGISNDN

-1178 YETLRVTLDD
+1178 YETLQVTLDD

-1196 KSNRFELS
+1196 KSNKFELS

-1276 PVFFVPTKVGSYRVR
+1276 PMFFVPTKVGSYRVR

-1338 FGEPASSVLGM
+1338 FGEPASSVVGM

-1363 SENIVVNL
+1363 SENIFVNL

-1458 ADVFSAYNP
+1458 ADVFSAYKP
-1467 VTDTTADGYA
+1467 VTDTMADGYA

-1576 GAQLSLGAQ
+1576 GAKLSLGAQ
-1585 IADLTDENYSAAY
+1585 IAELTEEEDYSAVY
-1598 KYAILLGGNL
+1598 KYAIVLGGTL

-1650 VWSENTLVFDSEKF
+1650 VWGENTLVFDSEKF

-1693 RVLSISGAKL
+1693 RILSISGAKL

-1720 VTINPASIVVKPTAQ
+1720 VTINPATIVVKPTAQ
-1735 NLSKVYGE
+1735 NFSKVYGE

-1752 DVTSVGGQAIAK
+1752 DVASVGGQAIAK
-1764 DGNYANVAY
+1764 DGSYANVAY

-1876 NGANLYDLSSY
+1876 NGTNLYDLSSY

-1977 GIIALLKSD
+1977 GVIALLKSD

-2068 VIDENAVYNNRKGI
+2068 VIDENAMYNNRKGI

-2203 DGTSNVVVDNVN
+2203 DGTSNVVADNVN

-2418 ITGNIKARPVLV
+2418 ITGNIEARPVLV

-2472 SYFIDK
+2472 AYFIDK

-2832 YASFAAT
+2832 YVSFAAT

-3016 DGQIRTIFDIA
+3016 DGQVRTIFDIA
-3027 GTNAKFDTA
+3027 GANAKFDTA

-3192 NADFTLTYQVLKDGK
+3192 DADFTLTYQVLKDGK

-3246 VAELQVLRAIVNVTL
+3246 VAELQVLRAIVNVTF

-3354 ELTTKSLASSDGSSI
+3354 ELTAKSLASSDGSSI

-3434 LVLLSNTSTTVTVAL
+3434 LVLLSNTPTTVTVAL

>member
-1 MYKNLRAHTRY
+1 
-12 ESVHAHN
+12 
-19 TKPEVDI
+19 

-46 LCFTLVFAV
+46 LCFTLVFAFALSKNNSQV
-55 AISVTPDGYFNSA
+55 ASAYTVVEQEKDDDATLGSPSSFFGDNSELTGMHFGYPGLSADTQTWTFTETYNTVVPSTGNHQIFKLKGNTTMYTHVGDANHWLWGVKNGMAAAEVHGVMNFNLSGFVAQMIQNDNVTVKAKVTANIGAKEGDSTWLISYVNNLFYSAVAVPAGKELTGGLSYDLRNNKSESGQDKTGFIVGYQNSDKKGAQDRTSNEVTLTKETPGLGFALGCGWGQQAGSYDHHVYMSNIRVTFTITFNNVTDGSGLNIGDNAAPIASSTYGIQNSYQQ
-68 KALNPDGDT
+68 GT
-77 SGLVRV
+77 SGSGYAPYLT
-83 YQKDAYLNTSTLVN
+83 DA
-97 PDDYALSAFKTDF
+97 
-110 ESIMGY
+110 
-116 GKNANNSKTEWSIG
+116 KNAP
-130 DVTFNKYV
+130 
-138 FGMKNITYNSEKGK
+138 
-152 IKSQD
+152 
-157 SEEEDKTVGVYP
+157 VY
-169 LAGGGAKMSFYIDA
+169 Y
-183 GLFGA
+183 
-188 DSISAV
+188 DSIK
-194 LNVVLPEYLQSLIS
+194 N
-208 TNDEYSLQFD
+208 
-218 AQIDVSKGDNLV
+218 
-230 NVSAQN
+230 
-236 YQRARAKIATA
+236 
-247 PETLSA
+247 
-253 VDENHIQYTGAN
+253 
-265 KAGDVKDSQYGY
+265 
-277 QSNTTSNGSWSGS
+277 
-290 TLSFT
+290 
-295 GIVAN
+295 
-300 SANPY
+300 
-305 IYFCIGIGESD
+305 
-316 GTCTVSFR
+316 
-324 NLKFTNVKLVREVK
+324 NVKL
-338 ADSDS
+338 DS
-343 IERVD
+343 IVD
-348 GAAPVNKAQFDNTVQ
+348 GA
-363 DSFYPYNTNAST
+363 
-375 AGGWAVWHDNITSQ
+375 
-389 LSKKID
+389 
-395 NVTYGNGK
+395 GK
-403 LQSYTNS
+403 MQSYTNAS
-410 PIATI
+410 LGQISADGANHSYYKFAQTEYVDMYNYSGESSIQSAILKYGADAAKTI
-415 GGQNYYKTSTV
+415 GVGDRLITGISSDGTLQTSET
-426 TYHDTYN
+426 N
-433 YLPGLMGYIDSGD
+433 DSTHL
-446 ISQGF
+446 Q
-451 TTETL
+451 
-456 KYVCECGYV
+456 
-465 YTGTSFDSLD
+465 
-475 NSYTCPNCGKSKSA
+475 
-489 FTKTIN
+489 
-495 VPSKMAQD
+495 
-503 IDINYASGI
+503 YASGI
-512 KQVIVGSKYREED
+512 KTVTVNETTFNIWD
-525 ADDTTGGT
+525 ATDRAKTKAITVENDDG
-533 LAAVFN
+533 
-539 LYDANSYGENHGK
+539 
-552 GIYVE
+552 
-557 GQLVGWAVVTKTNR
+557 VT
-571 AEVVVKTYM
+571 VVVGYAKVNYI
-580 YTNARVATQVMD
+580 NRGRVAVMIYMIANGTVQTSVGD
-592 YGFSSNRWNIEYSGI
+592 YGGISSKSRIEFSGI
-607 DTTAPDDNVNSG
+607 DTTSPDDSVNGG
-619 TNVSLDKF
+619 TNVSLDNYIKSSSS
-627 VGANAQDLA
+627 DLA
-636 WLRQNKIVADGS
+636 WFRQNKIVADGS

-689 AAVKAAGINPIALGE
+689 AAVKAAGINPIAYGE
-704 ISSFTYDFANGVAK
+704 ISSFTYDFSNGVAK

-781 VQTTILASENGK
+781 VQATILASENGK

-829 NGMGDYEGDSYI
+829 NGMGDYEGDSYV

-849 SASGTATTAVGN
+849 SASGAATMAVSN

-869 VDVNVAYAVEGGNG
+869 VDVNVAYAVDEGGNG
-883 TFTFTIPAPATAF
+883 TFTFTIPTPATAF

-963 PSSRN
+963 PSLRN

-1035 RYIMVTGDA
+1035 RYIMATGDA

-1129 TLLFNVGLANSY
+1129 TLLFEVGLANSY

-1153 FENYTQNQV
+1153 LENYTQNQV
-1162 WSGISNEN
+1162 WNGISNEN

-1196 KSNRFELS
+1196 KSNKFELS

-1266 SEAKLDSDGN
+1266 SEAKLDSEGN

-1363 SENIVVNL
+1363 SENIFVNL

-1422 DAWSASKAFGDS
+1422 DAWSASKFFGDS

-1520 KFTIEK
+1520 KFTIKK
-1526 RIVKLDV
+1526 RTVKLDV

-1549 IGKIAPAYKIAAK
+1549 ISKIAPAYKIAAN

-1576 GAQLSLGAQ
+1576 GAKLSLGAQ
-1585 IADLTDENYSAAY
+1585 IAELTEEEDYSAVY
-1598 KYAILLGGNL
+1598 KYAIVLGGTL

-1650 VWSENTLVFDSEKF
+1650 VWGENTLVFDSEKF

-1693 RVLSISGAKL
+1693 RILSISGAKL

-1720 VTINPASIVVKPTAQ
+1720 VTINPATIVVKPTAQ

-1743 EDGVYGIGF
+1743 EDVDYGIGF
-1752 DVTSVGGQAIAK
+1752 DVVSVGGQAIAK
-1764 DGNYANVAY
+1764 DGSYANVAY

-1912 IVFDAFSLSGAQA
+1912 IVFDTFSLSGAQA

-1997 DLGVSS
+1997 DLGVSD

-2068 VIDENAVYNNRKGI
+2068 VIDENAMYNNRKGI

-2132 GDTAQTIGLKLA
+2132 GDTAQTVGLELA

-2186 ISKARL
+2186 IFKARL

-2418 ITGNIKARPVLV
+2418 ITGNIEARPMLV

-2472 SYFIDK
+2472 AYFIDK

-2507 DNYTLVYSNNSEIAG
+2507 DNYTLVYSNNSEIVG

-2559 LKNDTASVEEAQNAN
+2559 LKNDTASVEKAQN

-2832 YASFAAT
+2832 YVSFAAT

-2902 GDVMSADGK
+2902 GEVMSADGK

-2936 TLFAKDRTNFFPTV
+2936 TLFANDRTNFFPTV

-3005 AGIDTISARDN
+3005 AGIDTISSRDN
-3016 DGQIRTIFDIA
+3016 DGQVRTIFDIA

-3175 ENRISYN
+3175 ANRISYN

-3354 ELTTKSLASSDGSSI
+3354 ELTAKSLASSDGSSI

-3434 LVLLSNTSTTVTVAL
+3434 LVLLSNTPTTVTVAL

>member
-1 MYKNLRAHTRY
+1 
-12 ESVHAHN
+12 
-19 TKPEVDI
+19 

-46 LCFTLVFAV
+46 LCFTLVFAFALSKNNSQV
-55 AISVTPDGYFNSA
+55 ASAYTVVEQEKDDDATLGSPSSFFGDNSELTGMHFGYPGLSADTQTWTFTETYNTVVPSTGNHQIFKLKGNTTMYTHVGDANHWLWGVSNGMAAAEVHGVMNFNLSGFVAQMIQNDNVTVKAKVTANIGAKEGDSTWLISYVNNLFYSAVAVPAGKELTGGLSYDLRNNKSESGQDKTGFKVGYQNSDKKGAQDRTSNEVTLTKETPGLGFALGCGWGQQAGSYDHHVYMSNIRVTFTITFNNVTDGSGLNIGDNAAPIASSTYGIQNSYQQ
-68 KALNPDGDT
+68 GT
-77 SGLVRV
+77 SGSGYAPYLT
-83 YQKDAYLNTSTLVN
+83 DA
-97 PDDYALSAFKTDF
+97 
-110 ESIMGY
+110 
-116 GKNANNSKTEWSIG
+116 KNAP
-130 DVTFNKYV
+130 
-138 FGMKNITYNSEKGK
+138 
-152 IKSQD
+152 
-157 SEEEDKTVGVYP
+157 VY
-169 LAGGGAKMSFYIDA
+169 Y
-183 GLFGA
+183 
-188 DSISAV
+188 DSIK
-194 LNVVLPEYLQSLIS
+194 N
-208 TNDEYSLQFD
+208 
-218 AQIDVSKGDNLV
+218 
-230 NVSAQN
+230 
-236 YQRARAKIATA
+236 
-247 PETLSA
+247 
-253 VDENHIQYTGAN
+253 
-265 KAGDVKDSQYGY
+265 
-277 QSNTTSNGSWSGS
+277 
-290 TLSFT
+290 
-295 GIVAN
+295 
-300 SANPY
+300 
-305 IYFCIGIGESD
+305 
-316 GTCTVSFR
+316 
-324 NLKFTNVKLVREVK
+324 NVKL
-338 ADSDS
+338 DS
-343 IERVD
+343 IVD
-348 GAAPVNKAQFDNTVQ
+348 GA
-363 DSFYPYNTNAST
+363 
-375 AGGWAVWHDNITSQ
+375 
-389 LSKKID
+389 
-395 NVTYGNGK
+395 GK
-403 LQSYTNS
+403 MQSYTNAS
-410 PIATI
+410 LGQISADGANHSYYKFAQTEYVDMYNYSGESSIQSAILKYGADAAKTI
-415 GGQNYYKTSTV
+415 GVGDRLITGISSDGTLQTSET
-426 TYHDTYN
+426 N
-433 YLPGLMGYIDSGD
+433 DSTHL
-446 ISQGF
+446 Q
-451 TTETL
+451 
-456 KYVCECGYV
+456 
-465 YTGTSFDSLD
+465 
-475 NSYTCPNCGKSKSA
+475 
-489 FTKTIN
+489 
-495 VPSKMAQD
+495 
-503 IDINYASGI
+503 YASGI
-512 KQVIVGSKYREED
+512 KTVTVNETTFNIWD
-525 ADDTTGGT
+525 ATDRAKTKAITVENDDG
-533 LAAVFN
+533 
-539 LYDANSYGENHGK
+539 
-552 GIYVE
+552 
-557 GQLVGWAVVTKTNR
+557 VT
-571 AEVVVKTYM
+571 VVVGYAKVNYI
-580 YTNARVATQVMD
+580 NRGRVAVMIYMIANGTVQTSVGD
-592 YGFSSNRWNIEYSGI
+592 YGGISSKSRIEFSGI
-607 DTTAPDDNVNSG
+607 DTTSPDDSVNGG
-619 TNVSLDKF
+619 TNVSLDNYIKSSSS
-627 VGANAQDLA
+627 DLA
-636 WLRQNKIVADGS
+636 WFRQNKIVADGS

-658 GYSPYIWFYTVNR
+658 GYSPYLWFYTVNR
-671 EDSLAEL
+671 ADSLAEL

-689 AAVKAAGINPIALGE
+689 AAVKAAGINPIAYGE

-718 AYGGGEQGN
+718 AYGGADQGN

-829 NGMGDYEGDSYI
+829 NGMGDYEGDSYV

-849 SASGTATTAVGN
+849 SASGAATTAVSN

-869 VDVNVAYAVEGGNG
+869 VDVNVAYAVDEGGNG
-883 TFTFTIPAPATAF
+883 TFTFTIPTPATAF

-963 PSSRN
+963 PSLRN

-1035 RYIMVTGDA
+1035 RYIMATGDA
-1044 LDGDA
+1044 LYGDA

-1196 KSNRFELS
+1196 KSNKFELS

-1363 SENIVVNL
+1363 SENIFVNL

-1384 RVGNYAI
+1384 GVGNYAI

-1422 DAWSASKAFGDS
+1422 DAWSASKFFGDS
-1434 DPEFRFGVEL
+1434 DPEFKFGVAL
-1444 AQFAGLYKSANEIV
+1444 AQFANLYKSEDQIV

-1549 IGKIAPAYKIAAK
+1549 IGKIAPAYKIAAT

-1576 GAQLSLGAQ
+1576 GAKLSLGAK
-1585 IADLTDENYSAAY
+1585 IAELTEEDYSAVY
-1598 KYAILLGGNL
+1598 KYAIVLGGTL

-1650 VWSENTLVFDSEKF
+1650 VWGENTLVFDSEKF

-1693 RVLSISGAKL
+1693 RILSISGAKL

-1720 VTINPASIVVKPTAQ
+1720 VTINPATIVVKPTAQ

-1743 EDGVYGIGF
+1743 KDDDYGIGF
-1752 DVTSVGGQAIAK
+1752 DVASVGGQAIAK
-1764 DGNYANVAY
+1764 DGSYANVAY
-1773 NDILAQ
+1773 NDILRQ

-1824 GTPFSTQNSN
+1824 GTPFSTPKNSN

-1848 IEQKSIDLSTKYFVG
+1848 IEQKSINLSTKYFVG

-1912 IVFDAFSLSGAQA
+1912 IVFDTFSLSGAQA

-1942 NGSAAKDTVAIDDS
+1942 NGSAAKDIVAIDDS

-1997 DLGVSS
+1997 DLGVSD

-2068 VIDENAVYNNRKGI
+2068 VIDENAMYNNRKGI

-2132 GDTAQTIGLKLA
+2132 GDTAQTIGLELT

-2156 VRVSGYSVLD
+2156 VRVSGYNVLD

-2238 SKVSFMLSLNGAED
+2238 NKVSFMLSLNGAED
-2252 ENVGANGK
+2252 ESVGANGK

-2270 RFDGTDTDILKNY
+2270 KFDGTDTDILKNY

-2418 ITGNIKARPVLV
+2418 ITGNIEARPVLV

-2472 SYFIDK
+2472 AYFIDK

-2574 AIVGFYKVDGVDA
+2574 KIVGFYKVDGVDA

-2611 GKITQRTASI
+2611 GTITQRTASI

-2832 YASFAAT
+2832 YVSFAAT

-2902 GDVMSADGK
+2902 GEVMSADGK

-2936 TLFAKDRTNFFPTV
+2936 TLFANDRTNFFPTV

-3005 AGIDTISARDN
+3005 AGIDTISSRDN

-3175 ENRISYN
+3175 ANRISYN

-3354 ELTTKSLASSDGSSI
+3354 ELTAKSLASSDGSSI

-3434 LVLLSNTSTTVTVAL
+3434 LVLLSNTPTTVTVAL

>member
-1 MYKNLRAHTRY
+1 
-12 ESVHAHN
+12 
-19 TKPEVDI
+19 
-26 MRNGNKTRQLLSLAR
+26 MRNGNKSRQLLSLAR

-55 AISVTPDGYFNSA
+55 ALSN
-68 KALNPDGDT
+68 
-77 SGLVRV
+77 
-83 YQKDAYLNTSTLVN
+83 DA
-97 PDDYALSAFKTDF
+97 
-110 ESIMGY
+110 
-116 GKNANNSKTEWSIG
+116 IG
-130 DVTFNKYV
+130 
-138 FGMKNITYNSEKGK
+138 G
-152 IKSQD
+152 
-157 SEEEDKTVGVYP
+157 
-169 LAGGGAKMSFYIDA
+169 
-183 GLFGA
+183 
-188 DSISAV
+188 
-194 LNVVLPEYLQSLIS
+194 
-208 TNDEYSLQFD
+208 
-218 AQIDVSKGDNLV
+218 
-230 NVSAQN
+230 
-236 YQRARAKIATA
+236 IATA
-247 PETLSA
+247 AEYEKDGDATFGAGVSILGDHGELTGVDFGYPGIGTQTTWTYTETFNTVVSSTTNIQVYKETGDTKMFIEEGASGTWQFGVSNAAKAAQCHGVINFGASKFIDQMIQNENVVVTASITFSMGALSSYFNNKFYSAVAGPEALTAQKSYNLREKDGDSNYTYNYKNSSKEAAETFTTDAVTLSPGKNNLA
-253 VDENHIQYTGAN
+253 LATGLGWEQRWAPPYTPRRGLEIKNIQIKYTITFN
-265 KAGDVKDSQYGY
+265 NVTDSSSLNIGDNAAPVASSTYGIQNSY
-277 QSNTTSNGSWSGS
+277 QQGTSGS
-290 TLSFT
+290 
-295 GIVAN
+295 GYA
-300 SANPY
+300 PY
-305 IYFCIGIGESD
+305 LTDAKNAPVYYDSIK
-316 GTCTVSFR
+316 
-324 NLKFTNVKLVREVK
+324 NNVKL
-338 ADSDS
+338 DS
-343 IERVD
+343 IVD
-348 GAAPVNKAQFDNTVQ
+348 GE
-363 DSFYPYNTNAST
+363 
-375 AGGWAVWHDNITSQ
+375 
-389 LSKKID
+389 
-395 NVTYGNGK
+395 GK
-403 LQSYTNS
+403 MQSYTNES
-410 PIATI
+410 LGQISADGANHSYYKFAQTEYVDMYNYSGESSIQSAILKYGADAAKTI
-415 GGQNYYKTSTV
+415 GVGDRLITGISSDGTLQTS
-426 TYHDTYN
+426 
-433 YLPGLMGYIDSGD
+433 
-446 ISQGF
+446 
-451 TTETL
+451 ETN
-456 KYVCECGYV
+456 
-465 YTGTSFDSLD
+465 
-475 NSYTCPNCGKSKSA
+475 NSTHL
-489 FTKTIN
+489 
-495 VPSKMAQD
+495 Q
-503 IDINYASGI
+503 YASGI
-512 KQVIVGSKYREED
+512 KTVTVNETTFNIWD
-525 ADDTTGGT
+525 ATDRAKTKAITVENDDG
-533 LAAVFN
+533 V
-539 LYDANSYGENHGK
+539 
-552 GIYVE
+552 
-557 GQLVGWAVVTKTNR
+557 AVVVGYAKVNYINR
-571 AEVVVKTYM
+571 G
-580 YTNARVATQVMD
+580 RVAVMIYMIANGTVQTSVGD
-592 YGFSSNRWNIEYSGI
+592 YGGISSKSRIEFSGI
-607 DTTAPDDNVNSG
+607 DTTSPDDSVNSG
-619 TNVSLDKF
+619 TNVSLDNYIKSSSS
-627 VGANAQDLA
+627 DLA
-636 WLRQNKIVADGS
+636 WFRQNKIVADGS
-648 ININEDDTAA
+648 INVNEDDTAA

-671 EDSLAEL
+671 ADSLAAL

-689 AAVKAAGINPIALGE
+689 AAVKAAGINPIAYGE

-829 NGMGDYEGDSYI
+829 NGMGDYEGDSYV
-841 AGIANYIT
+841 AGIVDYIT
-849 SASGTATTAVGN
+849 SASGTATTAVSN

-869 VDVNVAYAVEGGNG
+869 VDVNVAYAVDEGGNG
-883 TFTFTIPAPATAF
+883 TFTFTIPTPATAF

-963 PSSRN
+963 PSLRN

-1035 RYIMVTGDA
+1035 RYIMATGDA

-1153 FENYTQNQV
+1153 LENYTQNQV

-1196 KSNRFELS
+1196 KSNKFELS

-1266 SEAKLDSDGN
+1266 SEAKLDSDGS

-1363 SENIVVNL
+1363 SEKIFVNL

-1458 ADVFSAYNP
+1458 ADVFSAYKP

-1549 IGKIAPAYKIAAK
+1549 ISKIAPAYKIAAK

-1576 GAQLSLGAQ
+1576 GAKLSLGAK
-1585 IADLTDENYSAAY
+1585 IAELTEEDYSAVY
-1598 KYAILLGGNL
+1598 KYAIVLGGTL

-1720 VTINPASIVVKPTAQ
+1720 VTINPATIVVKPTAQ

-1912 IVFDAFSLSGAQA
+1912 IVFDTFSLSGAQA

-1942 NGSAAKDTVAIDDS
+1942 NGSSAKDTVAIDDS

-2103 QTLDAVDRDYNKKT
+2103 QTLDAVDRDYNKQT

-2418 ITGNIKARPVLV
+2418 ITGNIEARPVLV

-2832 YASFAAT
+2832 YVSFAAT

-3005 AGIDTISARDN
+3005 AGIDTISTRDN
-3016 DGQIRTIFDIA
+3016 DGQVRTIFDIA

-3036 TLEIVLPKLTGV
+3036 TLDIVLPKLTGV

-3114 INANGQF
+3114 INANGKF

-3224 IVALTDKF
+3224 VVALTDKF

-3369 NITEGKGVVANRL
+3369 NITEGKGVVANKL

-3434 LVLLSNTSTTVTVAL
+3434 LVLLSNTPTTVTVAL

-3482 LTYSANYVN
+3482 LTYSASYVN

>member
-1 MYKNLRAHTRY
+1 
-12 ESVHAHN
+12 
-19 TKPEVDI
+19 

-46 LCFTLVFAV
+46 LCFTLVFAFALSKNNSQV
-55 AISVTPDGYFNSA
+55 ASAYTVVEQEKDDDATLGSPSSFFGDNSELTGMHFGYPGLSADTQTWTFTETYNTVVPSTGNHQIFKLKGNTTMYTHVGDANHWLWGVKNGMAAAEVHGVMNFNLSGFVAQMIQNDNVTVKAKVTANIGAKEGNSTPLISYVNNLFYSAVAVPAGKELTGGLSYDLRNNKSESDQDKTGFIAGYQNSDKKGAQDRTSNEVTLTKETPGLGFALGCGWGQQVGSYDHHVYMSNIRVTYTITFNNVTDGSGLNIGDNAAPVASSTYGIQNSYQQ
-68 KALNPDGDT
+68 GT
-77 SGLVRV
+77 SGSGYAPYLT
-83 YQKDAYLNTSTLVN
+83 DA
-97 PDDYALSAFKTDF
+97 
-110 ESIMGY
+110 
-116 GKNANNSKTEWSIG
+116 KNAP
-130 DVTFNKYV
+130 
-138 FGMKNITYNSEKGK
+138 
-152 IKSQD
+152 
-157 SEEEDKTVGVYP
+157 VY
-169 LAGGGAKMSFYIDA
+169 Y
-183 GLFGA
+183 
-188 DSISAV
+188 DSIK
-194 LNVVLPEYLQSLIS
+194 N
-208 TNDEYSLQFD
+208 
-218 AQIDVSKGDNLV
+218 
-230 NVSAQN
+230 
-236 YQRARAKIATA
+236 
-247 PETLSA
+247 
-253 VDENHIQYTGAN
+253 
-265 KAGDVKDSQYGY
+265 
-277 QSNTTSNGSWSGS
+277 
-290 TLSFT
+290 
-295 GIVAN
+295 
-300 SANPY
+300 
-305 IYFCIGIGESD
+305 
-316 GTCTVSFR
+316 
-324 NLKFTNVKLVREVK
+324 NVKL
-338 ADSDS
+338 DS
-343 IERVD
+343 IVD
-348 GAAPVNKAQFDNTVQ
+348 GA
-363 DSFYPYNTNAST
+363 
-375 AGGWAVWHDNITSQ
+375 
-389 LSKKID
+389 
-395 NVTYGNGK
+395 GK
-403 LQSYTNS
+403 MQSYTNAS
-410 PIATI
+410 LGQISADGANHSYYKFAQTEYVDMYNYSGESSIQSAILKYGADAAKTI
-415 GGQNYYKTSTV
+415 GVGDRLITGISSDGTLQTSET
-426 TYHDTYN
+426 N
-433 YLPGLMGYIDSGD
+433 DSTHL
-446 ISQGF
+446 Q
-451 TTETL
+451 
-456 KYVCECGYV
+456 
-465 YTGTSFDSLD
+465 
-475 NSYTCPNCGKSKSA
+475 
-489 FTKTIN
+489 
-495 VPSKMAQD
+495 
-503 IDINYASGI
+503 YASGI
-512 KQVIVGSKYREED
+512 KTVTVNETTFNIWD
-525 ADDTTGGT
+525 ATDRAKTKAITVENDDG
-533 LAAVFN
+533 
-539 LYDANSYGENHGK
+539 
-552 GIYVE
+552 
-557 GQLVGWAVVTKTNR
+557 VT
-571 AEVVVKTYM
+571 VVVGYAKVNYI
-580 YTNARVATQVMD
+580 NRGRVAVMIYMIANGTVQTSVGD
-592 YGFSSNRWNIEYSGI
+592 YGGISNKSRIEFSGI
-607 DTTAPDDNVNSG
+607 DTTSPDDSVNGG
-619 TNVSLDKF
+619 TNVSLDNYIKSSSS
-627 VGANAQDLA
+627 DLA
-636 WLRQNKIVADGS
+636 WFRQNKIVADGS

-658 GYSPYIWFYTVNR
+658 GYSPYLWFYTVNR
-671 EDSLAEL
+671 ADSLADL
-678 NNIAITQFADY
+678 NGIAVTQFADY
-689 AAVKAAGINPIALGE
+689 NAVKAAGINPIALGE

-718 AYGGGEQGN
+718 AYGGADQGN

-781 VQTTILASENGK
+781 VQATILASENGK

-829 NGMGDYEGDSYI
+829 NGMGDYEGDSYV

-849 SASGTATTAVGN
+849 SASGAATMAVSN

-1338 FGEPASSVLGM
+1338 FGEPTSSVLGM

-1363 SENIVVNL
+1363 SENILVNL

-1391 VNQSSDYSAATNYDV
+1391 VNQRSDYSAATNYDV

-1458 ADVFSAYNP
+1458 ADVFSAYKP

-1540 PFGTTVESE
+1540 PFKTTVESE
-1549 IGKIAPAYKIAAK
+1549 ISKIAPTYKIAAK

-1576 GAQLSLGAQ
+1576 GAKLSLGAK
-1585 IADLTDENYSAAY
+1585 IADLTEEDYFAVY
-1598 KYAILLGGNL
+1598 KYAIVLGGTL

-1650 VWSENTLVFDSEKF
+1650 VWGENTLVFDSEKF

-1677 KWSVDVANGT
+1677 KWSVDIANGT

-1720 VTINPASIVVKPTAQ
+1720 VTINPATIVVKPTAQ

-1764 DGNYANVAY
+1764 DGSYANVAY
-1773 NDILAQ
+1773 DDILAQ

-1824 GTPFSTQNSN
+1824 GTPFSTQNPN

-1912 IVFDAFSLSGAQA
+1912 IVFDTFSLSGAQA

-1942 NGSAAKDTVAIDDS
+1942 NGSAAKDIVAIDDS

-2068 VIDENAVYNNRKGI
+2068 VIDENAMYNNRKGI

-2132 GDTAQTIGLKLA
+2132 GDTAQTVGLKLA

-2226 LEEELKKFSYDA
+2226 LEKELKKFSYDA

-2270 RFDGTDTDILKNY
+2270 KFDGTDTDILKNY

-2832 YASFAAT
+2832 YVSFAAT

-2902 GDVMSADGK
+2902 GEVMSVDGK

-2936 TLFAKDRTNFFPTV
+2936 TLFANDRTNFFPTV

-3016 DGQIRTIFDIA
+3016 DGQVRTIFDIA
-3027 GTNAKFDTA
+3027 GANAKFDTA
-3036 TLEIVLPKLTGV
+3036 TLDIVLPKLTGV

-3114 INANGQF
+3114 INANGKF

-3506 KIYVIVAAVVIV
+3506 KICVIVAAVVIV

>member
-1 MYKNLRAHTRY
+1 
-12 ESVHAHN
+12 
-19 TKPEVDI
+19 

-55 AISVTPDGYFNSA
+55 AISVTPDGYFDSA
-68 KALNPDGDT
+68 KALNADSSDT
-77 SGLVRV
+77 NVRV
-83 YQKDAYLNTSTLVN
+83 YQKDGYENATTYVV
-97 PDDYALSAFKTDF
+97 PDNYQLSAFNTDF

-116 GKNANNSKTEWSIG
+116 GKNGGNSKTEWNIG
-130 DVTFNKYV
+130 EITFVNATY
-138 FGMKNITYNSEKGK
+138 GLRTNITYNSELGRV
-152 IKSQD
+152 KSGD
-157 SEEEDKTVGVYP
+157 GDNFEDKLTIDP
-169 LAGGGAKMSFYIDA
+169 LPAADGGGLKMSFPIEAQFWGD
-183 GLFGA
+183 LTSA
-188 DSISAV
+188 DSVSAV
-194 LNVVLPEYLQSLIS
+194 FNIAIPQYLTSLLRNEEFKI
-208 TNDEYSLQFD
+208 TFN
-218 AQIDVSKGDNLV
+218 AQIDVSKGE
-230 NVSAQN
+230 SGGG
-236 YQRARAKIATA
+236 YQRACAKIATS
-247 PETLSA
+247 PKKVSA
-253 VDENHIQYTGAN
+253 IVDSDMDYTAAN
-265 KAGDVKDSQYGY
+265 KGGNKKGDYGY
-277 QSNTTSNGSWSGS
+277 KYNSTSKGSWTNS
-290 TLSFT
+290 TISFT
-295 GIVAN
+295 DITLN
-300 SANPY
+300 SANPNL
-305 IYFCIGIGESD
+305 YFCVGIGETV
-316 GTCTVSFR
+316 GKCTVSFR
-324 NLKFTNVKLVREVK
+324 NLKLTNVKIVREVK

-348 GAAPVNKAQFDNTVQ
+348 GASPVNKAQYDNTVQ

-465 YTGTSFDSLD
+465 YTGTNFDSLD

-592 YGFSSNRWNIEYSGI
+592 YGFSSNSWNIEYSGI

-627 VGANAQDLA
+627 VGTNAQDLA
-636 WLRQNKIVADGS
+636 WLRQNKITADGS
-648 ININEDDTAA
+648 IEIREDDTAA
-658 GYSPYIWFYTVNR
+658 GYSPYLWFYTVNR
-671 EDSLAEL
+671 ADSLAEL

-689 AAVKAAGINPIALGE
+689 AAVKAAGINPIAYGE

-718 AYGGGEQGN
+718 AYGGADQGN

-849 SASGTATTAVGN
+849 SASGTATTAVSN

-869 VDVNVAYAVEGGNG
+869 VDVNVAYAVDEGGNG
-883 TFTFTIPAPATAF
+883 TFTFTIPTPATAF

-1035 RYIMVTGDA
+1035 RYIMATGDA

-1049 TDFTLQLLQNLN
+1049 TDFELQLLQNLN
-1061 AGMRLVYVWAEDQA
+1061 AGMRLIYVWAEDQA

-1178 YETLRVTLDD
+1178 YETLQVTLDD

-1227 SSVVISG
+1227 SSAVVIPE
-1234 YEGAKSS
+1234 YESAKSS
-1241 FVYRFVDSDNNLL
+1241 FVYRFVDAENNLL
-1254 YENNEGGTTTDP
+1254 YVKDDGETTIDVNEAARDT
-1266 SEAKLDSDGN
+1266 SGN
-1276 PVFFVPTKVGSYRVR
+1276 PVYFVPTKVGDYYVR
-1291 IYIPKDDESFV
+1291 IYIPKENDSFI
-1302 TSDFETNDAGEQVFA
+1302 TKDFAMNEGGEQLFKA
-1317 PVRYD
+1317 RAYN
-1322 VIKGKAVITV
+1322 IIRGKAVITV

-1338 FGEPASSVLGM
+1338 FGESASSVLGM

-1363 SENIVVNL
+1363 SEKIFVNL

-1391 VNQSSDYSAATNYDV
+1391 VNQSGDYSAATNYDV

-1549 IGKIAPAYKIAAK
+1549 ISKIAPTYKIAAK

-1576 GAQLSLGAQ
+1576 GAKLSLGAK
-1585 IADLTDENYSAAY
+1585 IAELTEEDYSAVY
-1598 KYAILLGGNL
+1598 KYAIVLGGTL

-1650 VWSENTLVFDSEKF
+1650 VWGENTLVFDSEKF

-1693 RVLSISGAKL
+1693 RILSISGAKL

-1720 VTINPASIVVKPTAQ
+1720 VTINPATIVVKPTAQ
-1735 NLSKVYGE
+1735 NFSKVYGE

-1752 DVTSVGGQAIAK
+1752 DVASVGGQAIAK
-1764 DGNYANVAY
+1764 DGSYANVAY

-1876 NGANLYDLSSY
+1876 NGTNLYDLSSY

-1977 GIIALLKSD
+1977 GVIALLKSD

-2068 VIDENAVYNNRKGI
+2068 VIDENAMYNNRKGI

-2203 DGTSNVVVDNVN
+2203 DGTSNVVADNVN

-2418 ITGNIKARPVLV
+2418 ITGNIEARPVLV

-2472 SYFIDK
+2472 AYFIDK

-2832 YASFAAT
+2832 YVSFAAT

-3016 DGQIRTIFDIA
+3016 DGQVRTIFDIA
-3027 GTNAKFDTA
+3027 GANAKFDTA

-3192 NADFTLTYQVLKDGK
+3192 DADFTLTYQVLKDGK

-3246 VAELQVLRAIVNVTL
+3246 VAELQVLRAIVNVTF

-3354 ELTTKSLASSDGSSI
+3354 ELTAKSLASSDGSSI

-3434 LVLLSNTSTTVTVAL
+3434 LVLLSNTPTTVTVAL

>member
-1 MYKNLRAHTRY
+1 
-12 ESVHAHN
+12 
-19 TKPEVDI
+19 
-26 MRNGNKTRQLLSLAR
+26 MRNGNQSRQLLSLAR

-46 LCFTLVFAV
+46 LCFTLVFA
-55 AISVTPDGYFNSA
+55 F
-68 KALNPDGDT
+68 
-77 SGLVRV
+77 
-83 YQKDAYLNTSTLVN
+83 
-97 PDDYALSAFKTDF
+97 ALSASVSQVASAYDVVEQEKDDDATLGSPSAFFGDNGELTGMHFGYPGLSANTQTWTFTETYNTVVPSTGNHQIFKLKGNTKMYTHVGDANHWLWGVSNGMAAAEVHGAMNFNLSGFVAQMIQNDNVTVKAKVTANIGAKEGNSTPLISYVNNLFYSAVAVPAGKKLTGGLSYDLRNNKSESGQDKTGFIAGYQNSDKKGAQDRTSNEVTLTKETPGLGFALGCGWRQQVGSYDHHVYMSNIRVTFTITFNNVTDG
-110 ESIMGY
+110 SGLNIGDNAAPVASSTYGIQNSYQQGTSGSGY
-116 GKNANNSKTEWSIG
+116 APYLTDAKNAP
-130 DVTFNKYV
+130 
-138 FGMKNITYNSEKGK
+138 
-152 IKSQD
+152 
-157 SEEEDKTVGVYP
+157 VY
-169 LAGGGAKMSFYIDA
+169 Y
-183 GLFGA
+183 
-188 DSISAV
+188 DSIK
-194 LNVVLPEYLQSLIS
+194 N
-208 TNDEYSLQFD
+208 
-218 AQIDVSKGDNLV
+218 
-230 NVSAQN
+230 
-236 YQRARAKIATA
+236 
-247 PETLSA
+247 
-253 VDENHIQYTGAN
+253 
-265 KAGDVKDSQYGY
+265 
-277 QSNTTSNGSWSGS
+277 
-290 TLSFT
+290 
-295 GIVAN
+295 
-300 SANPY
+300 
-305 IYFCIGIGESD
+305 
-316 GTCTVSFR
+316 
-324 NLKFTNVKLVREVK
+324 NVKL
-338 ADSDS
+338 DS
-343 IERVD
+343 IVD
-348 GAAPVNKAQFDNTVQ
+348 GA
-363 DSFYPYNTNAST
+363 
-375 AGGWAVWHDNITSQ
+375 
-389 LSKKID
+389 
-395 NVTYGNGK
+395 GK
-403 LQSYTNS
+403 MQSYTNAS
-410 PIATI
+410 LGQISADGANHSYYKFAQTEYVDMYNYSGESSIQSAILKYGADAAKTI
-415 GGQNYYKTSTV
+415 GVGDRLITGISSDGTLQTSET
-426 TYHDTYN
+426 N
-433 YLPGLMGYIDSGD
+433 DSTHL
-446 ISQGF
+446 Q
-451 TTETL
+451 
-456 KYVCECGYV
+456 
-465 YTGTSFDSLD
+465 
-475 NSYTCPNCGKSKSA
+475 
-489 FTKTIN
+489 
-495 VPSKMAQD
+495 
-503 IDINYASGI
+503 YASGI
-512 KQVIVGSKYREED
+512 KTVTVNETTFNIWD
-525 ADDTTGGT
+525 ATDRAKTKAITVENDDG
-533 LAAVFN
+533 
-539 LYDANSYGENHGK
+539 
-552 GIYVE
+552 
-557 GQLVGWAVVTKTNR
+557 VT
-571 AEVVVKTYM
+571 VVVGYAKVNYI
-580 YTNARVATQVMD
+580 NRGRVAVMIYMIANGTVQTSVGD
-592 YGFSSNRWNIEYSGI
+592 YGGISSKSRIEFSGI
-607 DTTAPDDNVNSG
+607 DTTSPDDSVNGG
-619 TNVSLDKF
+619 TNVSLDNYIKSSSS
-627 VGANAQDLA
+627 DLA
-636 WLRQNKIVADGS
+636 WFRQNKIVADGS

-658 GYSPYIWFYTVNR
+658 GYSPYLWFYTVNR

-689 AAVKAAGINPIALGE
+689 AAVKAAGINPIAYGE

-718 AYGGGEQGN
+718 AYGGADQGN

-849 SASGTATTAVGN
+849 SASGTATTAVSN

-869 VDVNVAYAVEGGNG
+869 VDVNVAYAVDEGGNG
-883 TFTFTIPAPATAF
+883 TFTFTIPTPATAF

-1035 RYIMVTGDA
+1035 RYIMATGDA

-1153 FENYTQNQV
+1153 LENYTQNQV

-1178 YETLRVTLDD
+1178 YETLQVTLDD

-1363 SENIVVNL
+1363 SENIFVNL

-1458 ADVFSAYNP
+1458 ADVFSAYKP

-1506 IDSNYSIVVQTTKY
+1506 IDSNYSIIVQTTKY

-1549 IGKIAPAYKIAAK
+1549 ISKIAPAYKIAAK

-1585 IADLTDENYSAAY
+1585 IAELTDENYSAVY

-1720 VTINPASIVVKPTAQ
+1720 VTINPATIVVKPTAQ

-1764 DGNYANVAY
+1764 DGSYANVAY

-1912 IVFDAFSLSGAQA
+1912 IVFDTFSLSGAQA

-1942 NGSAAKDTVAIDDS
+1942 NGSSAKDTVAIDDS

-2068 VIDENAVYNNRKGI
+2068 VIDENAMYNNRKGI

-2418 ITGNIKARPVLV
+2418 ITGNIEARPVLV

-2832 YASFAAT
+2832 YVSFAAT

-3016 DGQIRTIFDIA
+3016 DGQVRTIFDIA
-3027 GTNAKFDTA
+3027 GANAKFDTA

-3192 NADFTLTYQVLKDGK
+3192 DADFTLTYQVLKDGK

-3246 VAELQVLRAIVNVTL
+3246 VAELQVLRAIVNVTF

-3354 ELTTKSLASSDGSSI
+3354 ELTAKSLASSDGSSI

-3434 LVLLSNTSTTVTVAL
+3434 LVLLSNTPTTVTVAL

>member
-1 MYKNLRAHTRY
+1 MYKNLRAYTRD

-55 AISVTPDGYFNSA
+55 ALSN
-68 KALNPDGDT
+68 
-77 SGLVRV
+77 
-83 YQKDAYLNTSTLVN
+83 DA
-97 PDDYALSAFKTDF
+97 
-110 ESIMGY
+110 
-116 GKNANNSKTEWSIG
+116 IG
-130 DVTFNKYV
+130 
-138 FGMKNITYNSEKGK
+138 G
-152 IKSQD
+152 
-157 SEEEDKTVGVYP
+157 
-169 LAGGGAKMSFYIDA
+169 
-183 GLFGA
+183 
-188 DSISAV
+188 
-194 LNVVLPEYLQSLIS
+194 
-208 TNDEYSLQFD
+208 
-218 AQIDVSKGDNLV
+218 
-230 NVSAQN
+230 
-236 YQRARAKIATA
+236 IATA
-247 PETLSA
+247 AESEKDGDATFGAGVSILGDHGELTGVDFGYPGIGTQTTWTYTETFNTVVSSTTNIQVYKETGDTKMFIEEGASGTWQFGVSNAAKAAQCHGVINFGASKFIDQMIQNDNVVVTASITFSMGALSSNFNNKFYSAVVGPEALTAQKSYNLREKDGDSNYTYNYKNSSKEAAETFTTDAVTLSPGKNNLA
-253 VDENHIQYTGAN
+253 LATGLGWAQRWAPPYTPRRGLEIKNIQIKYTITFN
-265 KAGDVKDSQYGY
+265 NVTDSSSLNIGDNAAPVASSTYGIQNSY
-277 QSNTTSNGSWSGS
+277 QQGTSGS
-290 TLSFT
+290 
-295 GIVAN
+295 GYA
-300 SANPY
+300 PY
-305 IYFCIGIGESD
+305 LTDAKNAPVYYDSIK
-316 GTCTVSFR
+316 
-324 NLKFTNVKLVREVK
+324 NNVKL
-338 ADSDS
+338 DS
-343 IERVD
+343 I
-348 GAAPVNKAQFDNTVQ
+348 VN
-363 DSFYPYNTNAST
+363 
-375 AGGWAVWHDNITSQ
+375 GE
-389 LSKKID
+389 
-395 NVTYGNGK
+395 GK
-403 LQSYTNS
+403 MQSYTNAS
-410 PIATI
+410 LGQISADGANHSYYKFAQTEYVDMYNYSGESSIQSAILKYGADAAKTI
-415 GGQNYYKTSTV
+415 GVGDRLITGISSDGTLQTS
-426 TYHDTYN
+426 
-433 YLPGLMGYIDSGD
+433 
-446 ISQGF
+446 
-451 TTETL
+451 ETN
-456 KYVCECGYV
+456 
-465 YTGTSFDSLD
+465 
-475 NSYTCPNCGKSKSA
+475 NSTHL
-489 FTKTIN
+489 
-495 VPSKMAQD
+495 Q
-503 IDINYASGI
+503 YASGI
-512 KQVIVGSKYREED
+512 KTVTVNETTFNIWD
-525 ADDTTGGT
+525 ATDRAKTKAITVENDDG
-533 LAAVFN
+533 
-539 LYDANSYGENHGK
+539 
-552 GIYVE
+552 
-557 GQLVGWAVVTKTNR
+557 VT
-571 AEVVVKTYM
+571 VVVGYAKVNYI
-580 YTNARVATQVMD
+580 NRGRVAVMIYMIANGTVQTSVGD
-592 YGFSSNRWNIEYSGI
+592 YGGISSKSRIEFSGI
-607 DTTAPDDNVNSG
+607 DTTSPDDSVNGG
-619 TNVSLDKF
+619 TNVSLDNYIKSSSS
-627 VGANAQDLA
+627 DLA
-636 WLRQNKIVADGS
+636 WFRQNKIVADGS
-648 ININEDDTAA
+648 INVNEDDTAA

-671 EDSLAEL
+671 ADSLAAL

-689 AAVKAAGINPIALGE
+689 AAVKAAGINPIAYGE

-727 PASITDNV
+727 PTSITDNV

-829 NGMGDYEGDSYI
+829 NGMGDYEGDSYV
-841 AGIANYIT
+841 AGIANYIS
-849 SASGTATTAVGN
+849 SASGTATTAVSN

-869 VDVNVAYAVEGGNG
+869 VDVNVAYAVDEGGNG
-883 TFTFTIPAPATAF
+883 TFTFTIPTPATAF

-963 PSSRN
+963 PSLRN

-1035 RYIMVTGDA
+1035 RYIMATGDA

-1153 FENYTQNQV
+1153 LENYTQNQV

-1196 KSNRFELS
+1196 KSNKFELS

-1363 SENIVVNL
+1363 SENIFVNL

-1458 ADVFSAYNP
+1458 ADVFSAYKP

-1576 GAQLSLGAQ
+1576 GAQLSLGTQ
-1585 IADLTDENYSAAY
+1585 IAELTDENYSAAY

-1912 IVFDAFSLSGAQA
+1912 IVFDTFSLSGAQA

-1942 NGSAAKDTVAIDDS
+1942 NGSAAKDIVAIDDS

-2068 VIDENAVYNNRKGI
+2068 VIDENAMYNNRKGI

-2103 QTLDAVDRDYNKKT
+2103 QTLDAVDRDYNKQT

-2132 GDTAQTIGLKLA
+2132 GDTAQSIGLKLA

-2352 GRIVAGHSD
+2352 GRIVARHSD

-2418 ITGNIKARPVLV
+2418 ITGNIEARPVLV

-2621 RASGIERATDTDA
+2621 RASGIERATDTNA

-2832 YASFAAT
+2832 YVSFAAT

-2996 IVRNYNVVL
+2996 IVRNYNVIL
-3005 AGIDTISARDN
+3005 AGIDTISTRDN
-3016 DGQIRTIFDIA
+3016 DGQVRTIFDIA

-3036 TLEIVLPKLTGV
+3036 TLDIVLPKLTGV

-3434 LVLLSNTSTTVTVAL
+3434 LVLLSNTPTTVTVAL